1 MKLKLSDSA
10 RRTVL
15 GLLLA
20 AGVFTAVA
28 DVSAQSAVDGSW
40 NANGGS
46 WGNFTLTGAPWS
58 FAQPMRAANVVPVLN
73 QRATSGTVTRVSNAI
88 TTITVG
94 NPGAGYT
101 SPPSVIITG
110 GNGVGARA
118 YATINGSGEVTQI
131 VVTSGGS
138 GYTANPTVTITG
150 EIASFDIIDPGSGYS
165 LPPRIAFTGG
175 GAYTSVPTVTF
186 VGGNGSGAVATAT
199 VSGGQVTGFNISN
212 GGSGY
217 GAPPTVNLTGGGGSG
232 ATASATV
239 SGGVITAI
247 QVVSGGSG
255 YSSSPAVS
263 FANSNA
269 TGTAV
274 IVDGRLTEV
283 EITNPGAGYT
293 TAPRVDV
300 SGGGA
305 TGNGGSYLDAVIE
318 DGSVT
323 SVLVPGSTGNPPA
336 TFPLGGASGAEAV
349 ATLAPDGSLASF
361 TLVQRGQGYVSAPT
375 VVIGAPLVRT
385 ATAVSVR
392 TGSSVS
398 AINLTNAGA
407 GYLTAPAVTIGTNGW
422 QGYTSTP
429 QVRFSR
435 SGVTG
440 AIATANRT
448 GTGVSSVTL
457 NYGGAGYSQASP
469 PTVGFVGGGGT
480 GAAGTAV
487 VNANGAVVGVTI
499 TSQGSG
505 YTSSPLVT
513 FTSGGVTHAVATS
526 TINAGRLSV
535 INVVH
540 PGSGY
545 TSAPTVTFSGGIANG
560 GVHATATP
568 VMDGLTVGSV
578 TINTAGG
585 AVAATAVAVRAADGS
600 LSAVNVTN
608 AGTGYTLNPTISIA
622 APGGVVTPTQLAP
635 GGVGSYVHFNNNIGA
650 NSTITL
656 DAARTV
662 GSFSI
667 GDWINPEDFALTTG
681 TGGVTN
687 TLAFDMGA
695 IGGGQSFLQKLQ
707 GDQDSISVPL
717 YLANQLNARINT
729 GRLTL
734 SGGVSGP
741 GSLVTSGNATLTVT
755 GVTDSSTVDLW
766 LWNRGFNNTGAQV
779 ELGSTDGPAFNNIR
793 LGSASRGDTGYAVL
807 QLLQGRGDDQLD
819 QIQDGATILADGV
832 TNRWAYFKLMG
843 GDETVG
849 NIVDVGNALVIENME
864 GETVNTDSVL
874 TLGGNNLD
882 SYVGG
887 FIRNRSGGSGTGTL
901 GITKLGTGALTLF
914 GGNITYTGPTM
925 LVEGQL
931 RLINAGNFASTI
943 SAASGTSILLDA
955 QAAGNVMNFNDPI
968 LGDADIRKV
977 GLGVVNFSGGET
989 ILDNLSVDSGSVSFL
1004 PGAATLRGGR
1014 NEVRNDFTAIS
1025 VPGLS
1030 RSVTIGAGLSVG
1042 SMQIDGLYGQL
1053 GSNLL
1058 VSGTTLSVASMATF
1072 VDSVLESSGPV
1083 TLSNTTMLLS
1093 GSVYT
1098 LNRRVVNT
1106 STNTFITLN
1115 DASNI
1120 VVGSVLTLG
1129 PNLTS
1134 AANRKISQDTRVVA
1148 VNLVTRVV
1156 ELSKSVN
1163 IVAGTDVTFTY
1174 SNQTDGAFR
1183 GESLNF
1189 ADVVFDGR
1197 KYVAVTAEGSIHSS
1211 INGSLW
1217 EQVYSDP
1224 SEEPLHSLLW
1234 TGAKFVAVGDGGK
1247 VLTSTTGEAWTEENS
1262 GFAQNLH
1269 SVTSTTVSLTGAT
1282 TVGNSTVTGV
1292 SSGTSYPNGALV
1304 HSFATPPD
1312 ARIVS
1317 VTVNG
1322 ADVTLVLDSPAQS
1335 AATNVNFGYFRG
1347 NTAAGSTTVSNV
1359 RTAQTLV
1366 NGLPISGAGIPG
1378 GATISDFDGPASTI
1392 TMNQIASTNAAGVI
1406 LYTLAGNTTLN
1417 STTVTGLTNTQG
1429 LVVGMVLRG
1438 NSIAPGSV
1446 ITAINPGAG
1455 TLTLSLPAVANGN
1468 TVPLSVFTGRTVSGS
1483 PILQD
1488 VTSAGSFTAGM
1499 PARGVIFEPG
1509 TYVTSSTA
1517 STLVLSQ
1524 PAQATAAAAPLVA
1537 ARTALRRTGNFS
1549 TGSSTVSAVS
1559 STTGL
1564 VAGMPVSAPGI
1575 LPPDTVIESVGGGSI
1590 VLTREALAPSTG
1602 ADFFA
1607 GFNLVAVGESG
1618 LVLGSVGGASD
1629 TWAQLPSPTSTE
1641 SLNGVSWSTGGVL
1654 VAAGGNGLLARS
1666 TTGLSWTRQTP
1677 PLADAQNVILG
1688 FDATTRQMTLNNNAL
1703 TGGSNVS
1710 FDAFKATTTA
1720 SGATL
1725 SNVSGMHALRPGM
1738 YVFSTS
1744 GIQAGTTVRSVNEAA
1759 FSMVLSAAATT
1770 TLTASPANNQQGAP
1784 IQTFLGV
1791 SKNGSSEITEVTDF
1805 KGLMP
1810 GMALHG
1816 TALPSPRTIL
1826 ALDIPGRRIFLAG
1839 PANQTTRAGFGVLY
1853 GDMANGSSTIT
1864 NIRLGSFNQ
1873 TLGGASFHLING
1885 RPVAAIPGF
1894 INSAT
1899 TVSTYNVATNQAT
1912 LAAAASGTGDIPLL
1926 TFTGNTTNGS
1936 NIIEGV
1942 AEGSFAGVSIGMQI
1956 YITGAADG
1964 TSSWANNTFTITDLN
1979 STAGTITLS
1988 TAPVLNATS
1997 AATTVS
2003 MGVYAGRV
2011 TSGQNSVT
2019 SISNRIGELPPV
2031 VFKPDMRDVFW
2042 TGSQFVAVGDYGSL
2056 YVSSDGTSWS
2066 MRNTGTGR
2074 DLYSVGLSGT
2084 RLLAA
2089 GENGLI
2095 LSSTDSGSSW
2105 TVVRAA
2111 DSPALNDVRSLD
2123 TVRSMITAGGR
2134 TLALGNG
2141 GLATTDAATWST
2153 SVNDTFSGTKTTLS
2167 IAGRIGGGG
2176 GIELRNE
2183 VTTSATT
2190 DPANGPLVNR
2200 NNTNRIGN
2208 TVTLESNGG
2217 LLTFNNNM
2225 VNTTF
2230 AETVGQLL
2238 LSQGQLQLQ
2247 TYRAGTSGT
2256 STLTFDSLKAEPG
2269 ATIDFQG
2276 RQNDGGSI
2284 TVQTGS
2290 IGEGGSAAAINR
2302 NRILFS
2308 QTPVL
2313 DDGIL
2318 GGWATIDNEWAT
2330 YDTTL
2335 GDGQDG
2341 VKRLPASGYNTGDQ
2355 TGWVVTNNVKMQAG
2369 RTLSADRVINSLNM
2383 QGQTLA
2389 MNGRR
2394 LSIESGG
2401 LLVHTGTAT
2410 ISGGGA
2416 LTVGAG
2422 RSDSAVLNII
2432 NSAQLNLSTVITDF
2446 IADITTSGAVSA
2458 GSNVVTMGNVIG
2470 LTVGM
2475 EVSGLGAAAASVAQ
2489 GTRIVGINT
2498 NNNQVTLSVPLTGA
2512 LANSSQL
2519 RYTGGSVSLAK
2530 SGAGLLVLGGTNNYS
2545 GKTYINNGIV
2555 QLSILS
2561 SLGKEPEVFEPDRI
2575 QINGGT
2581 LRITHVTTG
2590 TPPLEDYNL
2599 SLNDGKTGLTIGA
2612 AGGRIEV
2619 GTAIP
2624 NNNADTNP
2632 VPQINFTIANPI
2644 NAIGVLELAVLANT
2658 GLNPA
2663 QTNSI
2668 ILGTPSSTNTFRAGI
2683 KTEGSFEGLVV
2694 VRGNNSIGGIFSE
2707 GGKFILEGDN
2717 DFTAPIRA
2725 LIGDITLLG
2734 SNTWRGSGTFTE
2746 PLVMTSGTLRLGSAQ
2761 AWGTGGLVLDIGSTS
2776 VNLMG
2781 ISQTIR
2787 RINSTQGAIISN
2799 TDAPDSISGATPVV
2813 FDLDINQVYN
2823 GSINDGFTL
2832 SGSKLAVLKLVKQG
2846 PGTLR
2851 LNNSNSNFSG
2861 GLEIREG
2868 AVEVASIGRLF
2879 DTRSTL
2885 GRVEV
2890 DDPSL
2895 LVIDKGALIVAPTT
2909 AQSTDRSF
2917 TMGAGPNGATIAAN
2931 GTIRAAT
2938 VTLGTEFRD
2947 IIAGTSSI
2955 TTPIA
2960 FKDAG
2965 PRTLTLSGTGV
2976 GDNRFQIELGDRSPS
2991 ESSSIFKAG
3000 TGRWLLSKAA
3010 PYSGLTTVQNGTLA
3024 ISKNDA
3030 LGTVGAATTVSGST
3044 FTGNYPDGTPVSF
3057 PLFAATTLPAGI
3069 RADTQYY
3076 VVESTGSTFKVAATP
3091 GGDAITLNSTGTDV
3105 KVAAKID
3112 NYRST
3117 SYSSSGN
3124 RFTGLLPNGA
3134 KVTFNTKS
3142 VPGVTPV
3149 LPGGL
3154 LTNTT
3159 YYVVNSSGGTFQIAT
3174 DPAGLN
3180 LVTPLSEGT
3189 PDTLYYVTDARG
3201 NSGAGVNLV
3210 SGTLELANVKYLAAE
3225 DILFEGGF
3233 MSVPANAS
3241 SSWAGNLFTNAPARI
3256 TIGANGVLNLGGNL
3270 LGYHGLNQEGEGT
3283 LVFSGEMLAPSTA
3296 ASNNREWA
3304 VRAGTLVLDY
3314 GINNSSKLADNA
3326 NLRLGGS
3333 RRGGTLV
3340 LRGGSHEEV
3349 VLQTVLEAGASKIF
3363 RESGAGTLRLNNLIR
3378 GTGSTLYVDGGRI
3391 ARVDQPNN
3399 TNGILGT
3406 AGILG
3411 AWALIRDAIV
3421 NAYWVIPGSSERS
3434 YDVTA
3439 DPATN
3444 QVLTSVNHVVTRG
3457 SVVRFS
3463 STGELPGGLM
3473 PDTPYFAVDC
3483 NGASRRLLLA
3493 TSMSTGAPRVD
3504 LTSAGTGTITM
3515 AVEQGFQ
3522 ANAAQDLFT
3531 TAEGHGLANGVRV
3544 RVKSYGILPQGLLPD
3559 TDYYV
3564 VRAESLSFR
3573 LSTAPN
3579 GQPLNI
3585 TTNGSGAHAIQTQG
3599 AERRA
3604 GPAALT
3610 FSVNQDYFPGSDGN
3624 DRIRVAIQHVNTTGA
3639 ITSTLTGQ
3647 GTLGDPYIYTL
3658 FTTNEFNT
3666 TNDLVAFVSGDI
3678 VGGLPVTDILKAQLS
3693 PSLPSG
3699 TLYPD
3704 YTRIADTGSYGA
3716 PTALANGTFD
3726 DGRQDLGWAK
3736 NAGLP
3741 GSSTTLN
3748 DGFIMP
3754 YDSYGTG
3761 WDANVNSNIVGDLT
3775 LAALRN
3781 TFSVRFAN
3789 QVGAT
3794 VSLLF
3799 NGVHSI
3805 RSGGILVSPTVG
3817 SNDST
3822 LGGTGRLTTENQ
3834 GNLQNFIL
3842 QQHNDLGSLVINNS
3856 ITDRAAITRSGYL
3869 TADIRRYIYLSDL
3882 SGFAVGWT
3890 VTGTGITNP
3899 TTIAEVDVAGGKIIL
3914 NRDTDNAY
3922 RGAINYTFTS
3932 PDGSQT
3938 IIRQGIYSNPGR
3950 RIIAGISNISA
3961 PNSTGTA
3968 GLEVGMTVT
3977 GAGVTNPTTIEEIL
3991 DGHAIKLSRDHDGG
4005 YRRVDYTFSGGTLG
4019 AGSTTRRAST
4029 TDTYRRR
4036 VIGMMKPF
4044 GPGSPV
4050 SMVTTT
4056 DLYVGMPIRGPG
4068 IPFGSFIS
4076 FIYNESDIEV
4086 STNHFYTGDK
4096 RTMIFTPSI
4105 GLEKLGS
4112 GVVALNGSSDYTGV
4126 TFIADGT
4133 LRAGRLTDGGV
4144 PGSLGASSA
4153 ASSNLVFNGG
4163 TLQYVGDNNQ
4173 TNRGFTVAD
4182 FARLNIGHEKTEVTF
4197 SGAIA
4202 SGQDRLEKDGPGTL
4216 ILNGNANLAAMRVM
4230 QGKLLL
4236 QAVDSNAAPAAFAP
4250 SNFATGNLTQ
4260 LVLSGGTLEARGTP
4274 EGNVTQNLGTQM
4286 VVEAGASKVI
4296 ATSVAG
4302 FDPNNLVDLTPARS
4316 MTLNLMGQE
4325 ELTDVL
4331 RHGGGTVHF
4340 VENPEEGGG
4349 AANIFL
4355 LLDTDLRQRI
4365 LPWATYQATNS
4376 LTGGVN
4382 HFATVS
4388 TTTGAV
4394 ISADTIGGLYDP
4406 DSELANPDNWRTL
4419 RSSARNISPSEPFDL
4434 SFNGSV
4440 TGNRFVNVLRYA
4452 SPLDGNV
4459 SIDAGRT
4466 VELVDGAILVAS
4478 TVQNAIK
4485 SIVGPGSLTGGA
4497 QNSVNS
4503 DIILHNYNT
4512 SAPFTIGAGI
4522 VDRQIISASGSN
4534 PTVGRGSLKAG
4545 EVDMKVASGVDVD
4558 FYLMVR
4564 PGMEVSGPGIQT
4576 GTTVVTV
4583 ESVYRRIIL
4592 SQPALS
4598 NQTNQVYTF
4607 KDVVNFIQTGVGTT
4621 VLSGTNTYSGNTYVH
4636 GGVLRL
4642 DSANAVP
4649 GGIGASGGTS
4659 ALIVKGGVIGL
4670 GLSDFQRGLGSG
4682 THQVQFTGSGGFAA
4696 YGADRV
4702 VNIGGAPV
4710 SEPLRFGNN
4719 GFVPD
4724 GASLV
4729 LGSHDATHKV
4739 TFANP
4744 IDLGSFSQAVRV
4756 QDSPTAVEAELGGQL
4771 SGLGRLIKFGLGT
4784 LRLGV
4789 SNNHAGGIE
4798 VAEGRLIAANVPNVF
4813 GQTAGSLRLGTSLT
4827 NTSTEAALD
4836 LVVEGGTI
4844 ANNIEVGSVNA
4855 SAGLWKKAG
4864 KVESTQTTT
4873 NVGQEM
4879 SAAVVSGYPAV
4890 AYYDATNQDL
4900 KYVRA
4905 LDARGTAWGI
4915 PVTVASRG
4923 VTGRHPS
4930 LSLINGNPAITF
4942 YDETAGMLLYSRS
4955 NDAQGVVWSTPVAVL
4970 GASVP
4975 VLAVA
4980 VQPDGKVLVGGS
4992 FTRFDGQ
4999 PTKPAPKTTDA
5010 GYDPNNPEYHVR
5022 SRLVRL
5028 NQDGS
5033 VDTSFK
5039 AYIMNGEVRSI
5050 LVLPDGKIF
5059 IGGTFTTM
5067 RQNKT
5072 ADENNTN
5079 TTRNRLARLNADGSL
5094 DLTLNPDANGEVRVL
5109 TTQSDGKIMVGGSF
5123 TAISGVT
5130 RTRLARLNSNGV
5142 LDTSFTS
5149 PDIRNNE
5156 VRAIVPEEV
5165 GGVVNSYVIGGSF
5178 TSVRGDGNRNRLA
5191 RIAANGASVLAFN
5204 PDANNVVYDI
5214 IGLSSGKLLV
5224 GGAFT
5229 AFSGGNIARTRLA
5242 RLNNDGSVD
5251 ETFAQEVNNEVRDL
5265 HLESDGSVL
5274 MAGVFTQVGD
5284 YGRNYAARLLP
5295 DDEVDESF
5303 NPDPDYEV
5311 RSMTTLADG
5320 KIVVGGLFTQIG
5332 GQGHQMVGRLLA
5344 TGSADSGFNARRAL
5358 DWGRASSLAFI
5369 NGAPAIAF
5377 QDVANKDV
5385 YYVRSTDANGVNW
5398 PNPELVEAGGDL
5410 GSTIALGMSNIG
5422 GDLFSKNDQGNQ
5434 DTTDDTIFVT
5444 GTGNVANVANI
5455 GTPAIVF
5462 TDATTS
5468 SIRYS
5473 LALNVNAN
5481 ALAAPLSNWF
5491 PSLVVPGTAGKVDSH
5506 LSFGIVQNRP
5516 AIAYQDNVSKTL
5528 KYVRASNA
5536 AGFGHNLR
5544 DPDTFELFANIK
5556 VSELVLTPAW
5566 SAAVTIDSATDVGAF
5581 PSLALLTGLTSS
5593 GAALPAV
5600 SYYDAAN
5607 GDLKFAA
5614 AADVSGDT
5622 WSAPTTLASL
5632 QDVGQATSLMM
5643 TDGLPAVAYYNVT
5656 AGDIDFLV
5664 MNKASGYSRIA
5675 FTADTTL
5682 GGGVQL
5688 GGTTILSP
5696 ATGATVQLGGV
5707 VSGDAGFRLAGQGVL
5722 SLLNAANTFGSAL
5735 AQPGVTTGPGAAVN
5749 GSVILR
5755 SGTLLAGASGALGLG
5770 TVELGDAVPREV
5782 TVDRATTSSI
5792 TRLGGTFA
5800 PEHDGENVT
5809 ANGPGAFL
5817 GVNATIDGRHYGLT
5831 ATTVNEFTNR
5841 FAGNLPNGTEIIFY
5855 FSINPNPIQGGVP
5868 YYVRDNNGTEFR
5880 VSATLNGP
5888 AVDIQVPG
5896 QDVFYLVASTLSSR
5910 ILVKDEAENPE
5921 RNGVYRVVITTDT
5934 LDRSENRINL
5944 ARDSSMDSVAEMGA
5958 GSRVVVQ
5965 SGSSAGRTFFV
5976 TGTPQALNLSA
5987 VHWVEDAMNV
5997 DVSLLASDDD
6007 VTLGNGIDINAQGG
6021 GVKLTLGA
6029 ASSVTSGVVDYTGVL
6044 TLQNQLPS
6052 GQELQSLH
6060 LTSSTSTGFG
6070 VRLGGVIAEA
6080 DGGTGA
6086 TKDRLT
6092 LIKEGAGVATLAGNN
6107 TFTGGITINQG
6118 TLLVMNTPSAPT
6130 SSGTGTGAVQVNAG
6144 AVLGGTGTI
6153 GGAVNLTGAAGNKA
6167 VLRPG
6172 DPTSN
6177 AASEELLTINQPLT
6191 VGADSVVEFTLGA
6204 TNLTRL
6210 AGNSIS
6216 LTTSS
6221 SNILV
6226 QFAPGYL
6233 PEEGREFDILD
6244 ISGGINLFGGLSNLL
6259 NLLLLPV
6266 EKVWDTSKFMTEGKI
6281 IAMEDSE
6288 PTQVTGHPVSRT
6300 VQQDEA
6306 VSFTVTY
6313 TGTGPVS
6320 IQWMR
6325 NDTDIPGATSAT
6337 YSIPKA
6343 RQEHE
6348 GVYTVRVMNP
6358 VNPTGAISNPAT
6370 LQVDWPLSFAVNL
6383 PATKMG
6389 SLGDPVT
6396 FRVTMN
6402 GEAPI
6407 SYQWFK
6413 GNDLIPGETGPTY
6426 TLNSVQPSDAGT
6438 YQVKVIGPFDPAPG
6452 LPSQV
6457 STFSISQGNAVVL
6470 DPPASQ
6476 TVLAGDDLVLTA
6488 QAGGD
6493 NNRRV
6498 FQWRRGSTQLFGEDS
6513 DTLNVPDITLAQA
6526 GEYFFRVDNVNQ
6538 TTGKPANATSAPAYV
6553 VVVEN
6558 AGRIVAAQSGK
6569 SVKLTVNVG
6578 SPSKVK
6584 PQFRWRK
6591 NGEEIAE
6598 NGFGGRYKGVTTKTL
6613 SIDKLELTDSDVFTC
6628 EVSGASG
6635 TPPVVGGT
6643 THLRV
6648 YNQGPALVKTTPPDA
6663 GMIGAAYAWKIPV
6676 ISDQAPTSELPDPG
6690 LLTPQKYEVKGLPPG
6705 LKVDAVT
6712 GWITGRPTAV
6722 SKSPSG
6728 YPVTIQV
6735 SNAVKLTT
6743 PEAIAA
6749 AKWDTVINISPLPA
6763 GIAGV
6768 YAGPVE
6774 RNALNQHLG
6783 GRFDMTVTSTGAIS
6797 GKLIMGGDASRS
6809 FVGAFNLAFDNA
6821 GDLTAAPEA
6830 EIFIAATKTAP
6841 ALTIEFSLDI
6851 TDPVN
6856 LTDPP
6861 VTVLSTPTITAKTG
6875 TVAFEAWRNNFGKSV
6890 VNGVARPANEFV
6902 GLYNLAFGLEE
6913 GDPLIGN
6920 DAVPQGSGYASFT
6933 VSSTGAY
6940 TLAGR
6945 TADNEKLTGA
6955 AWVGPEGQC
6964 FVFQALYTTKPKG
6977 SVLGSFEI
6985 VKGALPRD
6993 NDITGEFDWVR
7004 PANSKS
7010 RLYKNGF
7017 GLAGMALPSP
7027 ATPVVLEVYGGFY
7040 TSTAATGTLFDLNPL
7055 IPGPVDILADL
7066 LFSEDGTFDNSIPLP
7081 AGGDVD
7087 TLTNPNLNGGTA
7099 ITVRAGNK
7107 LDIPFITALTKIAA
7121 TKTGGLS
7128 GSFKLVDGALKRSVS
7143 FQGLAVRRLLSAPG
7157 APVRITDVIGVGYFI
7172 IDQKPVGLEKPT
7184 NSPQQSGIFIFQD
7197 R

>member
-1 MKLKLSDSA
+1 MKLKFSDSA
-10 RRTVL
+10 RRAAL

-20 AGVFTAVA
+20 AGVFMAAA

-40 NANGGS
+40 NTNGGS
-46 WGNFTLTGAPWS
+46 WGNFNLTGSPWS
-58 FAQPMRAANVVPVLN
+58 FAQPMRPANVVPVLN

-88 TTITVG
+88 TAITVG

-101 SPPSVIITG
+101 VPPSVIITG

-118 YATINGSGEVTQI
+118 YATINGSGEVSQI
-131 VVTSGGS
+131 VVTNGGS

-150 EIASFDIIDPGSGYS
+150 EVASFDIIDPGSGYS
-165 LPPRIAFTGG
+165 VPPRIAFTGG

-232 ATASATV
+232 ASVSATV
-239 SGGVITAI
+239 SGGVITSI
-247 QVVSGGSG
+247 QVISGGSG

-263 FANSNA
+263 FVNNTA

-293 TAPRVDV
+293 SAPRVDV

-385 ATAVSVR
+385 ATAVSIR
-392 TGSSVS
+392 SGNSLS
-398 AINLTNAGA
+398 AINLTNPGA

-422 QGYTSTP
+422 QGYTSAP

-448 GTGVSSVTL
+448 GTGVSSVTV
-457 NYGGAGYSQASP
+457 NYGGVGYSQGTP

-499 TSQGSG
+499 TSQGTG
-505 YTSSPLVT
+505 YTSSPVVT

-526 TINAGRLSV
+526 TVNAGRLSA
-535 INVVH
+535 INMVYA
-540 PGSGY
+540 GSGY
-545 TSAPTVTFSGGIANG
+545 SAAPTVTFSGGIANG

-667 GDWINPEDFALTTG
+667 GDWINAEDFALTTG
-681 TGGVTN
+681 TGGITN

-741 GSLVTSGNATLTVT
+741 GSLVTSGNAILTVT
-755 GVTDSSTVDLW
+755 GVTESSTVDLW
-766 LWNRGFNNTGAQV
+766 LWNRGSNNNGAQV
-779 ELGSTDGPAFNNIR
+779 ELGSTNGPAFNNIR
-793 LGSASRGDTGYAVL
+793 LGSASRGDTGFAVL

-843 GDETVG
+843 GDETIG
-849 NIVDVGNALVIENME
+849 NIVDVGNALIIENME
-864 GETVNTDSVL
+864 GETVNTDAVL

-887 FIRNRSGGSGTGTL
+887 FIRNRAGGSGTGTL
-901 GITKLGTGALTLF
+901 GLTKLGTGALTLF
-914 GGNITYTGPTM
+914 GGNITYTGPTT
-925 LVEGQL
+925 LLEGQL

-1004 PGAATLRGGR
+1004 PGPATLRGGR

-1042 SMQIDGLYGQL
+1042 GMQIDGLYGQL
-1053 GSNLL
+1053 GSNLV
-1058 VSGTTLSVASMATF
+1058 VSGTTLSVANMATF

-1083 TLSNTTMLLS
+1083 TLSNTSMLLS

-1098 LNRRVVNT
+1098 LNRRVANT

-1115 DASNI
+1115 DANNV

-1129 PNLTS
+1129 QGLTS
-1134 AANRKISQDTRVVA
+1134 AANRKIPQDTRVVA
-1148 VNLVTRVV
+1148 VNLLTRVV
-1156 ELSKSVN
+1156 ELSKAVN

-1197 KYVAVTAEGSIHSS
+1197 KYVAVTARGTIHTSL
-1211 INGSLW
+1211 NGSLW

-1224 SEEPLHSLLW
+1224 SEEPLRSLSW
-1234 TGAKFVAVGDGGK
+1234 TGAKFVAVGHGGR
-1247 VLTSTTGEAWTEENS
+1247 VLTSTTGEAWSEQDS
-1262 GFAQNLH
+1262 GVAQNLH
-1269 SVTSTTVSLTGAT
+1269 SVASTTVSLTGVT
-1282 TVGNSTVTGV
+1282 TVGNVTVTGV
-1292 SSGTSYPNGALV
+1292 SNGTSYPAGTLV

-1322 ADVTLVLDSPAQS
+1322 ADVSMVIDSSALA

-1347 NTAAGSTTVSNV
+1347 NTSVGVGSTTVSNV
-1359 RTAQTLV
+1359 RTVQTLV
-1366 NGLPISGAGIPG
+1366 TNLPISGAGIPV
-1378 GATISDFDGPASTI
+1378 GATISALDGPASRV
-1392 TMNQIASTNAAGVI
+1392 TMNQIASASSAGVT

-1455 TLTLSLPAVANGN
+1455 TLTLSLPAVANGT
-1468 TVPLSVFTGRTVSGS
+1468 TVPLSVFTGRTVLNS
-1483 PILQD
+1483 PILED

-1499 PARGVIFEPG
+1499 AARGVIVEPG
-1509 TYVTSSTA
+1509 TYVSSSTA
-1517 STLVLSQ
+1517 NTLELSQ
-1524 PAQATAAAAPLVA
+1524 PVQATAAAAPLVA
-1537 ARTALRRTGNFS
+1537 ARTALRRTGSFS
-1549 TGSSTVSAVS
+1549 AGGSTVTSVS
-1559 STTGL
+1559 STDGL
-1564 VAGMPVSAPGI
+1564 LANMPVSAPGI
-1575 LPPDTVIESVGGGSI
+1575 LPAGTVIQSVGSGTI
-1590 VLTREALAPSTG
+1590 VLSKNALGPFPG
-1602 ADFFA
+1602 AEFFV

-1618 LVLGSVGGASD
+1618 LVLGSVGGGSD
-1629 TWAQLPSPTSTE
+1629 TWVPLPSPASTE
-1641 SLNGVSWSTGGVL
+1641 SLNAVSWSSGSVL
-1654 VAAGGNGLLARS
+1654 VTAGGNGLLARS

-1688 FDATTRQMTLNNNAL
+1688 FNSTTRQMTLNNNAL

-1710 FDAFKATTTA
+1710 FDAFKGTTA
-1720 SGATL
+1720 LGSSTV

-1738 YVFSTS
+1738 YVFSTA
-1744 GIQAGTTVRSVNEAA
+1744 GIQSGTTIRSVNEAA
-1759 FSMVLSAAATT
+1759 FSMVLSASATN
-1770 TLTASPANNQQGAP
+1770 TLVANPASNEQGTP
-1784 IQTFLGV
+1784 IQTLLGV
-1791 SKNGSSEITEVTDF
+1791 SKNGSSIITEVTDF

-1816 TALPSPRTIL
+1816 TALPSPTTIL
-1826 ALDIPGRRIFLAG
+1826 TLDIPGRRILLAG
-1839 PANQTTRAGFGVLY
+1839 PANLSTRAGFGVLY
-1853 GDMANGSSTIT
+1853 GDRTSGSTTIT

-1873 TLGGASFHLING
+1873 TLGGASAHLVNG

-1899 TVSTYNVATNQAT
+1899 TISSYNVATNQVT
-1912 LAAAASGTGDIPLL
+1912 LAVPASGTGDIPLL
-1926 TFTGNTTNGS
+1926 TFTGSTTNGS

-1942 AEGSFAGVSIGMQI
+1942 SAGSFAGISKDMQI

-1964 TSSWANNTFTITDLN
+1964 TSGWANNTFTIADLN

-1988 TAPVLNATS
+1988 TSPALNATS
-1997 AATTVS
+1997 GATTVS
-2003 MGVYAGRV
+2003 MGVFTGRV
-2011 TSGQNSVT
+2011 TSGQNTVT
-2019 SISNRIGELPPV
+2019 SISNRIGELPPI
-2031 VFKPDMRDVFW
+2031 VFLPEMRDVFW
-2042 TGSQFVAVGDYGSL
+2042 TGSQFVAVGDYGAL
-2056 YVSSDGTSWS
+2056 YVSADGTTWS
-2066 MRNTGTGR
+2066 MRNSGTGR

-2095 LSSTDSGSSW
+2095 LSSTDNGANW
-2105 TVVRAA
+2105 TAIRAA
-2111 DSPALNDVRSLD
+2111 DSPALNDIRSIDTIRSL
-2123 TVRSMITAGGR
+2123 ITAGGR

-2141 GLATTDAATWST
+2141 GLATTDAASWST

-2167 IAGRIGGGG
+2167 IAGRVGGGG

-2200 NNTNRIGN
+2200 NNSNRIGN

-2217 LLTFNNNM
+2217 LFTFHNNM
-2225 VNTTF
+2225 VNSTF

-2256 STLTFDSLKAEPG
+2256 STLTFDSLKVEPG
-2269 ATIDFQG
+2269 ATIDFLG

-2284 TVQTGS
+2284 TTVVNS
-2290 IGEGGSAAAINR
+2290 IGEGGSTAAINR

-2330 YDTTL
+2330 YDTNVA
-2335 GDGQDG
+2335 DGQDG
-2341 VKRLPASGYNTGDQ
+2341 VKRLAASGYNTGDQ
-2355 TGWVVTNNVKMQAG
+2355 TGWGTSNNVKMQAA
-2369 RTLSADRVINSLNM
+2369 RTLSDNRVINSLNM
-2383 QGQTLA
+2383 QGQTLN
-2389 MNGRR
+2389 MSGRR

-2422 RSDSAVLNII
+2422 KNDSAVLNII
-2432 NSAQLNLSTVITDF
+2432 NSTQLTLGTVVTDF
-2446 IADITTSGAVSA
+2446 LADIVTNGAVSA
-2458 GSNVVTMGNVIG
+2458 GSSVVTMNNVIG

-2475 EVSGLGAAAASVAQ
+2475 EITGLGAAAPSVAQ
-2489 GTRIVGINT
+2489 GTRILGINT
-2498 NNNQVTLSVPLTGA
+2498 NNNQVTISVPLVGA
-2512 LANSSQL
+2512 LPTSSQL
-2519 RYTGGSVSLAK
+2519 RFSGGSVSLAK
-2530 SGAGLLVLGGTNNYS
+2530 SGAGLLIMGGTNNYT

-2561 SLGKEPEVFEPDRI
+2561 SLGQEPEAFVPDKI

-2590 TPPLEDYNL
+2590 TPPVEDYNL

-2612 AGGRIEV
+2612 GGGRIEI

-2624 NNNADTNP
+2624 NNNNDGGAS

-2658 GLNPA
+2658 GLNPR

-2668 ILGTPSSTNTFRAGI
+2668 ILGTPSSTNTYRAGI
-2683 KTEGSFEGLVV
+2683 KTEGSFEGLMV

-2707 GGKFILEGDN
+2707 GGRFVLEGNN

-2725 LIGDITLLG
+2725 LIGDITILG
-2734 SNTWRGSGTFTE
+2734 SNTWRGDSNFTE
-2746 PLVMTSGTLRLGSAQ
+2746 PLVMNSGTLRLASAQ
-2761 AWGTGGLVLDIGSTS
+2761 AWGTGGLILDIGGTS

-2787 RINSTQGAIISN
+2787 RINSVQGSVISN
-2799 TDAPDSISGATPVV
+2799 TDAPDSISGATSV
-2813 FDLDINQVYN
+2813 FFNLDINQVYN
-2823 GSINDGFTL
+2823 GVLNDGFTV
-2832 SGSKLAVLKLVKQG
+2832 GGNLAALKLVKQG

-2851 LNNSNSNFSG
+2851 LNNSSSTFSG
-2861 GLEIREG
+2861 GLEIQAG
-2868 AVEVASIGRLF
+2868 AVEVASLGRVF
-2879 DTRSTL
+2879 ETSSVL
-2885 GRVEV
+2885 GRVEA

-2895 LVIDKGALIVAPTT
+2895 LLIDKGTLIVAPSV
-2909 AQSTDRSF
+2909 AQSTNRSF
-2917 TMGAGPNGATIAAN
+2917 TMGTGPNGATVAAN

-2947 IIAGTSSI
+2947 IVAGTSSI

-2960 FKDAG
+2960 FKDSG

-2976 GDNRFQIELGDRSPS
+2976 GDNRFQIELGDKSPS
-2991 ESSSIFKAG
+2991 EPSSIFKAG

-3024 ISKNDA
+3024 ITKNDA

-3057 PLFAATTLPAGI
+3057 PLFAATTLPAGL
-3069 RADTQYY
+3069 RPDTQYY

-3091 GGDAITLNSTGTDV
+3091 GGTAITLTSVGVNV

-3124 RFTGLLPNGA
+3124 RFTGLLPNGS

-3142 VPGVTPV
+3142 IPGVTPV

-3174 DPAGLN
+3174 DPEGTN
-3180 LVTPLSEGT
+3180 LVTPISEGT

-3210 SGTLELANVKYLAAE
+3210 SGTLELNNVKYLATE

-3233 MSVPANAS
+3233 VSVPANAT
-3241 SSWAGNLFTNAPARI
+3241 SSWAGDLFTNAPARI
-3256 TIGANGVLNLGGNL
+3256 TVGANGVLNLGGNL

-3283 LVFSGEMLAPSTA
+3283 LIFSGEMLTPSTV

-3304 VRAGTLVLDY
+3304 VRAGTLILDY
-3314 GINNSSKLADNA
+3314 GLNNSSKLSDTA

-3333 RRGGTLV
+3333 RRGGTLI

-3349 VLQTVLEAGASKIF
+3349 VAQTVLEAGASKIF
-3363 RESGAGTLRLNNLIR
+3363 RESGAGTIRLNNLIR
-3378 GTGSTLYVDGGRI
+3378 STGSTLYVDGGRI
-3391 ARVDQPNN
+3391 AKVDQANN
-3399 TNGILGT
+3399 SNGILGS

-3411 AWALIRDAIV
+3411 AWAIIRDAIV
-3421 NAYWVIPGSSERS
+3421 NAYWVIPGSTERS
-3434 YDVTA
+3434 YDVTV
-3439 DPATN
+3439 DPVTN
-3444 QVLTSVNHVVTRG
+3444 QVLTAVNHVVTRG

-3463 STGELPGGLM
+3463 STGDLPGGLM

-3483 NGASRRLLLA
+3483 NGANRRLLLA
-3493 TSMSTGAPRVD
+3493 TSMSAGSPRVD
-3504 LTSAGTGTITM
+3504 LTSAGSGTITM

-3531 TAEGHGLANGVRV
+3531 TAEGNGLANGVRV

-3564 VRAESLSFR
+3564 VRAESLGFR

-3579 GQPLNI
+3579 GQPVNI
-3585 TTNGSGAHAIQTQG
+3585 TTNGSGAHVIHTQG

-3610 FSVNQDYFPGSDGN
+3610 FSVNQDFFPGSDGN
-3624 DRIRVAIQHVNTTGA
+3624 DRVRVAVQHGNTTGP

-3647 GTLGDPYIYTL
+3647 GTLGDPYIYTV
-3658 FTTNEFNT
+3658 FTTNDFNT
-3666 TNDLVAFVSGDI
+3666 TNDLVAFVSGDN
-3678 VGGLPVTDILKAQLS
+3678 VGGLPVSDILKAQLS

-3704 YTRIADTGSYGA
+3704 YTRIADNGSYGA

-3741 GSSTTLN
+3741 GNSTTLN

-3761 WDANVNSNIVGDLT
+3761 WDSNINSNIVGDLN
-3775 LAALRN
+3775 LAAQRN
-3781 TFSVRFAN
+3781 TFSVRFAS
-3789 QVGAT
+3789 QIDAT

-3817 SNDST
+3817 GNDST
-3822 LGGTGRLTTENQ
+3822 ITGTGRLTTENQ

-3842 QQHNDLGSLVINNS
+3842 QQHNKFGSLVINNS
-3856 ITDRAAITRSGYL
+3856 ITDRAAFQRSGYL
-3869 TADIRRYIYLSDL
+3869 TADLRRYIYLTDLSDL
-3882 SGFAVGWT
+3882 QPGWT
-3890 VTGTGITNP
+3890 VSGTGITSGSV
-3899 TTIAEVDVAGGKIIL
+3899 IDQVDAAGGKIIL
-3914 NRDTDNAY
+3914 DRNTDNTY

-3932 PDGSQT
+3932 PDSSQT
-3938 IIRQGIYSNPGR
+3938 IVRQGVYSNPGR
-3950 RIIAGISNISA
+3950 RIIAGISNLSA
-3961 PNSTGTA
+3961 TNATGTA

-3977 GAGVTNPTTIEEIL
+3977 GAGVVNPTTIEEIL
-3991 DGHAIKLSRDHDGG
+3991 DGHAIRLSRDHDGN
-4005 YRRVDYTFSGGTLG
+4005 YRRADYTFSGGTLG

-4036 VIGMMKPF
+4036 VIGMVKPS
-4044 GPGSPV
+4044 GGGNPV

-4056 DLYVGMPIRGPG
+4056 DLYIGMPVRGPG
-4068 IPFGSFIS
+4068 IPFGSTIT

-4096 RTMIFTPSI
+4096 RTVTFTPSI

-4112 GVVALNGSSDYTGV
+4112 GVVALNGVSDYTGV

-4133 LRAGRLTDGGV
+4133 IRAGKLTDGSV
-4144 PGSLGASSA
+4144 VGSLGASSA
-4153 ASSNLVFNGG
+4153 ASANLVFNGG
-4163 TLQYVGDNNQ
+4163 TLQYVGDSNQ

-4216 ILNGNANLAAMRVM
+4216 ILNGNANLAAIRVM

-4236 QAVDSNAAPAAFAP
+4236 QAVDSNPAPATFSP
-4250 SNFATGNLTQ
+4250 SNFATGSLTQ
-4260 LVLSGGTLEARGTP
+4260 LVLSGGVLEARGAP
-4274 EGNVTQNLGTQM
+4274 EGNVTQTLGTQM

-4302 FDPNNLVDLTPARS
+4302 YDPNNLVDLTPARS

-4331 RHGGGTVHF
+4331 RYAGGTVHF

-4355 LLDTDLRQRI
+4355 MLDTFLRQRI

-4376 LTGGVN
+4376 LTEGVN
-4382 HFATVS
+4382 HFATVNS
-4388 TTTGAV
+4388 LTGAI
-4394 ISADTIGGLYDP
+4394 ISAEARYNP
-4406 DSELANPDNWRTL
+4406 DSYLSNPDDWKTA
-4419 RSSARNISPSEPFDL
+4419 RSSARNTSPSEQFDL
-4434 SFNGSV
+4434 SFNGTV
-4440 TGNRFVNVLRYA
+4440 TGNRYVNVLRYA
-4452 SPLDGNV
+4452 SRVDGSV
-4459 SIDAGRT
+4459 SINAGQT
-4466 VELVDGAILVAS
+4466 VELVDGAILVTSA
-4478 TVQNAIK
+4478 VQDAIK
-4485 SIVGPGSLTGGA
+4485 SIIGPGSLTGGA
-4497 QNSVNS
+4497 QNAVNS
-4503 DIILHNYNT
+4503 DLILHNYNT

-4522 VDRQIISASGSN
+4522 VDRQILAAPSSN
-4534 PTVGRGSLKAG
+4534 PTAGKGSLKAG
-4545 EVDMKVASGVDVD
+4545 EVDMKVAGGVDLD
-4558 FYLMVR
+4558 FFLMVR
-4564 PGMEVSGPGIQT
+4564 PGMEVSGPGIQP
-4576 GTTVVTV
+4576 GTTVTSV
-4583 ESVYRRIIL
+4583 EIVYSRLIL

-4607 KDVVNFIQTGVGTT
+4607 KDVVNFIQTGIGTT

-4659 ALIVKGGVIGL
+4659 SLIVNGGVIGL
-4670 GLSDFQRGLGSG
+4670 GLSDFQRSLGTG
-4682 THQVQFTGSGGFAA
+4682 VHQIQFTGSGGFAA

-4724 GASLV
+4724 GASLI
-4729 LGSHDATHKV
+4729 LGSHDATHKL

-4756 QDSPTAVEAELGGQL
+4756 QDSPIAVEAELGGAL

-4789 SNNHAGGIE
+4789 SNDHAGGIE
-4798 VAEGRLIAANVPNVF
+4798 IAEGLLVAANVPNVF
-4813 GQTAGSLRLGTSLT
+4813 GQAVGSVLLGTSLT
-4827 NTSTEAALD
+4827 NTSPEAGID
-4836 LVVEGGTI
+4836 LIVEGGTI
-4844 ANNIEVGSVNA
+4844 GNSIQVGSVNA
-4855 SAGLWKKAG
+4855 SAGPWKKGG
-4864 KVESTQTTT
+4864 KVESSQTTT
-4873 NVGQEM
+4873 DVGQEM
-4879 SAAVVSGYPAV
+4879 SAVVVSGYPAV
-4890 AYYDATNQDL
+4890 AYYDATTQDL
-4900 KYVRA
+4900 KFVRA
-4905 LDARGTAWGI
+4905 LDARGTAWGV

-4930 LSLINGNPAITF
+4930 LSIINGNPAVTF
-4942 YDETAGMLLYSRS
+4942 YDETAGMLLYSRC
-4955 NDAQGVVWSTPVAVL
+4955 NDAQGVSWGTPVALL
-4970 GASVP
+4970 GTSVP

-4999 PTKPAPKTTDA
+4999 PTKPAPKATDA

-5033 VDTSFK
+5033 VDTTFK

-5050 LVLPDGKIF
+5050 LVLPDDKIL
-5059 IGGTFTTM
+5059 IGGTFTTL

-5094 DLTLNPDANGEVRVL
+5094 DLALDPNANGDVRVL
-5109 TTQSDGKIMVGGSF
+5109 LKQSDGKIMVGGSF
-5123 TAISGVT
+5123 TAISGVG

-5142 LDTSFTS
+5142 LDTSFVS

-5156 VRAIVPEEV
+5156 VRAILPEEV
-5165 GGVVNSYVIGGSF
+5165 GGVVSSYVIGGSF

-5191 RIAANGASVLAFN
+5191 RIAANGSSVLAFN

-5214 IGLSSGKLLV
+5214 IGLSSGKFLV

-5229 AFSGGNIARTRLA
+5229 ALSGGNIARTRLA
-5242 RLNNDGSVD
+5242 RLNNDGTVD
-5251 ETFAQEVNNEVRDL
+5251 ETFAQEVNNEVRDMYL
-5265 HLESDGSVL
+5265 QTDGSVL
-5274 MAGVFTQVGD
+5274 LAGVFTQVGD
-5284 YGRNYAARLLP
+5284 YQRNFSARLQP
-5295 DDEVDESF
+5295 DGEVDASF

-5311 RSMTTLADG
+5311 RDMTTLADG
-5320 KIVVGGLFTQIG
+5320 KIVIGGLFTQVG
-5332 GQGHQMVGRLLA
+5332 GQGHQMVGRLQA
-5344 TGSADSGFNARRAL
+5344 SGTADSGFNARRAI

-5410 GSTIALGMSNIG
+5410 GAAISLGMSNIG

-5434 DTTDDTIFVT
+5434 DTGDDTVFVT

-5481 ALAAPLSNWF
+5481 ALTAPLTNWF
-5491 PSLVVPGTAGKVDSH
+5491 PSIVVPGTAGRVDDH
-5506 LSFGIVQNRP
+5506 LSFGIVQGIP
-5516 AIAYQDNVSKTL
+5516 AIAYQDKVSQNL
-5528 KYVRASNA
+5528 KYVRASNV
-5536 AGFGHNLR
+5536 AGFSHNLR
-5544 DPDTFELFANIK
+5544 DPDTFELFTNIK

-5566 SAAVTIDSATDVGAF
+5566 SAPVIIDPSANVGAF
-5581 PSLALLTGLTSS
+5581 PSLAIVTGLTGS

-5614 AADVSGDT
+5614 AADTAGST
-5622 WSAPTTLASL
+5622 WSSPATLVSL
-5632 QDVGQATSLMM
+5632 QDVGRATNLMM

-5656 AGDIDFLV
+5656 AGDIDFVV
-5664 MNKASGYSRIA
+5664 MSKASGYSRIA

-5682 GGGVQL
+5682 GGAVQL

-5696 ATGATVQLGGV
+5696 AAGATVQLSGL
-5707 VSGDAGFRLAGQGVL
+5707 VSGDAGFRLVGQGVL
-5722 SLLNAANTFGSAL
+5722 SLLHAANTFGSSL
-5735 AQPGVTTGPGAAVN
+5735 AQPGVTNGPGAAVN
-5749 GSVILR
+5749 GSVIMR

-5782 TVDRATTSSI
+5782 TVDRATAISI
-5792 TRLGGTFA
+5792 TRLGGSFD

-5831 ATTVNEFTNR
+5831 ATTADSISNR
-5841 FAGNLPNGTEIIFY
+5841 FTGNLANGTEIIFY

-5868 YYVRDNNGTEFR
+5868 YFVRDSTGTNFR
-5880 VSATLNGP
+5880 VSATLNGT
-5888 AVDIQVPG
+5888 AVNIEAAG
-5896 QDVFYLVASTLSSR
+5896 QDVFYMEASKLSSR
-5910 ILVKDEAENPE
+5910 ILVKDEAEHPE
-5921 RNGVYRVVITTDT
+5921 RNGIYRVVITTDT

-5944 ARDSSMDSVAEMGA
+5944 ARDSSMDSVAEMIS
-5958 GSRVVVQ
+5958 GSRVHVQ
-5965 SGSSAGRTFFV
+5965 AGSSAGKTFFV
-5976 TGTPQALNLSA
+5976 TGTPQTLNLSA

-5997 DVSLLASDDD
+5997 DISLLASDDD
-6007 VTLGNGIDINAQGG
+6007 VTLGNGIDINTQGG

-6044 TLQNQLPS
+6044 TLQNLVQA
-6052 GQELQSLH
+6052 GQELQNLH

-6070 VRLGGVIAEA
+6070 VRLSGVISEA

-6092 LIKEGAGVATLAGNN
+6092 LIKEGTGVATLAGNN

-6130 SSGTGTGAVQVNAG
+6130 SSGTGSGAVQVNAG

-6153 GGAVNLTGAAGNKA
+6153 GGAVTLAGAVGNKA
-6167 VLRPG
+6167 ILRPG
-6172 DPTSN
+6172 DPTSSS
-6177 AASEELLTINQPLT
+6177 ASAELLTINQPLT
-6191 VGADSVVEFTLGA
+6191 VGAHSVVEFTVGA

-6210 AGNSIS
+6210 AGNSLS
-6216 LTTSS
+6216 LSTSS

-6226 QFAPGYL
+6226 QLAPGYL
-6233 PEEGREFDILD
+6233 PEQGKEFDILD
-6244 ISGGINLFGGLSNLL
+6244 ISGGINLFGGVSNLL

-6288 PTQVTGHPVSRT
+6288 PTQVTGHPLSRT
-6300 VQQDEA
+6300 VQQGEP

-6325 NDTDIPGATSAT
+6325 NDADIPGATSAT
-6337 YSIPKA
+6337 YSIPNA
-6343 RQEHE
+6343 RQDHE
-6348 GVYTVRVMNP
+6348 GVYKVRVMNP

-6413 GNDLIPGETGPTY
+6413 GSDPIPGETGPTY
-6426 TLNSVQPSDAGT
+6426 TISSVQNADTGT
-6438 YQVKVIGPFDPAPG
+6438 YQVKVIGPFNPAPG
-6452 LPSQV
+6452 LLSQACA
-6457 STFSISQGNAVVL
+6457 FSISLGNAVVL
-6470 DPPASQ
+6470 DPPGSQ
-6476 TVLAGDDLVLTA
+6476 TVLAGDDVVLTA

-6498 FQWRRGSTQLFGEDS
+6498 LQWRRGSTQLFGEDS

-6526 GEYFFRVDNVNQ
+6526 GEYTFRVDNVNL
-6538 TTGKPANATSAPAYV
+6538 TTGKAANATSAPAFV

-6558 AGRIVAAQSGK
+6558 AGRVVPAQVGK

-6578 SPSKVK
+6578 APSKVK

-6591 NGEEIAE
+6591 NGIEIAE
-6598 NGFGGRYKGVTTKTL
+6598 NGFGGRFKGVTTKTL
-6613 SIDKLELTDSDVFTC
+6613 SIDKLELTDADVYTC
-6628 EVSGASG
+6628 EVSGAAG
-6635 TPPVVGGT
+6635 TTPVVGGT
-6643 THLRV
+6643 THLNV
-6648 YNQGPALVKTTPPDA
+6648 YNQGPALVKTTPPDV

-6676 ISDQAPTSELPDPG
+6676 TSDQAPTTELPEPG
-6690 LLTPQKYEVKGLPPG
+6690 LVTPQKYEVKGLPPG
-6705 LKVDAVT
+6705 LKVDATT

-6743 PEAIAA
+6743 PEAVAA
-6749 AKWDTVINISPLPA
+6749 AKWDTVINIRPLPA
-6763 GIAGV
+6763 GIAGT

-6774 RNALNQHLG
+6774 RSDLNQNLG
-6783 GRFDMTVTSTGAIS
+6783 GRFDMTVTSTGTLS
-6797 GKLIMGGDASRS
+6797 GKLTMGGDASRS
-6809 FVGAFNLAFDNA
+6809 FAGAFNLQFDNTGA
-6821 GDLTAAPEA
+6821 LTAAPEA

-6841 ALTIEFSLDI
+6841 ALTIAFGLDI
-6851 TDPVN
+6851 TAPSN
-6856 LTDPP
+6856 LADPP

-6875 TVAFEAWRNNFGKSV
+6875 SVAFEAWRNNFGKSV
-6890 VNGVARPANEFV
+6890 VAGVARPATEFI

-6913 GDPLIGN
+6913 GDSLIGN
-6920 DAVPQGSGYASFT
+6920 DAVPQGSGFASFT
-6933 VSSTGAY
+6933 VGSNGAY

-6964 FVFQALYTTKPKG
+6964 FVFQTLYTTKPKG

-6985 VKGALPRD
+6985 LKGAVPRD
-6993 NDITGEFDWVR
+6993 NDISGGFDWVR
-7004 PANSKS
+7004 PANPKS

-7017 GLAGMALPSP
+7017 GLAGMTVP
-7027 ATPVVLEVYGGFY
+7027 TPVVLEVYGGFY
-7040 TSTAATGTLFDLNPL
+7040 SPTVATGTLFDLDPL
-7055 IPGPVDILADL
+7055 NPGPVDILADL
-7066 LFSEDGTFDNSIPLP
+7066 LFSEDGTFDDSIPT
-7081 AGGDVD
+7081 GGDVD
-7087 TLTNPNLNGGTA
+7087 TLTNPNLNGGTP

-7157 APVRITDVIGVGYFI
+7157 APTRDTDVMGVGYFI

-7184 NSPQQSGIFIFQD
+7184 TSPQQSGIFIFQD

>member
-1 MKLKLSDSA
+1 MKLKFSDSA
-10 RRTVL
+10 RRAAL

-20 AGVFTAVA
+20 AGVFMAAA

-40 NANGGS
+40 NTNGGS
-46 WGNFTLTGAPWS
+46 WGNFNLTGSPWS
-58 FAQPMRAANVVPVLN
+58 FAQPMRPANVVPVLN

-88 TTITVG
+88 TAITVG

-101 SPPSVIITG
+101 VPPSVIITG

-118 YATINGSGEVTQI
+118 YATINGSGEVSQI
-131 VVTSGGS
+131 VVTNGGS

-150 EIASFDIIDPGSGYS
+150 EVASFDIIDPGSGYS
-165 LPPRIAFTGG
+165 VPPRIAFTGG

-232 ATASATV
+232 ASVSATV
-239 SGGVITAI
+239 SGGVITSI
-247 QVVSGGSG
+247 QVISGGSG

-263 FANSNA
+263 FVNNTA

-293 TAPRVDV
+293 SAPRVDV

-385 ATAVSVR
+385 ATAVSIR
-392 TGSSVS
+392 SGNSLS
-398 AINLTNAGA
+398 AINLTNPGA

-422 QGYTSTP
+422 QGYTSAP

-448 GTGVSSVTL
+448 GTGVSSVTV
-457 NYGGAGYSQASP
+457 NYGGVGYSQGTP

-499 TSQGSG
+499 TSQGTG
-505 YTSSPLVT
+505 YTSSPVVT

-526 TINAGRLSV
+526 TVNAGRLSA
-535 INVVH
+535 INMVYA
-540 PGSGY
+540 GSGY
-545 TSAPTVTFSGGIANG
+545 SAAPTVTFSGGIANG

-667 GDWINPEDFALTTG
+667 GDWINAEDFALTTG
-681 TGGVTN
+681 TGGITN

-741 GSLVTSGNATLTVT
+741 GSLVTSGNAILTVT
-755 GVTDSSTVDLW
+755 GVTESSTVDLW
-766 LWNRGFNNTGAQV
+766 LWNRGSNNNGAQV
-779 ELGSTDGPAFNNIR
+779 ELGSTNGPAFNNIR
-793 LGSASRGDTGYAVL
+793 LGSASRGDTGFAVL

-843 GDETVG
+843 GDETIG
-849 NIVDVGNALVIENME
+849 NIVDVGNALIIENME
-864 GETVNTDSVL
+864 GETVNTDAVL

-887 FIRNRSGGSGTGTL
+887 FIRNRAGGSGTGTL
-901 GITKLGTGALTLF
+901 GLTKLGTGALTLF
-914 GGNITYTGPTM
+914 GGNITYTGPTT
-925 LVEGQL
+925 LLEGQL

-1004 PGAATLRGGR
+1004 PGPATLRGGR

-1042 SMQIDGLYGQL
+1042 GMQIDGLYGQL
-1053 GSNLL
+1053 GSNLV
-1058 VSGTTLSVASMATF
+1058 VSGTTLSVANMATF

-1083 TLSNTTMLLS
+1083 TLSNTSMLLS

-1098 LNRRVVNT
+1098 LNRRVANT

-1115 DASNI
+1115 DANNV

-1129 PNLTS
+1129 QGLTS
-1134 AANRKISQDTRVVA
+1134 AANRKIPQDTRVVA
-1148 VNLVTRVV
+1148 VNLLTRVV
-1156 ELSKSVN
+1156 ELSKAVN

-1197 KYVAVTAEGSIHSS
+1197 KYVAVTAVGGIHTSM
-1211 INGSLW
+1211 NGSLW

-1224 SEEPLHSLLW
+1224 ARVPLHSLIW
-1234 TGAKFVAVGDGGK
+1234 NGAKLVAVGDGGR
-1247 VLTSTTGEAWTEENS
+1247 VLTSTTGETWTEEES
-1262 GFAQNLH
+1262 GFVQNLH
-1269 SVTSTTVSLTGAT
+1269 SVASTTVTLTGAT
-1282 TVGNSTVTGV
+1282 TVGNTTVTGV
-1292 SSGTSYPNGALV
+1292 SNGTSYPAGALV
-1304 HSFATPPD
+1304 HSFAAPPD

-1359 RTAQTLV
+1359 RTAQTLAA
-1366 NGLPISGAGIPG
+1366 NLPISGAGIPG

-1392 TMNQIASTNAAGVI
+1392 TMNQFASANAAGVV

-1468 TVPLSVFTGRTVSGS
+1468 AVPLSVFTGRTVSGS

-1499 PARGVIFEPG
+1499 PARGVIIEPG
-1509 TYVTSSTA
+1509 TYVSSSTS

-1524 PAQATAAAAPLVA
+1524 PVQATAAAAPLVA
-1537 ARTALRRTGNFS
+1537 ARTAFRRSGNFS
-1549 TGSSTVSAVS
+1549 AGSSTVNALSSSA
-1559 STTGL
+1559 GL

-1575 LPPDTVIESVGGGSI
+1575 LPPDTVIESVGVGSM
-1590 VLTREALAPSTG
+1590 VLTKEALAPSTD

-1641 SLNGVSWSTGGVL
+1641 SLNAVAWSTGSVL

-1703 TGGSNVS
+1703 TSGSNVS
-1710 FDAFKATTTA
+1710 FDAFKGTT
-1720 SGATL
+1720 SVGGATI

-1738 YVFSTS
+1738 YVFSAS
-1744 GIQAGTTVRSVNEAA
+1744 GIQPGTTVRSVNEAA

-1770 TLTASPANNQQGAP
+1770 TLVAVPANNQQGAP
-1784 IQTFLGV
+1784 IQTFQGV

-1816 TALPSPRTIL
+1816 TALPSPQTIL
-1826 ALDIPGRRIFLAG
+1826 GLDIPGRRIFLAG
-1839 PANQTTRAGFGVLY
+1839 PANLSTRAGFGVLY
-1853 GDMANGSSTIT
+1853 GDMTNGSATIT

-1873 TLGGASFHLING
+1873 TLGGASLHLVNG

-1899 TVSTYNVATNQAT
+1899 TISSYNVATNQVT
-1912 LAAAASGTGDIPLL
+1912 LAVPASGTGDIPLL
-1926 TFTGNTTNGS
+1926 TFTGATTNGS

-1942 AEGSFAGVSIGMQI
+1942 SAGSFAGISKGMQI

-1964 TSSWANNTFTITDLN
+1964 TPGWANNTFTITDLN
-1979 STAGTITLS
+1979 STAGTITLA
-1988 TAPVLNATS
+1988 TAPALNATGT
-1997 AATTVS
+1997 ATTVS
-2003 MGVYAGRV
+2003 LGVYAGHM
-2011 TSGQNSVT
+2011 TSGQNTVT
-2019 SISNRIGELPPV
+2019 SISNRLGELPPV
-2031 VFKPDMRDVFW
+2031 VFLPDFRDVFW
-2042 TGSQFVAVGDYGSL
+2042 TGSQFVAVGDYGAL

-2095 LSSTDSGSSW
+2095 LSSTDSGGSW

-2111 DSPALNDVRSLD
+2111 DSPALNDVRSID
-2123 TVRSMITAGGR
+2123 TVRSMVTAAGR

-2141 GLATTDAATWST
+2141 GLATTDAASWST

-2200 NNTNRIGN
+2200 NNSNRIGN

-2217 LLTFNNNM
+2217 LFTFHNNM
-2225 VNTTF
+2225 VNSTF

-2256 STLTFDSLKAEPG
+2256 STLTFDSLKVEPG

-2290 IGEGGSAAAINR
+2290 IGEGGSAAAISR

-2330 YDTTL
+2330 YDTVL

-2369 RTLSADRVINSLNM
+2369 RTLTADRVINSLNM
-2383 QGQTLA
+2383 QGQTLN

-2422 RSDSAVLNII
+2422 KADSAVLNII

-2458 GSNVVTMGNVIG
+2458 GSNVVTMGNVTG

-2475 EVSGLGAAAASVAQ
+2475 EVSGLGASAASVAQ
-2489 GTRIVGINT
+2489 GTRILSINT

-2519 RYTGGSVSLAK
+2519 RFNGGAVSLAK

-2545 GKTYINNGIV
+2545 GKTYINNGTV
-2555 QLSILS
+2555 QISILS
-2561 SLGKEPEVFEPDRI
+2561 SLGQEPAAFEPDRI

-2599 SLNDGKTGLTIGA
+2599 NLNDGKTGLTIGA
-2612 AGGRIEV
+2612 AGGRIDV

-2624 NNNADTNP
+2624 NNNAETNP

-2644 NAIGVLELAVLANT
+2644 NAIGVLELGVLANT
-2658 GLNPA
+2658 GLNPR

-2668 ILGTPSSTNTFRAGI
+2668 ILGTPSSTNTYRAGI

-2707 GGKFILEGDN
+2707 GGKFILEGNN

-2725 LIGDITLLG
+2725 LIGDITILG

-2746 PLVMTSGTLRLGSAQ
+2746 PLVMASGFLRLGSAQ
-2761 AWGTGGLVLDIGSTS
+2761 AWGTGGLNLDIGGAT

-2787 RINSTQGAIISN
+2787 RISSAQGAIISN
-2799 TDAPDSISGATPVV
+2799 DDAPDSITGATPVV

-2823 GSINDGFTL
+2823 GSINDGFTV

-2868 AVEVASIGRLF
+2868 AVEVASLGRLF
-2879 DTRSTL
+2879 DTRSVL
-2885 GRVEV
+2885 GRIEV
-2890 DDPSL
+2890 DDPSM
-2895 LVIDKGALIVAPTT
+2895 LVIDKGALIVAPTA

-2917 TMGAGPNGATIAAN
+2917 TMGAGPSGATLAAN

-2976 GDNRFQIELGDRSPS
+2976 GDNRFQIELGDKSPS
-2991 ESSSIFKAG
+2991 EPSSIFKAG

-3010 PYSGLTTVQNGTLA
+3010 PYSGLTTVQNGILA
-3024 ISKNDA
+3024 ITKNDA
-3030 LGTVGAATTVSGST
+3030 LGTVGAATTVAGST

-3057 PLFAATTLPAGI
+3057 PLFAATTLPVGI
-3069 RADTQYY
+3069 RPDTQYY

-3091 GGDAITLNSTGTDV
+3091 GGTAITLTSAGANV

-3174 DPAGLN
+3174 DPAGVN
-3180 LVTPLSEGT
+3180 LVTPTSEGT

-3210 SGTLELANVKYLAAE
+3210 SGTLELNNVKYLAAE
-3225 DILFEGGF
+3225 DLYFEGGF

-3241 SSWAGNLFTNAPARI
+3241 SSWAGNLFTNAPTRI
-3256 TIGANGVLNLGGNL
+3256 TVGANGVLNLGGNL

-3283 LVFSGEMLAPSTA
+3283 LIFSGEMLAPSTV

-3304 VRAGTLVLDY
+3304 VRAGTLILDY
-3314 GINNSSKLADNA
+3314 GLNNSSKLSDNA

-3333 RRGGTLV
+3333 RRGGTLI

-3349 VLQTVLEAGASKIF
+3349 VAQTVLEAGASRIF
-3363 RESGAGTLRLNNLIR
+3363 RESGAGTIRLNNLIR
-3378 GTGSTLYVDGGRI
+3378 STGSTLYVDSGRI

-3399 TNGILGT
+3399 SNGILGS

-3411 AWALIRDAIV
+3411 AWAIIRDAIV
-3421 NAYWVIPGSSERS
+3421 NAYWVIPGSTERS
-3434 YDVTA
+3434 YDVTV
-3439 DPATN
+3439 DPVTN
-3444 QVLTSVNHVVTRG
+3444 QVLTAVNHVVTRG

-3463 STGELPGGLM
+3463 STGDLPGGLM

-3483 NGASRRLLLA
+3483 NGANRRLLLA
-3493 TSMSTGAPRVD
+3493 TSMSAGSPRVD
-3504 LTSAGTGTITM
+3504 LTSAGSGTITM

-3531 TAEGHGLANGVRV
+3531 TAEGNGLANGVRV

-3564 VRAESLSFR
+3564 VRAESLGFR

-3579 GQPLNI
+3579 GQPVNI
-3585 TTNGSGAHAIQTQG
+3585 TTNGSGAHVIQTQG

-3610 FSVNQDYFPGSDGN
+3610 FSVNQDFFPGSDGN
-3624 DRIRVAIQHVNTTGA
+3624 DRIRVAVQHGNTTGP

-3647 GTLGDPYIYTL
+3647 GTLGDPYIYTI
-3658 FTTNEFNT
+3658 FTTNDFNT
-3666 TNDLVAFVSGDI
+3666 TNDLVAFVSGDN
-3678 VGGLPVTDILKAQLS
+3678 VGGLPVSDILKAQLS

-3704 YTRIADTGSYGA
+3704 YTRIADNGSYGA

-3761 WDANVNSNIVGDLT
+3761 WDSNVNSNIVGDLN

-3822 LGGTGRLTTENQ
+3822 LGGAGRLTTENQ

-3856 ITDRAAITRSGYL
+3856 ITDRAAISRSGYL
-3869 TADIRRYIYLSDL
+3869 TADVRRYIYLTDL
-3882 SGFAVGWT
+3882 SGLVAGWT

-3899 TTIAEVDVAGGKIIL
+3899 TTIAEVDVTGGKIIL
-3914 NRDTDNAY
+3914 SRDTDNTY

-3968 GLEVGMTVT
+3968 GLEVGMTVA
-3977 GAGVTNPTTIEEIL
+3977 GAGVTSPTTIEEIL

-4005 YRRVDYTFSGGTLG
+4005 FRRADYTFSGGTLG

-4036 VIGMMKPF
+4036 VIGMVKPS
-4044 GPGSPV
+4044 GPGAPV

-4096 RTMIFTPSI
+4096 RTMTFTPSI

-4112 GVVALNGSSDYTGV
+4112 GVVALNGTSDYTGV

-4133 LRAGRLTDGGV
+4133 IRAGRLTDGGV

-4230 QGKLLL
+4230 QGRLLL
-4236 QAVDSNAAPAAFAP
+4236 QAIDSNAAPAAFVP

-4274 EGNVTQNLGTQM
+4274 EGNVTQTLGTQM

-4331 RHGGGTVHF
+4331 RYAGGTVHF
-4340 VENPEEGGG
+4340 VENPEKGGG
-4349 AANIFL
+4349 AASILL

-4388 TTTGAV
+4388 STTGAIV
-4394 ISADTIGGLYDP
+4394 SADTVGGLYDP
-4406 DSELANPDNWRTL
+4406 DSELANPDNWRTQ

-4459 SIDAGRT
+4459 SIDAGNT

-4478 TVQNAIK
+4478 TVQNALK
-4485 SIVGPGSLTGGA
+4485 SIVGAGSLTGGA
-4497 QNSVNS
+4497 QNAVNS
-4503 DIILHNYNT
+4503 DLILHNYNAST
-4512 SAPFTIGAGI
+4512 PFSIGVGI
-4522 VDRQIISASGSN
+4522 VDRQIISASSSN

-4545 EVDMKVASGVDVD
+4545 EVDLKVASGVDVD

-4576 GTTVVTV
+4576 GTKVALV

-4607 KDVVNFIQTGVGTT
+4607 KDVVNFIQTGIGTT

-4659 ALIVKGGVIGL
+4659 ALVVNGGVIGL

-4682 THQVQFTGSGGFAA
+4682 VHQVQFTGSGGFAA

-4724 GASLV
+4724 GASLI

-4756 QDSPTAVEAELGGQL
+4756 QDSPIDVEAELGGQL

-4789 SNNHAGGIE
+4789 SNSHVGGIE
-4798 VAEGRLIAANVPNVF
+4798 VAEGRLVAANVPNVF

-4827 NTSTEAALD
+4827 NTSTEAAVD

-4855 SAGLWKKAG
+4855 SAGLWKKG
-4864 KVESTQTTT
+4864 GTVESTQTTT

-4905 LDARGTAWGI
+4905 LDPRGTAWGI

-4930 LSLINGNPAITF
+4930 LSIINGNPAVTF
-4942 YDETAGMLLYSRS
+4942 YDETAGMLLYSRC

-4999 PTKPAPKTTDA
+4999 PTKPAPKATDP
-5010 GYDPNNPEYHVR
+5010 GYDPDNPEYHVR

-5033 VDTSFK
+5033 VDTTFK

-5059 IGGTFTTM
+5059 IGGTFTTV

-5094 DLTLNPDANGEVRVL
+5094 DLSLDPNANGDVRVL
-5109 TTQSDGKIMVGGSF
+5109 VTQGDGKIMVGGSF

-5130 RTRLARLNSNGV
+5130 RTRLARLNANGV
-5142 LDTSFTS
+5142 LDTSFVS

-5165 GGVVNSYVIGGSF
+5165 GGVVNSYVVGGSF

-5191 RIAANGASVLAFN
+5191 RVAANGASVLAFN

-5214 IGLSSGKLLV
+5214 IGLANGKLLV

-5229 AFSGGNIARTRLA
+5229 AFSSGNIARTRLA

-5251 ETFAQEVNNEVRDL
+5251 ESFAQEVNNEVRDM
-5265 HLESDGSVL
+5265 HLETDGSVL
-5274 MAGVFTQVGD
+5274 LAGVFTQVGD
-5284 YGRNYAARLLP
+5284 YVRNFAARLMP
-5295 DDEVDESF
+5295 DGEVDASF

-5332 GQGHQMVGRLLA
+5332 GQGHQMVGRLLTSGA
-5344 TGSADSGFNARRAL
+5344 ADSGFNARRAV

-5377 QDVANKDV
+5377 QDVTNKDV

-5398 PNPELVEAGGDL
+5398 PNPELVEAAGDV

-5434 DTTDDTIFVT
+5434 DTADDTIFVT

-5481 ALAAPLSNWF
+5481 ALAAPLTNWF
-5491 PSLVVPGTAGKVDSH
+5491 PSFVVPGTAGKVDGH
-5506 LSFGIVQNRP
+5506 LSFGIVQRRP
-5516 AIAYQDNVSKTL
+5516 AIAYQDKVSKTL
-5528 KYVRASNA
+5528 KYVRASHV
-5536 AGFGHNLR
+5536 AGFNHNLR

-5566 SAAVTIDSATDVGAF
+5566 SVPAIIDPSVDVGAF
-5581 PSLALLTGLTSS
+5581 PSLALVTGLTSS

-5607 GDLKFAA
+5607 GDLKFAV
-5614 AADVSGDT
+5614 AADITGTVGT
-5622 WSAPTTLASL
+5622 WSPTTLVSL
-5632 QDVGQATSLMM
+5632 QDVGQATTLMM
-5643 TDGLPAVAYYNVT
+5643 TDGLPAVTYYNVT

-5682 GGGVQL
+5682 GGAVQL

-5696 ATGATVQLGGV
+5696 AAGATVQLSGV

-5722 SLLNAANTFGSAL
+5722 SLLNAANTFGSSL
-5735 AQPGVTTGPGAAVN
+5735 AQPGVSTGPGTAVN
-5749 GSVILR
+5749 GSVVLR
-5755 SGTLLAGASGALGLG
+5755 SGTLLAGASGVLGLG

-5782 TVDRATTSSI
+5782 TVDRATSASV
-5792 TRLGGTFA
+5792 TRLGGAFN

-5809 ANGPGAFL
+5809 ASGPGAFL

-5831 ATTVNEFTNR
+5831 ATTANEITNR
-5841 FAGNLPNGTEIIFY
+5841 FAGNPANGTEIVFY
-5855 FSINPNPIQGGVP
+5855 FSINPNPIQGGIP
-5868 YYVRDNNGTEFR
+5868 YYVRDSNGSEFR

-5888 AVDIQVPG
+5888 AVDFQSPG
-5896 QDVFYLVASTLSSR
+5896 QDVFYIEASKLSSR
-5910 ILVKDEAENPE
+5910 ILVKDEAEHPE

-5944 ARDSSMDSVAEMGA
+5944 ARDSSMDSLAEITS
-5958 GSRVVVQ
+5958 GSRVHVQ
-5965 SGSSAGRTFFV
+5965 AGSSAGKTFFV
-5976 TGTPQALNLSA
+5976 TGTPQTLNLSA

-5997 DVSLLASDDD
+5997 DISLLASDDD
-6007 VTLGNGIDINAQGG
+6007 VTLGNGIDINTQGG

-6044 TLQNQLPS
+6044 TLQNLVQA
-6052 GQELQSLH
+6052 GQELQNLH

-6070 VRLGGVIAEA
+6070 VRLSGVISEA

-6086 TKDRLT
+6086 TQDRLT
-6092 LIKEGAGVATLAGNN
+6092 LIKEGTGVATLAGNN

-6130 SSGTGTGAVQVNAG
+6130 SSGTGSGAVQVNAG

-6153 GGAVNLTGAAGNKA
+6153 GGAVTLAGAVGNKA
-6167 VLRPG
+6167 ILRPG
-6172 DPTSN
+6172 DPTSSS
-6177 AASEELLTINQPLT
+6177 ASAELLTINQPLT
-6191 VGADSVVEFTLGA
+6191 VGAHSVVEFTVGA

-6210 AGNSIS
+6210 AGNSLS
-6216 LTTSS
+6216 LSTSS

-6226 QFAPGYL
+6226 QLAPGYL
-6233 PEEGREFDILD
+6233 PEQGKEFDILD
-6244 ISGGINLFGGLSNLL
+6244 ISGGINLFGGVSNLL

-6288 PTQVTGHPVSRT
+6288 PTQVTGHPLSRT
-6300 VQQDEA
+6300 VQQGEP

-6325 NDTDIPGATSAT
+6325 NDVDIPGATSAT
-6337 YSIPKA
+6337 YSIPNA
-6343 RQEHE
+6343 RQDHE
-6348 GVYTVRVMNP
+6348 GVYKVRVMNP

-6413 GNDLIPGETGPTY
+6413 GSDPIPGETGPTY
-6426 TLNSVQPSDAGT
+6426 TISSVQNADTGT
-6438 YQVKVIGPFDPAPG
+6438 YQVKVIGPFNPAPG
-6452 LPSQV
+6452 LLSQACA
-6457 STFSISQGNAVVL
+6457 FSISLGNAVVL
-6470 DPPASQ
+6470 DPPDSQ
-6476 TVLAGDDLVLTA
+6476 TVLAGDDVVLTA

-6498 FQWRRGSTQLFGEDS
+6498 LQWRRGSTQLFGEDS

-6526 GEYFFRVDNVNQ
+6526 GEYTFRVDNVNL
-6538 TTGKPANATSAPAYV
+6538 TTGKAANATSAPAFV

-6558 AGRIVAAQSGK
+6558 AGRVVPAQVGK

-6578 SPSKVK
+6578 APSKVK

-6591 NGEEIAE
+6591 NGIEIAE
-6598 NGFGGRYKGVTTKTL
+6598 NGFGGRFKGVTTKTL
-6613 SIDKLELTDSDVFTC
+6613 SIDKLELTDADVYTC
-6628 EVSGASG
+6628 EVSGAAG
-6635 TPPVVGGT
+6635 TTPVVGGT
-6643 THLRV
+6643 THLNV
-6648 YNQGPALVKTTPPDA
+6648 YNQGPALVKTTPPDV

-6676 ISDQAPTSELPDPG
+6676 TSDQAPTTELPEPG
-6690 LLTPQKYEVKGLPPG
+6690 LVTPQKYEVKGLPPG
-6705 LKVDAVT
+6705 LKVDATT

-6743 PEAIAA
+6743 PEAVAA
-6749 AKWDTVINISPLPA
+6749 AKWDTVINIRPLPA
-6763 GIAGV
+6763 GIAGT

-6774 RNALNQHLG
+6774 RSDLNQNLG
-6783 GRFDMTVTSTGAIS
+6783 GRFDMTVTSTGTLS
-6797 GKLIMGGDASRS
+6797 GKLTMGGDASRS
-6809 FVGAFNLAFDNA
+6809 FAGAFNLQFDNTGA
-6821 GDLTAAPEA
+6821 LTAAPEA

-6841 ALTIEFSLDI
+6841 ALTIAFGLDI
-6851 TDPVN
+6851 TAPSN
-6856 LTDPP
+6856 LADPP

-6875 TVAFEAWRNNFGKSV
+6875 SVAFEAWRNNFGKSV
-6890 VNGVARPANEFV
+6890 VAGVARPATEFI

-6913 GDPLIGN
+6913 GDSLIGN
-6920 DAVPQGSGYASFT
+6920 DAVPQGSGFASFS
-6933 VSSTGAY
+6933 VGSNGAY

-6964 FVFQALYTTKPKG
+6964 FVFQTLYTTKPKG
-6977 SVLGSFEI
+6977 SVLGSFE
-6985 VKGALPRD
+6985 VLKGAVPRD
-6993 NDITGEFDWVR
+6993 NDISGGFDWVR
-7004 PANSKS
+7004 PANPKS

-7017 GLAGMALPSP
+7017 GLAGMTVP
-7027 ATPVVLEVYGGFY
+7027 TPVVLEVYGGFY
-7040 TSTAATGTLFDLNPL
+7040 SPTVATGTLFDLDPL
-7055 IPGPVDILADL
+7055 NPGPVDILADL
-7066 LFSEDGTFDNSIPLP
+7066 LFSEDGTFDDSIPT
-7081 AGGDVD
+7081 GGDVD
-7087 TLTNPNLNGGTA
+7087 TLTNPNLNGGTP

-7157 APVRITDVIGVGYFI
+7157 APTRDTDVMGVGYFI

-7184 NSPQQSGIFIFQD
+7184 TSPQQSGIFIFQD

>member
-20 AGVFTAVA
+20 SGVFTGTA
-28 DVSAQSAVDGSW
+28 DISAQSSVDGSW
-40 NANGGS
+40 NTNGGS
-46 WGNFTLTGAPWS
+46 WGNFTLTGTPWS
-58 FAQPMRAANVVPVLN
+58 FAQPMRQANVVPVLN
-73 QRATSGTVTRVSNAI
+73 QRATAGTINRASNAI

-94 NPGAGYT
+94 NPGSGYT
-101 SPPSVIITG
+101 SPPTVIITG

-118 YATINGSGEVTQI
+118 YATINGAGEVTQI

-138 GYTANPTVTITG
+138 GYTATPTVTISG
-150 EIASFDIIDPGSGYS
+150 EIVGFDIIDPGSGYS
-165 LPPRIAFTGG
+165 VPPRIAFSGG

-186 VGGNGSGAVATAT
+186 VGGNGTGAVATAT

-217 GAPPTVNLTGGGGSG
+217 GAPPTISLTGGGGSG

-239 SGGVITAI
+239 SGGVITSI

-255 YSSSPAVS
+255 YSSSPTVG
-263 FANSNA
+263 FVNNTA

-274 IVDGRLTEV
+274 IVDGRLTQIEL
-283 EITNPGAGYT
+283 TNPGAGYT
-293 TAPRVDV
+293 SAPRVDI

-305 TGNGGSYLDAVIE
+305 TGNGGSYVDAVIE

-323 SVLVPGSTGNPPA
+323 SVLVPGNTGNPPA
-336 TFPLGGASGAEAV
+336 TFPIGGASGAEAV
-349 ATLAPDGSLASF
+349 ATLAADGSLASL

-375 VVIGAPLVRT
+375 MVIGAPLIRT

-392 TGSSVS
+392 SGSSIS
-398 AINLTNAGA
+398 AINLTNTGA
-407 GYLTAPAVTIGTNGW
+407 GYLSAPAVTIGTNGW
-422 QGYTSTP
+422 QGYTAAP

-448 GTGVSSVTL
+448 GTGISGVTV
-457 NYGGAGYSQASP
+457 NYGGAGYSQVTP
-469 PTVGFVGGGGT
+469 PTVGFVGGGGS

-499 TSQGSG
+499 TNQGTG
-505 YTSSPLVT
+505 YTSSPVVT

-526 TINAGRLSV
+526 TFSAGRLSNITV
-535 INVVH
+535 IH
-540 PGSGY
+540 PGAGY
-545 TSAPTVTFSGGIANG
+545 TAAPTVTFSGGIANG

-568 VMDGLTVGSV
+568 VMSGLTVASV
-578 TINTAGG
+578 TIDTVGG
-585 AVAATAVAVRAADGS
+585 AVAATAAAVRAADGS
-600 LSAVNVTN
+600 LSAVNVIN
-608 AGTGYTLNPTISIA
+608 AGTGYTLNPTITIA

-667 GDWINPEDFALTTG
+667 GDWINAEDFALAAG
-681 TGGVTN
+681 TGGVTSSL
-687 TLAFDMGA
+687 TFDMGA

-717 YLANQLNARINT
+717 YLSNQLNARINS

-741 GSLVTSGNATLTVT
+741 GSLVTSGNAILTVT
-755 GVTDSSTVDLW
+755 GVTDASTVDLW
-766 LWNRGFNNTGAQV
+766 LWNRGTTNNGAQV

-793 LGSASRGDTGYAVL
+793 LGSASRGDAGYAVL
-807 QLLQGRGDDQLD
+807 QLLQGRGTDQLD

-843 GDETVG
+843 GSETVG
-849 NIVDVGNALVIENME
+849 NILDVGNALVIENME
-864 GETVNTDSVL
+864 GETVNTDAVL

-914 GGNITYTGPTM
+914 GGNITYTGQTT
-925 LVEGQL
+925 LLGGQL

-943 SAASGTSILLDA
+943 SAAAGTSILLDA

-968 LGDADIRKV
+968 LGAADIRKV

-989 ILDNLSVDSGSVSFL
+989 ILDNLSVDAGSVSFL
-1004 PGAATLRGGR
+1004 PGPATLRGGR
-1014 NEVRNDFTAIS
+1014 NEIRNDFTAIS

-1030 RSVTIGAGLSVG
+1030 RNVTVGAGLSVG
-1042 SMQIDGLYGQL
+1042 GMQVDGLFGQI
-1053 GSNLL
+1053 GSNLV
-1058 VSGTTLSVASMATF
+1058 VSGTTLGVSNVATF
-1072 VDSVLESSGPV
+1072 VDGVLESSGPV
-1083 TLSNTTMLLS
+1083 TLSNTSMVL
-1093 GSVYT
+1093 GGNINI
-1098 LNRRVVNT
+1098 LNKRVVNT
-1106 STNTFITLN
+1106 STNAFITLN
-1115 DASNI
+1115 DANNVI
-1120 VVGSVLTLG
+1120 VGSVLTLAQ
-1129 PNLTS
+1129 NLSS
-1134 AANRKISQDTRVVA
+1134 AANRKIPQDTRVVA
-1148 VNLVTRVV
+1148 VNLLTRVV
-1156 ELSKSVN
+1156 ELSKAVN

-1197 KYVAVTAEGSIHSS
+1197 KFVAVTARGGIHTSLNSS
-1211 INGSLW
+1211 FW
-1217 EQVYSDP
+1217 DKVYSDP
-1224 SEEPLHSLLW
+1224 SERPLRSLQW
-1234 TGAKFVAVGDGGK
+1234 TGAKFVAVGDGGR
-1247 VLTSTTGEAWTEENS
+1247 VLTSATGDVWTEESS
-1262 GFAQNLH
+1262 GFVQNLNA
-1269 SVTSTTVSLTGAT
+1269 VTSTTVSLTGAT
-1282 TVGNSTVTGV
+1282 TAGNATVTGV
-1292 SSGTSYPNGALV
+1292 TNGTSYPVGALV
-1304 HSFATPPD
+1304 HSFAVPPD
-1312 ARIVS
+1312 ARIAS

-1322 ADVTLVLDSPAQS
+1322 SDVTVVLDSPAQS
-1335 AATNVNFGYFRG
+1335 TATNVNFGYFRG
-1347 NTAAGSTTVSNV
+1347 NTTAGSTTVANV
-1359 RTAQTLV
+1359 RTAQTLL
-1366 NGLPISGAGIPG
+1366 NGLPISGAGIPNG
-1378 GATISDFDGPASTI
+1378 VTISDFDGPASTI
-1392 TMNQIASTNAAGVI
+1392 TMNQNASANAAGVI
-1406 LYTLAGNTTLN
+1406 LYTLAGNTVLN
-1417 STTVTGLTNTQG
+1417 SKTVSGLTNTQG
-1429 LVVGMVLRG
+1429 LVVGMILRG

-1446 ITAINPGAG
+1446 ITAINAGAG
-1455 TLTLSLPAVANGN
+1455 TLTLSLPAVANGSS
-1468 TVPLSVFTGRTVSGS
+1468 VPMSVFTGRTVNGS

-1499 PARGVIFEPG
+1499 PARGVIVEPG
-1509 TYVTSSTA
+1509 TYVSSSTA

-1524 PAQATAAAAPLVA
+1524 PVQATAAAAPLVA
-1537 ARTALRRTGNFS
+1537 ARTALRRTGSFS
-1549 TGSSTVSAVS
+1549 SVSSTVTGVS
-1559 STTGL
+1559 LTDGL

-1575 LPPDTVIESVGGGSI
+1575 IPPNTVIQSVGAGSI
-1590 VLTREALAPSTG
+1590 VLSKQPLGVFPG
-1602 ADFFA
+1602 AEFFA

-1618 LVLGSVGGASD
+1618 IVLGSVGGASN
-1629 TWAQLPSPTSTE
+1629 TWVQLPSPSSLE
-1641 SLNGVSWSTGGVL
+1641 SLNAVSWSSGSVL

-1666 TTGLSWTRQTP
+1666 TTGLTWARQTP
-1677 PLADAQNVILG
+1677 PLTDAQNVLLG

-1710 FDAFKATTTA
+1710 FDAFKGTTTA
-1720 SGATL
+1720 NSPVIT
-1725 SNVSGMHALRPGM
+1725 NVSGMHALRPGM
-1738 YVFSTS
+1738 YVFATS
-1744 GIQAGTTVRSVNEAA
+1744 GMQPGTTVRSVNEAA

-1770 TLTASPANNQQGAP
+1770 TLISSPADNQQGLP

-1816 TALPSPRTIL
+1816 TALPSPRTIV
-1826 ALDIPGRRIFLAG
+1826 ALDIPGRRILLAG
-1839 PANQTTRAGFGVLY
+1839 PANQSTRAGFGVLY
-1853 GDMANGSSTIT
+1853 GDVTNGSATIT
-1864 NIRLGSFNQ
+1864 NIRLGAFNQ
-1873 TLGGASFHLING
+1873 TLGGASLHLING
-1885 RPVAAIPGF
+1885 RPLAAVPGF
-1894 INSAT
+1894 ISTAT
-1899 TVSTYNVATNQAT
+1899 GVTSYNVATNQMTFAGT
-1912 LAAAASGTGDIPLL
+1912 AAGTGDIPLL
-1926 TFTGNTTNGS
+1926 TFTGLTTNGS
-1936 NIIEGV
+1936 NVIEGV
-1942 AEGSFAGVSIGMQI
+1942 SAGSFAGISNGMQI

-1964 TSSWANNTFTITDLN
+1964 TSSWANNTFTITGLN
-1979 STAGTITLS
+1979 SAGGTITLS
-1988 TAPVLNATS
+1988 SAPVLNATS
-1997 AATTVS
+1997 DATVVA
-2003 MGVYAGRV
+2003 MGVYTGRV
-2011 TSGQNSVT
+2011 TSGQNTVT
-2019 SISNRIGELPPV
+2019 NISNRLGELPPI
-2031 VFKPDMRDVFW
+2031 VFQPEMRDVFW
-2042 TGSQFVAVGDYGSL
+2042 TGSQFVAVGDYGAL
-2056 YVSSDGTSWS
+2056 YVSADGTSWS

-2095 LSSTDSGSSW
+2095 LSSTDSGANW

-2123 TVRSMITAGGR
+2123 TVRSLVAAGGR

-2141 GLATTDAATWST
+2141 GLATTDAASWST
-2153 SVNDTFSGTKTTLS
+2153 SVNDTFSGTSTTLS
-2167 IAGRIGGGG
+2167 IAGRVGGGG

-2200 NNTNRIGN
+2200 NNSNRIGN
-2208 TVTLESNGG
+2208 SVTLESKGG
-2217 LLTFNNNM
+2217 LFVFNNNM
-2225 VNTTF
+2225 VNSTF

-2238 LSQGQLQLQ
+2238 LSQGQMQVQ
-2247 TYRAGTSGT
+2247 TTRAGTTGT
-2256 STLTFDSLKAEPG
+2256 STLTFDSLKVQPG
-2269 ATIDFQG
+2269 ATIDFLG
-2276 RQNDGGSI
+2276 RENPSGVLVTSPVG
-2284 TVQTGS
+2284 T
-2290 IGEGGSAAAINR
+2290 IGEGANAAAIAR

-2318 GGWATIDNEWAT
+2318 GGWATIENEWAT
-2330 YDTTL
+2330 YDTNL
-2335 GDGQDG
+2335 ADGQDG
-2341 VKRLPASGYNTGDQ
+2341 LKRLPASAYNTGDQ
-2355 TGWVVTNNVKMQAG
+2355 NTWIASNNVKMTAG
-2369 RTLSADRVINSLNM
+2369 RTLNADRVINSLNM
-2383 QGQTLA
+2383 QGQTLN
-2389 MNGRR
+2389 MGGKR

-2401 LLVHTGTAT
+2401 LLVHTGGAT
-2410 ISGGGA
+2410 ITGSGA

-2432 NSAQLNLSTVITDF
+2432 NSAQLSLSTVITDF
-2446 IADITTSGAVSA
+2446 IADITISGAVASGA
-2458 GSNVVTMGNVIG
+2458 NVVTLGNVVG

-2475 EVSGLGAAAASVAQ
+2475 EVSGLGAAASSVAQ
-2489 GTRIVGINT
+2489 GARIVSINT
-2498 NNNQVTLSVPLTGA
+2498 NNNQVTLSVPLTAA

-2519 RYTGGSVSLAK
+2519 QFTGGSVSLAK
-2530 SGAGLLVLGGTNNYS
+2530 SGAGLLILGGTNNYS

-2561 SLGKEPEVFEPDRI
+2561 SLGKESAAFEPDRI

-2581 LRITHVTTG
+2581 LRITHVTSG

-2624 NNNADTNP
+2624 NNDNPDATP

-2644 NAIGVLELAVLANT
+2644 NATGVLELAVLSNG
-2658 GLNPA
+2658 GLNPP

-2668 ILGTPSSTNTFRAGI
+2668 ILGTPSSTNTYRAGI
-2683 KTEGSFEGLVV
+2683 KTEGGFEGLVV
-2694 VRGNNSIGGIFSE
+2694 IRGNNSIGGIFSE
-2707 GGKFILEGDN
+2707 AGKIVLEGNN

-2725 LIGDITLLG
+2725 QIGDVTILG
-2734 SNTWRGSGTFTE
+2734 SNTWRGSNDFTE
-2746 PLVMTSGTLRLGSAQ
+2746 TLVMLSGALKLGSAS
-2761 AWGTGGLVLDIGSTS
+2761 ALGTAGLNLDLANTTVS
-2776 VNLMG
+2776 LMG
-2781 ISQTIR
+2781 ISQSIR
-2787 RINSTQGAIISN
+2787 LINATATTVINNNG
-2799 TDAPDSISGATPVV
+2799 APDSISGATPVY
-2813 FDLDINQVYN
+2813 FDLSRNQTYAGSLRN
-2823 GSINDGFTL
+2823 GLTV
-2832 SGSKLAVLKLVKQG
+2832 SGNKSAPLKLVKRG
-2846 PGTLR
+2846 PGTLT
-2851 LNNSNSNFSG
+2851 LTNATSNFTG
-2861 GLEIREG
+2861 GIEIQQGAIEVNTLGNVFDVNSSLG
-2868 AVEVASIGRLF
+2868 AVS
-2879 DTRSTL
+2879 SNN
-2885 GRVEV
+2885 
-2890 DDPSL
+2890 PSL
-2895 LVIDKGALIVAPTT
+2895 LVIDKGTLIVSPTA

-2917 TMGAGPNGATIAAN
+2917 TMGTGPNGATIAAN

-2938 VTLGTEFRD
+2938 VTLGAESRD

-2955 TTPIA
+2955 TAPIA

-2976 GDNRFQIELGDRSPS
+2976 GDNRFQIELGDKSPS
-2991 ESSSIFKAG
+2991 EPSSIFKAG

-3024 ISKNDA
+3024 IAKNDA
-3030 LGTVGAATTVSGST
+3030 LGTAGAATTVSGST

-3057 PLFAATTLPAGI
+3057 PLLAATTLPAGI

-3076 VVESTGSTFKVAATP
+3076 VVESTAGTFKVAATP
-3091 GGDAITLNSTGTDV
+3091 GGTAITLTSAGSNV
-3105 KVAAKID
+3105 KVSAKID
-3112 NYRST
+3112 NFRST
-3117 SYSSSGN
+3117 NYSSSGN
-3124 RFTGLLPNGA
+3124 RFTGLLPNGS

-3159 YYVVNSSGGTFQIAT
+3159 YYVVNSSGGSFQIAT
-3174 DPAGLN
+3174 DAAGLN
-3180 LVTPLSEGT
+3180 LVTPTSEGT

-3201 NSGAGVNLV
+3201 NNGAGVNLV
-3210 SGTLELANVKYLAAE
+3210 SGTLELGNVKYLATE
-3225 DILFEGGF
+3225 DILFEGGL

-3256 TIGANGVLNLGGNL
+3256 TIGAGGVLSLGGNL

-3283 LVFSGEMLAPSTA
+3283 LVFSGEMLAPSTV

-3304 VRAGTLVLDY
+3304 VRAGTLILDY
-3314 GINNSSKLADNA
+3314 GLNNSSKLADIS

-3340 LRGGSHEEV
+3340 LRGGSHEEIV
-3349 VLQTVLEAGASKIF
+3349 AQTVLEAGSSKIF
-3363 RESGAGTLRLNNLIR
+3363 RESGAGTIRLNNLIR
-3378 GTGSTLYVDGGRI
+3378 GTGSSLYVDSGRI
-3391 ARVDQPNN
+3391 AKVDQPNN
-3399 TNGILGT
+3399 TNGILGS

-3411 AWALIRDAIV
+3411 SWAIIRDAIV
-3421 NAYWVIPGSSERS
+3421 NAYWVIPGSTERS

-3439 DPATN
+3439 DPVTN
-3444 QVLTSVNHVVTRG
+3444 QVLTSINHVVTRG

-3463 STGELPGGLM
+3463 STGDLPGGLM

-3483 NGASRRLLLA
+3483 NGANRRMLLA
-3493 TSMSTGAPRVD
+3493 TSMSTGAPRID
-3504 LTSAGTGTITM
+3504 LTSAGSGTITM
-3515 AVEQGFQ
+3515 TVEQGFQ

-3531 TAEGHGLANGVRV
+3531 TAEGHGLANGLKV
-3544 RVKSYGILPQGLLPD
+3544 RVKSYGILPQGLMPD

-3564 VRAESLSFR
+3564 VRAESLGFR
-3573 LSTAPN
+3573 LSTVPN
-3579 GQPLNI
+3579 GQPVNI
-3585 TTNGSGAHAIQTQG
+3585 STNGSGAHVIQTQG
-3599 AERRA
+3599 AGRRA

-3610 FSVNQDYFPGSDGN
+3610 FSVNQDFFPGSDGN
-3624 DRIRVAIQHVNTTGA
+3624 DRIRVAIQHVNTTGP

-3647 GTLGDPYIYTL
+3647 GTLGDPYVYTV
-3658 FTTNEFNT
+3658 FTTNDFNT
-3666 TNDLVAFVSGDI
+3666 TNDLVAFVNGDN
-3678 VGGLPVTDILKAQLS
+3678 VGGLPVSDILKAQLS
-3693 PSLPSG
+3693 PSIPSG

-3716 PTALANGTFD
+3716 PTSLANGTFD
-3726 DGRQDLGWAK
+3726 DGRQDLSWAK
-3736 NAGLP
+3736 NAGVP

-3761 WDANVNSNIVGDLT
+3761 WDSNVNSNIVGDLN

-3822 LGGTGRLTTENQ
+3822 IGGNGRLTTENQ

-3856 ITDRAAITRSGYL
+3856 ITDRAAISRSGYL
-3869 TADIRRYIYLSDL
+3869 TADYRRYLYLSDL
-3882 SGFAVGWT
+3882 SGLAVGWT
-3890 VTGTGITNP
+3890 VTGTGITNT
-3899 TTIAEVDVAGGKIIL
+3899 TTIAEIDVAGGKVVL
-3914 NRDTDNAY
+3914 NRDTDNTY
-3922 RGAINYTFTS
+3922 RGAISYTFAS

-3938 IIRQGIYSNPGR
+3938 ITRQGVYSNPGR

-3977 GAGVTNPTTIEEIL
+3977 GAGVAASTTIEEIL
-3991 DGHAIKLSRDHDGG
+3991 DGHAIRLSRDHDGG
-4005 YRRVDYTFSGGTLG
+4005 YRRVDYTFSGGSLG

-4029 TDTYRRR
+4029 TDNYRRR
-4036 VIGMMKPF
+4036 VIGMVRPS
-4044 GPGSPV
+4044 GAGNPV

-4096 RTMIFTPSI
+4096 RTMTFTPSV

-4133 LRAGRLTDGGV
+4133 IRAGRLTDGGV

-4182 FARLNIGHEKTEVTF
+4182 FARLNIGHEKTHVTF

-4216 ILNGNANLAAMRVM
+4216 VLNGNANLAAIRVM

-4236 QAVDSNAAPAAFAP
+4236 QAIDTNPAPSAFSP

-4260 LVLSGGTLEARGTP
+4260 LVLSGGILEARGTP
-4274 EGNVTQNLGTQM
+4274 EGNIAQTLGTQM
-4286 VVEAGASKVI
+4286 VIEAGASKVV

-4302 FDPNNLVDLTPARS
+4302 FDPNNLVDIAPIRN

-4325 ELTDVL
+4325 ELQDVL
-4331 RHGGGTVHF
+4331 RYAGGTVHF
-4340 VENPEEGGG
+4340 VENPEQGGG
-4349 AANIFL
+4349 AANIL
-4355 LLDTDLRQRI
+4355 LMLDTDRRQRI
-4365 LPWATYQATNS
+4365 LPWATYEATNS
-4376 LTGGVN
+4376 LTAGVN
-4382 HFATVS
+4382 QFATVS
-4388 TTTGAV
+4388 LSTGDV
-4394 ISADTIGGLYDP
+4394 VSAGDIGLYSTGSRFQTP
-4406 DSELANPDNWRTL
+4406 GGWESERYYAKDV
-4419 RSSARNISPSEPFDL
+4419 SPSEVGDI
-4434 SFNGSV
+4434 SFSGTATSD
-4440 TGNRFVNVLRYA
+4440 RYANVLRYA
-4452 SPLDGNV
+4452 SQKDGD
-4459 SIDAGRT
+4459 IIIEAGRT
-4466 VELVDGAILVAS
+4466 IELVNGAILVATS
-4478 TVQNAIK
+4478 VQSAHK
-4485 SIVGPGSLTGGA
+4485 SISGPGNLTGGA
-4497 QNSVNS
+4497 HNAVNS
-4503 DIILHNYNT
+4503 DFILHNYNT
-4512 SAPFTIGAGI
+4512 SAPFSIGANI
-4522 VDRQIISASGSN
+4522 VDRMLITAASTS
-4534 PTVGRGSLKAG
+4534 PTFGLGTLKQG
-4545 EVDMKVASGVDVD
+4545 EVEMKVGSGVDID
-4558 FYLMVR
+4558 FYNMVR

-4576 GTTVVTV
+4576 GTRVAAV
-4583 ESVYRRIIL
+4583 ESIYRRVLL
-4592 SQPALS
+4592 SLPALS
-4598 NQTNQVYTF
+4598 DQVDQVYTF
-4607 KDVVNFIQTGVGTT
+4607 KDVVNFIQTGTGTT
-4621 VLSGTNTYSGNTYVH
+4621 VLSGTNTYSGNTYVN

-4649 GGIGASGGTS
+4649 GGIGASGGAS
-4659 ALIVKGGVIGL
+4659 ALIVNGGVIGL

-4682 THQVQFTGSGGFAA
+4682 AHQLQFKGSGGFAA

-4724 GASLV
+4724 GSSLI
-4729 LGSHDATHKV
+4729 LGSHDATHKL

-4756 QDSPTAVEAELGGQL
+4756 QDSPIAVEAELGGEL

-4789 SNNHAGGIE
+4789 SNNHSGGIE
-4798 VAEGRLIAANVPNVF
+4798 VAEGRLVAANVPNVF
-4813 GQTAGSLRLGTSLT
+4813 GQSAGTLRLGTSLT
-4827 NTSTEAALD
+4827 NTSTEAAVD
-4836 LVVEGGTI
+4836 VVVEGGTV
-4844 ANNIEVGSVNA
+4844 ANNIEVGSINA
-4855 SAGLWKKAG
+4855 SAGLWKKGG
-4864 KVESTQTTT
+4864 KVDSTQGAA

-4879 SAAVVSGYPAV
+4879 SAAVVNGYPAV
-4890 AYYDATNQDL
+4890 AYYDVSNQDL

-4905 LDARGTAWGI
+4905 LDPRGSAWGI

-4930 LSLINGNPAITF
+4930 LSIINGNPAITY
-4942 YDETAGMLLYSRS
+4942 YDETAGQLLYIRS
-4955 NDAQGVVWSTPVAVL
+4955 NDAQGVVWGAPVNVL
-4970 GASVP
+4970 RNSVP

-4999 PTKPAPKTTDA
+4999 PTKPAPKATDA

-5033 VDTSFK
+5033 VDTTFK

-5050 LVLPDGKIF
+5050 LVMPDGKIL
-5059 IGGTFTTM
+5059 IGGTFTTV
-5067 RQNKT
+5067 RQNKA

-5079 TTRNRLARLNADGSL
+5079 TTRNRLALLNADGSL
-5094 DLTLNPDANGEVRVL
+5094 DFSVNPDANGDVRVMVA
-5109 TTQSDGKIMVGGSF
+5109 QSDGKIMVGGSF
-5123 TAISGVT
+5123 TAISGAT

-5142 LDTSFTS
+5142 LDTSFVS

-5165 GGVVNSYVIGGSF
+5165 GGVVSSYVIGGSF
-5178 TSVRGDGNRNRLA
+5178 TSVRGDNNRNRLA
-5191 RIAANGASVLAFN
+5191 RIAANGASALAFN

-5214 IGLSSGKLLV
+5214 IRLSSGKLLV

-5242 RLNNDGSVD
+5242 RLNSDGSVD
-5251 ETFAQEVNNEVRDL
+5251 ESFAQEVDNEVRDM
-5265 HLESDGSVL
+5265 HLQSDGSVL
-5274 MAGVFTQVGD
+5274 LAGVFTNVG
-5284 YGRNYAARLLP
+5284 GINRNYAARLLTN
-5295 DDEVDESF
+5295 DEVDASF
-5303 NPDPDYEV
+5303 NPDPDFEV
-5311 RSMTTLADG
+5311 RSMTTLADD
-5320 KIVVGGLFTQIG
+5320 KIVIGGMFTQVG
-5332 GQGHQMVGRLLA
+5332 GQGHQMVGRLLTSGA
-5344 TGSADSGFNARRAL
+5344 ADSGFNARRAL

-5377 QDVANKDV
+5377 QDVVNKDV

-5398 PNPELVEAGGDL
+5398 PNPELVDAAGDV

-5434 DTTDDTIFVT
+5434 DATDDTIFVT

-5462 TDATTS
+5462 SDATNS
-5468 SIRYS
+5468 SIRYT

-5481 ALAAPLSNWF
+5481 ALSAPLTNWF
-5491 PSLVVPGTAGKVDSH
+5491 PSFEIPGTIGKAGDH
-5506 LSFGIVQNRP
+5506 LSFGLVQGRP
-5516 AIAYQDNVSKTL
+5516 TIAYQDKVSKTL
-5528 KYVRASNA
+5528 KYVRASHV
-5536 AGFGHNLR
+5536 AGFNHNLR

-5556 VSELVLTPAW
+5556 LSQLVLTPAW
-5566 SAAVTIDSATDVGAF
+5566 LSPVTLDAATDVGAF
-5581 PSLALLTGLTSS
+5581 PSLALVTGLTSS
-5593 GAALPAV
+5593 GDALPAV

-5607 GDLKFAA
+5607 GDLKFVA
-5614 AADVSGDT
+5614 AADVTGASWG
-5622 WSAPTTLASL
+5622 APSTLASL
-5632 QDVGQATSLMM
+5632 QDVGQATTLMM
-5643 TDGLPAVAYYNVT
+5643 TDGLPAVTYYNVT
-5656 AGDIDFLV
+5656 AGEINFLV
-5664 MNKASGYSRIA
+5664 MNKASGYSRMA

-5682 GGGVQL
+5682 GGSVQL

-5696 ATGATVQLGGV
+5696 AAGATVQVGGV
-5707 VSGDAGFRLAGQGVL
+5707 VGGDAGFRLVGQGVL
-5722 SLLNAANTFGSAL
+5722 SLLNAANSFGSSL
-5735 AQPGVTTGPGAAVN
+5735 AQPGVTNGPGAAVN
-5749 GSVILR
+5749 GSAILR

-5770 TVELGDAVPREV
+5770 TVELGDAIPREV
-5782 TVDRATTSSI
+5782 TVDRATTTSI
-5792 TRLGGTFA
+5792 TRFGGSFDSQ
-5800 PEHDGENVT
+5800 HDGENIT

-5817 GVNATIDGRHYGLT
+5817 AVNSVIDGKNYGLR
-5831 ATTVNEFTNR
+5831 ATTPDIFTNR
-5841 FAGNLPNGTEIIFY
+5841 LSGNLPNGTPILFY
-5855 FSINPNPIQGGVP
+5855 SAINPNPIQGGVT
-5868 YYVRDNNGTEFR
+5868 YFVRDSNGTNFR
-5880 VSATLNGP
+5880 LSASLDGP
-5888 AVDIQVPG
+5888 VVDIQSAG
-5896 QDVFYLVASTLSSR
+5896 QGVFYIEASVLASQ
-5910 ILVKDEAENPE
+5910 ILVKDEAEHPE
-5921 RNGVYRVVITTDT
+5921 RNGVYRVVITTDS
-5934 LDRSENRINL
+5934 LARSENIINL
-5944 ARDSSMDSVAEMGA
+5944 VRDSSMDTVAEMTS
-5958 GSRVVVQ
+5958 GSRVRVQ
-5965 SGSSAGRTFFV
+5965 AGSSVGKTFFV
-5976 TGTPQALNLSA
+5976 AGTPQALNLSA
-5987 VHWVEDAMNV
+5987 IHWVEDAITA

-6007 VTLGNGIDINAQGG
+6007 VTLGNAVDINAQGV

-6029 ASSVTSGVVDYTGVL
+6029 ASSVTSGVVDFTGLV
-6044 TLQNQLPS
+6044 TLQNQFQAA
-6052 GQELQSLH
+6052 QELQSLN

-6070 VRLGGVIAEA
+6070 LRLSGVISEA
-6080 DGGTGA
+6080 DGGVGA
-6086 TKDRLT
+6086 TKDRLS
-6092 LIKEGAGVATLAGNN
+6092 LIKEGAGVATLSGNN
-6107 TFTGGITINQG
+6107 TFGGGITINQG
-6118 TLLVMNTPSAPT
+6118 TLLVMNTPSPT
-6130 SSGTGTGAVQVNAG
+6130 ASGTGTGTVQVNAG
-6144 AVLGGTGTI
+6144 AVLGGTGSI
-6153 GGAVNLTGAAGNKA
+6153 GGAVNLAGAVGNKA

-6172 DPTSN
+6172 DPTSSS
-6177 AASEELLTINQPLT
+6177 AAEELLTINQPLT
-6191 VGADSVVEFTLGA
+6191 VGANSVVEFTLGA

-6216 LTTSS
+6216 LTTST
-6221 SNILV
+6221 SNLLV
-6226 QFAPGYL
+6226 QLAPGYL
-6233 PEEGREFDILD
+6233 PEQGKEFDILD
-6244 ISGGINLFGGLSNLL
+6244 ITGGINLFGGVSNLL

-6266 EKVWDTSKFMTEGKI
+6266 EKVWDTSRFISEGKI
-6281 IAMEDSE
+6281 IAMENSE
-6288 PTQVTGHPVSRT
+6288 PPQVTQHPVSTT
-6300 VQQDEA
+6300 VQQGA
-6306 VSFTVTY
+6306 SVSFTVAY
-6313 TGTGPVS
+6313 TGTGPIS
-6320 IQWMR
+6320 IQWMH
-6325 NDTDIPGATSAT
+6325 NDVDIPGATSAT
-6337 YSIPKA
+6337 YDIASA

-6348 GVYTVRVMNP
+6348 GVYKVRVMNP
-6358 VNPTGAISNPAT
+6358 VNPSGAISNPAT
-6370 LQVDWPLSFAVNL
+6370 LQVDWPLSFAFNL
-6383 PATKMG
+6383 PATKKG
-6389 SLGDPVT
+6389 SPGDPVT
-6396 FRVTMN
+6396 FRVVMN
-6402 GEAPI
+6402 GESPI

-6413 GNDLIPGETGPTY
+6413 GPDLIPGESGPTY
-6426 TLNSVQPSDAGT
+6426 TINSVQPGDVGT
-6438 YQVKVIGPFDPAPG
+6438 YQVKVTGPFNPAPG
-6452 LPSQV
+6452 LLSQV
-6457 STFSISQGNAVVL
+6457 CDFSLSTGNAVVL
-6470 DPPASQ
+6470 DAPSSQ
-6476 TVLAGDDLVLTA
+6476 TLLQGDDMVLTA

-6493 NNRRV
+6493 NNKRV
-6498 FQWRRGSTQLFGEDS
+6498 LQWRRGATQLFGEDS

-6526 GEYFFRVDNVNQ
+6526 GEYTFRVDNVNQ
-6538 TTGKPANATSAPAYV
+6538 TTGKAANATSAPAFV

-6558 AGRIVAAQSGK
+6558 PGRIVAAQVGK

-6578 SPSKVK
+6578 APSKVK
-6584 PQFRWRK
+6584 PLFRWRK
-6591 NGEEIAE
+6591 NGFEVTE
-6598 NGFGGRYKGVTTKTL
+6598 NGFGGRFKGVATKTL
-6613 SIDKLELTDSDVFTC
+6613 SIDKLELTDSDVYTC
-6628 EVSGASG
+6628 EVTGAAG
-6635 TPPVVGGT
+6635 TSPVIGGT
-6643 THLRV
+6643 TYLKV

-6663 GMIGAAYAWKIPV
+6663 GMVGAAYAWKIPV
-6676 ISDQAPTSELPDPG
+6676 TSDLAPTTELPNPG
-6690 LLTPQKYEVKGLPPG
+6690 LVTPQKYEVRGLPPG
-6705 LKVDAVT
+6705 LKVDALT

-6728 YPVTIQV
+6728 YPVTILV

-6743 PEAIAA
+6743 PEAVAA
-6749 AKWDTVINISPLPA
+6749 AKWDTVINIRPLPA
-6763 GIAGV
+6763 GVAGT

-6774 RNALNQHLG
+6774 RSSLNQNLG
-6783 GRFDMTVTSTGAIS
+6783 GRFDMTVSSSGAIS
-6797 GKLIMGGDASRS
+6797 GKLIMGSDASRS
-6809 FVGAFNLAFDNA
+6809 FVGAFNLQFDNTGA
-6821 GDLTAAPEA
+6821 LTAAPA
-6830 EIFIAATKTAP
+6830 AKLFIAATKTAP
-6841 ALTIEFSLDI
+6841 ALTLEFGLGI
-6851 TDPVN
+6851 TAATN

-6875 TVAFEAWRNNFGKSV
+6875 TVAFEAWRNNFGRTV
-6890 VNGVARPANEFV
+6890 VAGVARPATEFV
-6902 GLYNLAFGLEE
+6902 GLYNMAFGLET
-6913 GDPLIGN
+6913 GDPLVGN
-6920 DAVPQGSGYASFT
+6920 NAVPQGVGYASFT
-6933 VSSTGAY
+6933 VSSSGSY
-6940 TLAGR
+6940 TLAGK

-6964 FVFQALYTTKPKG
+6964 FVFQTLYTTKPKG
-6977 SVLGSFEI
+6977 SLLGSFEI
-6985 VKGALPRD
+6985 TKGAEPRD
-6993 NDITGEFDWVR
+6993 NDITGGFDWIR
-7004 PANSKS
+7004 PANPKS

-7017 GLAGMALPSP
+7017 GLAGMTVA
-7027 ATPVVLEVYGGFY
+7027 APVALEVYGGFY
-7040 TSTAATGTLFDLNPL
+7040 SPTVATGTLFDLDPL
-7055 IPGPVDILADL
+7055 NPGPVDILADL
-7066 LFSEDGTFDNSIPLP
+7066 QFSEDGTFDDSIPT
-7081 AGGDVD
+7081 GGDVD
-7087 TLTNPNLNGGTA
+7087 TLTNPNLSGV
-7099 ITVRAGNK
+7099 TVRAGSK
-7107 LDIPFITALTKIAA
+7107 LDIPYVTALTKIAA
-7121 TKTGGLS
+7121 TKTGALS
-7128 GSFKLVDGALKRSVS
+7128 GSFKLVDGTLKRSVS
-7143 FQGLAVRRLLSAPG
+7143 FQGLAVRKLLSAPG

-7184 NSPQQSGIFIFQD
+7184 TSPQQSGIFVFQD

>member
-10 RRTVL
+10 RCTIL

-20 AGVFTAVA
+20 SGVFTGTA
-28 DVSAQSAVDGSW
+28 DVSAQSAVDGTW
-40 NANGGS
+40 NTNGGS
-46 WGNFTLTGAPWS
+46 WGNFTLTGSPWS
-58 FAQPMRAANVVPVLN
+58 FAQPMRQANVALVLN
-73 QRATSGTVTRVSNAI
+73 QRATAGTINRSSNAI

-94 NPGAGYT
+94 NPGSGYT
-101 SPPSVIITG
+101 SPPTVIITG

-118 YATINGSGEVTQI
+118 YATINGAGEVTQI
-131 VVTSGGS
+131 VVTDGGS
-138 GYTANPTVTITG
+138 GYTATPTVTISG
-150 EIASFDIIDPGSGYS
+150 EIAGFDIIDPGSGYS
-165 LPPRIAFTGG
+165 LPPRIAFSGG

-217 GAPPTVNLTGGGGSG
+217 GAPPTISLSGGGGSG

-239 SGGVITAI
+239 SGGVITSI

-255 YSSSPAVS
+255 YSSSPGVG
-263 FANSNA
+263 FVNNTA

-274 IVDGRLTEV
+274 IVDGRLTQIEL
-283 EITNPGAGYT
+283 TNPGTGYT
-293 TAPRVDV
+293 SVPRVDI

-305 TGNGGSYLDAVIE
+305 TGNGGAYVDAVIQ

-323 SVLVPGSTGNPPA
+323 SVLVPGNTGNPPS
-336 TFPLGGASGAEAV
+336 TFPLGGASGADAV
-349 ATLAPDGSLASF
+349 ATLAADGSLASL
-361 TLVQRGQGYVSAPT
+361 TLLQRGQGYISAPT
-375 VVIGAPLVRT
+375 LVIGAPLIRT
-385 ATAVSVR
+385 AAAISVR
-392 TGSSVS
+392 SGNSIS
-398 AINLTNAGA
+398 AINLTNSGA

-422 QGYTSTP
+422 QGYTAAP

-448 GTGVSSVTL
+448 GTGISSVTV
-457 NYGGAGYSQASP
+457 NYGGAGYSQVSL
-469 PTVGFVGGGGT
+469 PTVGFVGGGGS

-499 TSQGSG
+499 TNQGTG
-505 YTSSPLVT
+505 YTTSPVVT

-526 TINAGRLSV
+526 TFNAGRLSNITV
-535 INVVH
+535 IH
-540 PGSGY
+540 PGAGY
-545 TSAPTVTFSGGIANG
+545 TAVPTVTFSGGIANG

-568 VMDGLTVGSV
+568 VMNGLTVASV
-578 TINTAGG
+578 TIDTAGG
-585 AVAATAVAVRAADGS
+585 AVAATAAAVRAADGS

-608 AGTGYTLNPTISIA
+608 AGTGYTLNPTVSIT

-667 GDWINPEDFALTTG
+667 GDWINAEDFALTPG
-681 TGGVTN
+681 TGGVTSS
-687 TLAFDMGA
+687 LAFDMGA

-717 YLANQLNARINT
+717 YLSNQLNARINS

-741 GSLVTSGNATLTVT
+741 GSLVTSGNAILTVT
-755 GVTDSSTVDLW
+755 GVSESSAVDLW
-766 LWNRGFNNTGAQV
+766 LWNRGTTNNGAQM
-779 ELGSTDGPAFNNIR
+779 EMGSTNGSAFNNIR
-793 LGSASRGDTGYAVL
+793 LGSASRGDAGYAVL
-807 QLLQGRGDDQLD
+807 QLLQGRGSDQLD

-843 GDETVG
+843 GSETIG
-849 NIVDVGNALVIENME
+849 NIVDVGNALIIENME
-864 GETVNTDSVL
+864 GETVNTDAVL

-887 FIRNRSGGSGTGTL
+887 FVRNRSGGSGTGTL
-901 GITKLGTGALTLF
+901 GITKLGAGALTLF
-914 GGNITYTGPTM
+914 GSNITYTGQTT
-925 LVEGQL
+925 LLGGQL
-931 RLINAGNFASTI
+931 RLINAGNFSSAI
-943 SAASGTSILLDA
+943 SAVAGTSILLDA
-955 QAAGNVMNFNDPI
+955 QASGNVMNFNDPI
-968 LGDADIRKV
+968 LGAADIRKV

-989 ILDNLSVDSGSVSFL
+989 ILDNLSVDAGSVSFL
-1004 PGAATLRGGR
+1004 PGMATLRGGR
-1014 NEVRNDFTAIS
+1014 NEIKNNLTAIS

-1030 RSVTIGAGLSVG
+1030 RDVTVGAGLSVG
-1042 SMQIDGLYGQL
+1042 SMQVDGLFGQK
-1053 GSNLL
+1053 GSLL
-1058 VSGTTLSVASMATF
+1058 RLNGTALSLANMATY

-1083 TLSNTTMLLS
+1083 TLSNTEMKFS
-1093 GSVYT
+1093 GGVY
-1098 LNRRVVNT
+1098 NSNKKVVST
-1106 STNTFITLN
+1106 STNTFIRLN
-1115 DASNI
+1115 DVSNI
-1120 VVGSVLTLG
+1120 IAGSVLTLG
-1129 PNLTS
+1129 QGVTS
-1134 AANRKISQDTRVVA
+1134 AANRKIPQDTRVVA
-1148 VNLVTRVV
+1148 VNLASSVV
-1156 ELSKSVN
+1156 ELSKAVN
-1163 IVAGTDVTFTY
+1163 IVSGTDVTFTY

-1197 KYVAVTAEGSIHSS
+1197 KYVAVTARGGIHT
-1211 INGSLW
+1211 SLNSRFW
-1217 EQVYSDP
+1217 DKVYIDP
-1224 SEEPLHSLLW
+1224 SERPLRSLQW
-1234 TGAKFVAVGDGGK
+1234 TGAKFVAVGDAGR
-1247 VLTSTTGEAWTEENS
+1247 VLTSLTGDVWTEESS
-1262 GFAQNLH
+1262 GFVQNLNA
-1269 SVTSTTVSLTGAT
+1269 VTSTTVNLTGAT
-1282 TVGNSTVTGV
+1282 TVGSATVTGV
-1292 SSGTSYPNGALV
+1292 TNGTSYPVGALV
-1304 HSFATPPD
+1304 HGFAVPPD

-1322 ADVTLVLDSPAQS
+1322 SDVTVVLDSPAQS
-1335 AATNVNFGYFRG
+1335 TATNVNFGYFRG
-1347 NTAAGSTTVSNV
+1347 NTTAGSTTVSNV

-1366 NGLPISGAGIPG
+1366 NGLAISGAGIPG
-1378 GATISDFDGPASTI
+1378 GVTISNFSGPASTI
-1392 TMNQIASTNAAGVI
+1392 TMSQNASADAAGVI

-1417 STTVTGLTNTQG
+1417 SKTVTGLTNTQG
-1429 LVVGMVLRG
+1429 LIVGMVLSG
-1438 NSIAPGSV
+1438 KSIAPGSV
-1446 ITAINPGAG
+1446 ITAINVGSG

-1468 TVPLSVFTGRTVSGS
+1468 AVPLSVFTGRTVSGS
-1483 PILQD
+1483 ATLQD
-1488 VTSAGSFTAGM
+1488 VTSAGSYTAGM
-1499 PARGVIFEPG
+1499 PARGVIVEPG
-1509 TYVTSSTA
+1509 TYVSSSTA
-1517 STLVLSQ
+1517 TTLVLSQ
-1524 PAQATAAAAPLVA
+1524 AVQATATAAPLGV
-1537 ARTALRRTGNFS
+1537 ARTALRRTGSFAFD
-1549 TGSSTVSAVS
+1549 SSTVTGVS
-1559 STTGL
+1559 LTDGL

-1575 LPPDTVIESVGGGSI
+1575 VPPNTVIQSVGAGSI
-1590 VLTREALAPSTG
+1590 VLSQKALGLFAG
-1602 ADFFA
+1602 AEFFA

-1618 LVLGSVGGASD
+1618 IVLGSVGGASN
-1629 TWAQLPSPTSTE
+1629 TWVQMPSPSSSE
-1641 SLNGVSWSTGGVL
+1641 SLNAVSWSSGSVL

-1666 TTGLSWTRQTP
+1666 TTGLTWTRQTP
-1677 PLADAQNVILG
+1677 PLADAQNVLLG
-1688 FDATTRQMTLNNNAL
+1688 FDATTRQMTLNNNVL
-1703 TGGSNVS
+1703 TAGSNVS
-1710 FDAFKATTTA
+1710 FDAFKGTTTA
-1720 SGATL
+1720 NSAVI

-1738 YVFSTS
+1738 YIFATS
-1744 GIQAGTTVRSVNEAA
+1744 GIQSGTTVRSVNEAA

-1770 TLTASPANNQQGAP
+1770 TLTASPANNQQGLP

-1816 TALPSPRTIL
+1816 TALPTPQTIV
-1826 ALDIPGRRIFLAG
+1826 ALDIPGRRILLAG
-1839 PANQTTRAGFGVLY
+1839 PANQSARAGFGVLY
-1853 GDMANGSSTIT
+1853 GDMTNGSATIT
-1864 NIRLGSFNQ
+1864 NIRLGAFNQ
-1873 TLGGASFHLING
+1873 TLGGASAHLING
-1885 RPVAAIPGF
+1885 RSLAAIPGF
-1894 INSAT
+1894 MSAAS
-1899 TVSTYNVATNQAT
+1899 TVSSYNVATNQVTFAAT
-1912 LAAAASGTGDIPLL
+1912 AVGTGDIPLL
-1926 TFTGNTTNGS
+1926 TFTGLTTNGS
-1936 NIIEGV
+1936 NVIEGV
-1942 AEGSFAGVSIGMQI
+1942 SAGSFAGISNGMQI
-1956 YITGAADG
+1956 YITGGADG
-1964 TSSWANNTFTITDLN
+1964 TSGWANNTFTITGLN

-1988 TAPVLNATS
+1988 SAPALNVTSDATAVA
-1997 AATTVS
+1997 
-2003 MGVYAGRV
+2003 MGVYTGRV
-2011 TSGQNSVT
+2011 TSGQNTVT
-2019 SISNRIGELPPV
+2019 NISNRIGELPPI
-2031 VFKPDMRDVFW
+2031 VFLPDMRDVFW
-2042 TGSQFVAVGDYGSL
+2042 TGSQFVAVGDYGAL
-2056 YVSSDGTSWS
+2056 YVSADGTSWS
-2066 MRNTGTGR
+2066 IRNTSTGR

-2095 LSSTDSGSSW
+2095 LSSTDSGASW
-2105 TVVRAA
+2105 AVVRAA

-2123 TVRSMITAGGR
+2123 TVRSLVTAGGR

-2141 GLATTDAATWST
+2141 GLATTDAASWST
-2153 SVNDTFSGTKTTLS
+2153 SVNDTFSGTSTTLS
-2167 IAGRIGGGG
+2167 IAGRVGGGG

-2200 NNTNRIGN
+2200 NNPNRIGDA
-2208 TVTLESNGG
+2208 VTLDSKGG
-2217 LLTFNNNM
+2217 SFVFLNNM
-2225 VNTTF
+2225 VNSNF
-2230 AETVGQLL
+2230 SETIGQLL
-2238 LSQGQLQLQ
+2238 LSQGQLQVEAF
-2247 TYRAGTSGT
+2247 RAGTSGT
-2256 STLTFDSLKAEPG
+2256 STLTFDSLKAQPG
-2269 ATIDFQG
+2269 ATIDFLG
-2276 RQNDGGSI
+2276 RQNDGGTF

-2290 IGEGGSAAAINR
+2290 IGEGGSTAAINR
-2302 NRILFS
+2302 NRILFT

-2330 YDTTL
+2330 YDTNL
-2335 GDGQDG
+2335 ADGQDG
-2341 VKRLPASGYNTGDQ
+2341 VKRLSAAEYNTGDQ
-2355 TGWVVTNNVKMQAG
+2355 TGWVASNNVKMQAG
-2369 RTLSADRVINSLNM
+2369 RTLTDNRVINSLNM

-2389 MNGRR
+2389 MGGRR

-2422 RSDSAVLNII
+2422 KANSAVLNII
-2432 NSAQLNLSTVITDF
+2432 NSAQLNLSTPINDF
-2446 IADITTSGAVSA
+2446 IADITTSSA
-2458 GSNVVTMGNVIG
+2458 ASLGSSVVTVGNVIG
-2470 LTVGM
+2470 LTPGM
-2475 EVSGLGAAAASVAQ
+2475 EVEGIGAAAAAIAQ
-2489 GTRIVGINT
+2489 GTRILSINT
-2498 NNNQVTLSVPLTGA
+2498 NNNQVTLTVPLTVA
-2512 LANSSQL
+2512 LANSAQL
-2519 RYTGGSVSLAK
+2519 RFTGGSVSLAK
-2530 SGAGLLVLGGTNNYS
+2530 SGTGLLVLGGTNNYS

-2561 SLGKEPEVFEPDRI
+2561 SLGKESAAFESDRI

-2599 SLNDGKTGLTIGA
+2599 SLNDGKTGLTIGP

-2619 GTAIP
+2619 GTAVP
-2624 NNNADTNP
+2624 NNNAGSNP

-2658 GLNPA
+2658 GLNPE

-2668 ILGTPSSTNTFRAGI
+2668 ILGTPSSTNTYRAGI
-2683 KTEGSFEGLVV
+2683 KTEGSFEGLAV

-2707 GGKFILEGDN
+2707 GGKIILEGN
-2717 DFTAPIRA
+2717 NNFTAPIRA
-2725 LIGDITLLG
+2725 LIGDITILG

-2746 PLVMTSGTLRLGSAQ
+2746 PLVMASGTLRLASAQ
-2761 AWGTGGLVLDIGSTS
+2761 AWGTGGMFLDIGGTT

-2787 RINSTQGAIISN
+2787 RISSAQGASISN
-2799 TDAPDSISGATPVV
+2799 NDAPDAISVATPVV
-2813 FDLDINQVYN
+2813 FDLDINQIYN
-2823 GSINDGFTL
+2823 GTVDDGFTV
-2832 SGSKLAVLKLVKQG
+2832 SGSKLAALKLVKQG

-2851 LNNSNSNFSG
+2851 LNNSSSTFSG
-2861 GLEIREG
+2861 GLEIQEG
-2868 AVEVASIGRLF
+2868 AVEISTLGRLF
-2879 DTRSTL
+2879 DTRSAL
-2885 GRVEV
+2885 GRIEV

-2895 LVIDKGALIVAPTT
+2895 LVIDKGTLIVAPTA

-2917 TMGAGPNGATIAAN
+2917 TMGTGPNGATIAAN

-2947 IIAGTSSI
+2947 IIAGTASI

-2976 GDNRFQIELGDRSPS
+2976 GDNRFQIELADKSPA
-2991 ESSSIFKAG
+2991 EPSSIFKAG

-3010 PYSGLTTVQNGTLA
+3010 PYSGLTTVQDGTLA
-3024 ISKNDA
+3024 ITRNDA

-3044 FTGNYPDGTPVSF
+3044 LTGNYPDGTPVSF
-3057 PLFAATTLPAGI
+3057 PLFAATTLPVGI
-3069 RADTQYY
+3069 RPDTQYY

-3091 GGDAITLNSTGTDV
+3091 GGTAITLSSNGSNV
-3105 KVAAKID
+3105 KVSAKID
-3112 NYRST
+3112 NFRST
-3117 SYSSSGN
+3117 SYSFSGN

-3159 YYVVNSSGGTFQIAT
+3159 YYVVNSSGGSFQIAT
-3174 DPAGLN
+3174 DPAGIN
-3180 LVTPLSEGT
+3180 LVTPTSEGT

-3201 NSGAGVNLV
+3201 NNGAGVNLV
-3210 SGTLELANVKYLAAE
+3210 SGTLELGNVKYLATE
-3225 DILFEGGF
+3225 DILFEGGV

-3241 SSWAGNLFTNAPARI
+3241 SSWAGNLFTNAPSRI
-3256 TIGANGVLNLGGNL
+3256 TIGAGGVLNLGGNL

-3283 LVFSGEMLAPSTA
+3283 LVFSGEMLAPSTV
-3296 ASNNREWA
+3296 ASGNREWA

-3314 GINNSSKLADNA
+3314 GLNNSSKLADNA

-3363 RESGAGTLRLNNLIR
+3363 RDSGAGTIRLNSLIR
-3378 GTGSTLYVDGGRI
+3378 STGSTLYVDGGRI
-3391 ARVDQPNN
+3391 AKVDQPNN
-3399 TNGILGT
+3399 TNGILGS

-3411 AWALIRDAIV
+3411 SWAIIRDAIV
-3421 NAYWVIPGSSERS
+3421 NAYWVIPGCSERS

-3439 DPATN
+3439 DPVTN
-3444 QVLTSVNHVVTRG
+3444 QVLTSVNHVVTKG

-3463 STGELPGGLM
+3463 STGALPGGLLL
-3473 PDTPYFAVDC
+3473 DTPYFAVDC
-3483 NGASRRLLLA
+3483 NGANRRLLLA
-3493 TSMSTGAPRVD
+3493 NSMSAGAPRID
-3504 LTSAGTGTITM
+3504 LTSAGAGTITM
-3515 AVEQGFQ
+3515 TVEQGFQ

-3531 TAEGHGLANGVRV
+3531 SAEGHGLANGVRV

-3564 VRAESLSFR
+3564 VRTESLSFR
-3573 LSTAPN
+3573 LSATPN
-3579 GQPLNI
+3579 GQPVNI
-3585 TTNGSGAHAIQTQG
+3585 TTNGSGAHVIQTQG
-3599 AERRA
+3599 AERRV

-3610 FSVNQDYFPGSDGN
+3610 FSINQDFFPGSDGN
-3624 DRIRVAIQHVNTTGA
+3624 DRIRVAIQYSNTTGP

-3647 GTLGDPYIYTL
+3647 GTLGDPYIYTI
-3658 FTTNEFNT
+3658 FTTNDFNT
-3666 TNDLVAFVSGDI
+3666 TNDLVAFVNGDN
-3678 VGGLPVTDILKAQLS
+3678 VGGLPVSDILRAQFS

-3704 YTRIADTGSYGA
+3704 FTRVADNGSYGA

-3726 DGRQDLGWAK
+3726 DGRKDLGWAK

-3761 WDANVNSNIVGDLT
+3761 WDSNVNSNIVGDLN

-3789 QVGAT
+3789 QIGAT

-3822 LGGTGRLTTENQ
+3822 IGGTGRLTTENQ

-3842 QQHNDLGSLVINNS
+3842 QQHNELGSLVINNS
-3856 ITDRAAITRSGYL
+3856 ITDRAAISRSGYL
-3869 TADIRRYIYLSDL
+3869 TADVRRYIYLSDL
-3882 SGFAVGWT
+3882 TDLAAGWT
-3890 VTGTGITNP
+3890 ITGTGITNP
-3899 TTIAEVDVAGGKIIL
+3899 TTIAEIDSTEGKIIL
-3914 NRDTDNAY
+3914 NRDTDNTY

-3950 RIIAGISNISA
+3950 RIIAGISNIS
-3961 PNSTGTA
+3961 SSSVTGTA

-3977 GAGVTNPTTIEEIL
+3977 GAGVTNPTTIEAIL

-4005 YRRVDYTFSGGTLG
+4005 YRRADYNFSGGTLG

-4029 TDTYRRR
+4029 TDNYRRR
-4036 VIGMMKPF
+4036 IIGMVKPS
-4044 GPGSPV
+4044 GAGSPV
-4050 SMVTTT
+4050 TMVTTT
-4056 DLYVGMPIRGPG
+4056 DFYIGMPVRGPG

-4076 FIYNESDIEV
+4076 SIYNESDIEV

-4096 RTMIFTPSI
+4096 RTMSFIPSI
-4105 GLEKLGS
+4105 GLEKLGA
-4112 GVVALNGSSDYTGV
+4112 GVVALNGASDYTGV

-4133 LRAGRLTDGGV
+4133 IRAGRLTDGGV

-4182 FARLNIGHEKTEVTF
+4182 FAKLNIGHEKTQVTF
-4197 SGAIA
+4197 SGSIS

-4230 QGKLLL
+4230 QGRMLL
-4236 QAVDSNAAPAAFAP
+4236 QAVDTNPTPAGFAA
-4250 SNFATGNLTQ
+4250 SNFATGSLTQ

-4274 EGNVTQNLGTQM
+4274 EGNVTQTLGTQM

-4296 ATSVAG
+4296 ATSVSG

-4325 ELTDVL
+4325 ELTDVQ
-4331 RHGGGTVHF
+4331 RYAGGTVHF
-4340 VENPEEGGG
+4340 VENPEDGGG

-4355 LLDTDLRQRI
+4355 LLDNDLRQRI

-4376 LTGGVN
+4376 LSGGVN

-4388 TTTGAV
+4388 STTGAIV
-4394 ISADTIGGLYDP
+4394 SADTILGLYNP
-4406 DSELANPDNWRTL
+4406 DSELTNPNNWRTL

-4440 TGNRFVNVLRYA
+4440 TGNRFVNVLRFA
-4452 SPLDGNV
+4452 SPIDGSV
-4459 SIDAGRT
+4459 SIDAGQT
-4466 VELVDGAILVAS
+4466 VELVNGAILVAS
-4478 TVQNAIK
+4478 TVQNALK
-4485 SIVGPGSLTGGA
+4485 SIVGAGSLTGGA
-4497 QNSVNS
+4497 QNDVNS

-4522 VDRQIISASGSN
+4522 VDRQIISASGAN
-4534 PTVGRGSLKAG
+4534 PTAGRGSLKLG
-4545 EVDMKVASGVDVD
+4545 EVDMKVGNGVDVD

-4564 PGMEVSGPGIQT
+4564 PGMEVSGPGILA
-4576 GTTVVTV
+4576 GTTVVAV
-4583 ESVYRRIIL
+4583 ESVYRRIVL
-4592 SQPALS
+4592 SQPAQS
-4598 NQTNQVYTF
+4598 NQTNKVYTF
-4607 KDVVNFIQTGVGTT
+4607 KDVVNFIQTGTGTT
-4621 VLSGTNTYSGNTYVH
+4621 ALSGTNTYSGNTYVH

-4649 GGIGASGGTS
+4649 GGIGAAGGSS
-4659 ALIVKGGVIGL
+4659 ALIVNGGVIGL

-4682 THQVQFTGSGGFAA
+4682 AHQIQFKGSGGFAA

-4710 SEPLRFGNN
+4710 SEPIRFGNN

-4724 GASLV
+4724 GASLI
-4729 LGSHDATHKV
+4729 LGSQDATHKL
-4739 TFANP
+4739 TFVNP
-4744 IDLGSFSQAVRV
+4744 VDLGPFSQAVRV
-4756 QDSPTAVEAELGGQL
+4756 QDSPISVEAELGGQL

-4789 SNNHAGGIE
+4789 PNTHSGGIE

-4813 GQTAGSLRLGTSLT
+4813 GQTVGSLRLGTSLT
-4827 NTSTEAALD
+4827 NTSTEAAVD
-4836 LVVEGGTI
+4836 VVVEGGAI
-4844 ANNIEVGSVNA
+4844 ANNIEVGSINA
-4855 SAGLWKKAG
+4855 LGGPWKKGG
-4864 KVESTQTTT
+4864 KVESSLAPK

-4890 AYYDATNQDL
+4890 AYYDATGQDL
-4900 KYVRA
+4900 KFVRA
-4905 LDARGTAWGI
+4905 LDPRGAAWGI

-4930 LSLINGNPAITF
+4930 LSIINGNPAITY
-4942 YDETAGMLLYSRS
+4942 YDETAGQLLYVRS
-4955 NDAQGVVWSTPVAVL
+4955 NDAQGVLWGAPVNVL
-4970 GASVP
+4970 GTSVP

-4999 PTKPAPKTTDA
+4999 PTRLAPKATDV

-5050 LVLPDGKIF
+5050 LVMPDSKIF
-5059 IGGTFTTM
+5059 IGGTFTTV

-5079 TTRNRLARLNADGSL
+5079 TTRNRLALLNTDGSL
-5094 DLTLNPDANGEVRVL
+5094 DTSLNPDANGDVRVMV
-5109 TTQSDGKIMVGGSF
+5109 TQSDGKIMVGGSF
-5123 TAISGVT
+5123 TAISGAT

-5142 LDTSFTS
+5142 LDTSFVS

-5156 VRAIVPEEV
+5156 VRAIVPEED

-5178 TSVRGDGNRNRLA
+5178 TSVRGDNNRNRLA
-5191 RIAANGASVLAFN
+5191 RITANGASALAFN

-5214 IGLSSGKLLV
+5214 IRLSSGKLLV

-5229 AFSGGNIARTRLA
+5229 AFSGGNVARTRLA
-5242 RLNNDGSVD
+5242 RLNTDGSVD
-5251 ETFAQEVNNEVRDL
+5251 EAFAQEVDNEVRDM
-5265 HLESDGSVL
+5265 HLQSDGSVL
-5274 MAGVFTQVGD
+5274 LAGLFTSVG
-5284 YGRNYAARLLP
+5284 GINRNSAARLLTN
-5295 DDEVDESF
+5295 DEVDVSF
-5303 NPDPDYEV
+5303 NPDPDFEV
-5311 RSMTTLADG
+5311 RSMTTLADD
-5320 KIVVGGLFTQIG
+5320 KIVIGGLFTQVG
-5332 GQGHQMVGRLLA
+5332 GLGHQMVGRLQA
-5344 TGSADSGFNARRAL
+5344 SGAADSGFNARRAL

-5377 QDVANKDV
+5377 QDFNNKDV
-5385 YYVRSTDANGVNW
+5385 YYLRSTDVNGAGW
-5398 PNPELVEAGGDL
+5398 SNPELVEAAGDV
-5410 GSTIALGMSNIG
+5410 GASIALGMSNIG
-5422 GDLFSKNDQGNQ
+5422 GDLYSKNDQGNL
-5434 DTTDDTIFVT
+5434 DTSDDTIFVT
-5444 GTGNVANVANI
+5444 GAGNIANVAKI
-5455 GTPAIVF
+5455 GTPVIVF

-5481 ALAAPLSNWF
+5481 ALPAPFSNWF
-5491 PSLVVPGTAGKVDSH
+5491 PSFVVPGTSGKVDDQ
-5506 LSFGIVQNRP
+5506 LSFGIVELRP
-5516 AIAYQDNVSKTL
+5516 AIAYQDKVSKTL
-5528 KYVRASNA
+5528 KYVRASNV
-5536 AGFGHNLR
+5536 AGFTHNLR

-5556 VSELVLTPAW
+5556 ISELVLTPAW
-5566 SAAVTIDSATDVGAF
+5566 SPPITIDASANVGAF
-5581 PSLALLTGLTSS
+5581 PSLAIVTGLTSS

-5600 SYYDAAN
+5600 SYYDATY

-5614 AADVSGDT
+5614 AADINGDS
-5622 WSAPTTLASL
+5622 WSPPSTLASL
-5632 QDVGQATSLMM
+5632 QDVGMANTLMM
-5643 TDGLPAVAYYNVT
+5643 TDGLPAVAYYNAT
-5656 AGDIDFLV
+5656 AGDIEFLV

-5675 FTADTTL
+5675 FSTDTTL
-5682 GGGVQL
+5682 GGSLQL

-5696 ATGATVQLGGV
+5696 AAGATVQVGGM
-5707 VSGDAGFRLAGQGVL
+5707 VSGDAGFRLVGQGIF
-5722 SLLNAANTFGSAL
+5722 SLLNAANSFGSAL
-5735 AQPGVTTGPGAAVN
+5735 AQPGVSTGPGTAVN

-5782 TVDRATTSSI
+5782 TADRATSASI
-5792 TRLGGTFA
+5792 TRLGGTFNS
-5800 PEHDGENVT
+5800 EHDGENVT
-5809 ANGPGAFL
+5809 TYGPGAFL
-5817 GVNATIDGRHYGLT
+5817 GVNPTIDGRHYGLT
-5831 ATTVNEFTNR
+5831 ATTVNEITNR
-5841 FAGNLPNGTEIIFY
+5841 LAGNLANGTEIILY

-5868 YYVRDNNGTEFR
+5868 YYVRDSTGTDFKI
-5880 VSATLNGP
+5880 SATLNGP
-5888 AVDIQVPG
+5888 AVDIQGPG
-5896 QDVFYLVASTLSSR
+5896 QDVFYLESSKLSSR
-5910 ILVKDEAENPE
+5910 ILVKDEAEHPE
-5921 RNGVYRVVITTDT
+5921 RNGVYRVVITPDT

-5944 ARDSSMDSVAEMGA
+5944 ARDSSMDSLAELTS
-5958 GSRVVVQ
+5958 GSRVLVQ
-5965 SGSSAGRTFFV
+5965 AGSSAGKTFFIA
-5976 TGTPQALNLSA
+5976 GTPRALNLSA
-5987 VHWVEDAMNV
+5987 IHWVEDAMNV

-6007 VTLGNGIDINAQGG
+6007 VTLVNAVDINAQGL

-6029 ASSVTSGVVDYTGVL
+6029 ISSVTSGVVDFTGLV
-6044 TLQNQLPS
+6044 TLQNQLQAA
-6052 GQELQSLH
+6052 QELQSLN

-6070 VRLGGVIAEA
+6070 LRLSGIISEA
-6080 DGGTGA
+6080 DGGIGA

-6092 LIKEGAGVATLAGNN
+6092 LIKEGSGVATLSGNN
-6107 TFTGGITINQG
+6107 TFSGGITINQG
-6118 TLLVMNTPSAPT
+6118 TLLVMNTPSPT
-6130 SSGTGTGAVQVNAG
+6130 ASGTGTGTVQVNAG
-6144 AVLGGTGTI
+6144 AVLGGTGSI
-6153 GGAVNLTGAAGNKA
+6153 GGVVNLAGAVGNKA

-6172 DPTSN
+6172 DPT
-6177 AASEELLTINQPLT
+6177 ASSAPEELLTINQPLT

-6210 AGNSIS
+6210 AGTSIS

-6226 QFAPGYL
+6226 QLAPGYL
-6233 PEEGREFDILD
+6233 PEQGTEFDILD
-6244 ISGGINLFGGLSNLL
+6244 TTGGINLFGGVSNLM

-6266 EKVWDTSKFMTEGKI
+6266 EKVWDTSRFISEGKI
-6281 IAMEDSE
+6281 IAMENSE
-6288 PTQVTGHPVSRT
+6288 PPQVTQHPVSTT
-6300 VQQDEA
+6300 VQQGA
-6306 VSFTVTY
+6306 SVSFTVAY
-6313 TGTGPVS
+6313 TGTGPIS

-6325 NDTDIPGATSAT
+6325 NDIDIPGATSAT
-6337 YSIPKA
+6337 YDIASAK
-6343 RQEHE
+6343 QEHE
-6348 GVYTVRVMNP
+6348 GIYKVRVMNP
-6358 VNPTGAISNPAT
+6358 VNPSGAISNPAT
-6370 LQVDWPLSFAVNL
+6370 LQVDWPLSFAFNL
-6383 PATKMG
+6383 PASKKG

-6396 FRVTMN
+6396 FRVVMN
-6402 GEAPI
+6402 GESPI

-6413 GNDLIPGETGPTY
+6413 GTDLIPGESGPTY
-6426 TLNSVQPSDAGT
+6426 TIDSAQPGDVGT
-6438 YQVKVIGPFDPAPG
+6438 YQVKVIGPFNPAPG
-6452 LPSQV
+6452 LLSQV
-6457 STFSISQGNAVVL
+6457 CDFTLSSGNAVVL
-6470 DPPASQ
+6470 DAPVSQ
-6476 TVLAGDDLVLTA
+6476 TLLQGDDMVLTA

-6498 FQWRRGSTQLFGEDS
+6498 LQWRRGATQLFGEES

-6526 GEYFFRVDNVNQ
+6526 GEYTFRVDNVNQ
-6538 TTGKPANATSAPAYV
+6538 TTGKASYATSTPAFV

-6558 AGRIVAAQSGK
+6558 PGRIVAAQVGK

-6578 SPSKVK
+6578 APSKVK
-6584 PQFRWRK
+6584 PLFRWRK
-6591 NGEEIAE
+6591 NGFEVTE
-6598 NGFGGRYKGVTTKTL
+6598 NGFGGRFKGVTTKTL
-6613 SIDKLELTDSDVFTC
+6613 SIDKLELEDSDVYTC
-6628 EVSGASG
+6628 EVTGAAG
-6635 TPPVVGGT
+6635 TSPVIGGT
-6643 THLRV
+6643 TYLNV
-6648 YNQGPALVKTTPPDA
+6648 YNQGPALVKTTAPDA
-6663 GMIGAAYAWKIPV
+6663 GMVGAVYAWKIPV
-6676 ISDQAPTSELPDPG
+6676 TSDLAPTTEFDPA
-6690 LLTPQKYEVKGLPPG
+6690 LVTPQKYEVKGLPPG
-6705 LKVDAVT
+6705 LKVDALT

-6722 SKSPSG
+6722 SKLPSG

-6749 AKWDTVINISPLPA
+6749 AKWDTVINISALPA
-6763 GIAGV
+6763 GIAGT

-6774 RNALNQHLG
+6774 RSDLNQTLG
-6783 GRFDMTVTSTGAIS
+6783 GRFDMTVSSTGAIS
-6797 GKLIMGGDASRS
+6797 GKLTMGSDASRS
-6809 FVGAFNLAFDNA
+6809 FTGAFDLQFDNA
-6821 GDLTAAPEA
+6821 GVLTAAPTA
-6830 EIFIAATKTAP
+6830 KIFIAATKTAP
-6841 ALTIEFSLDI
+6841 ALTLEFGLGI
-6851 TDPVN
+6851 TAATN

-6875 TVAFEAWRNNFGKSV
+6875 TVAFEAWRNNFGRSV
-6890 VNGVARPANEFV
+6890 VVGAARPATEFV
-6902 GLYNLAFGLEE
+6902 GLYNMAFGLET
-6913 GDPLIGN
+6913 GAPLVGN
-6920 DAVPQGSGYASFT
+6920 DAVPQGAGYASFT
-6933 VSSTGAY
+6933 VGSSGSY
-6940 TLAGR
+6940 TLAGK

-6955 AWVGPEGQC
+6955 AWVGPDGQC
-6964 FVFQALYTTKPKG
+6964 FVFQPLYTTKPKG
-6977 SVLGSFEI
+6977 SLLGSFQI
-6985 VKGALPRD
+6985 TKGAEPRD
-6993 NDITGEFDWVR
+6993 NDITGGFDWVR
-7004 PANSKS
+7004 PANPKS

-7017 GLAGMALPSP
+7017 GLAGMTVA
-7027 ATPVVLEVYGGFY
+7027 APVALEVYGGFY
-7040 TSTAATGTLFDLNPL
+7040 SPTVATGTLFDLDPL
-7055 IPGPVDILADL
+7055 NPGPVDFLADL
-7066 LFSEDGTFDNSIPLP
+7066 QFSEDGNFDGS
-7081 AGGDVD
+7081 GDVD
-7087 TLTNPNLNGGTA
+7087 TLTNPNLSGV
-7099 ITVRAGNK
+7099 TVRAGSK
-7107 LDIPFITALTKIAA
+7107 LDIPYVTALTKIAA

-7143 FQGLAVRRLLSAPG
+7143 FQGLAVRKLLSAPD

-7184 NSPQQSGIFIFQD
+7184 TSPQESGIFIFQD

>member
-10 RRTVL
+10 RRILL
-15 GLLLA
+15 GVLLA
-20 AGVFTAVA
+20 SGVFTGTA
-28 DVSAQSAVDGSW
+28 DVSAQSSVDGSW
-40 NANGGS
+40 NTNGGS

-58 FAQPMRAANVVPVLN
+58 FAQPMRQANVVPLLN
-73 QRATSGTVTRVSNAI
+73 QRATAGTINRASNAI

-94 NPGAGYT
+94 NPGSGYT
-101 SPPSVIITG
+101 SPPTVIITG

-131 VVTSGGS
+131 VVTNGGS
-138 GYTANPTVTITG
+138 GYTATPTVTISG
-150 EIASFDIIDPGSGYS
+150 EIVGFDIIDPGSGYS
-165 LPPRIAFTGG
+165 VPPRIAFSGG

-217 GAPPTVNLTGGGGSG
+217 GAPPTISLTGGGGSG

-239 SGGVITAI
+239 SGGVITSI

-255 YSSSPAVS
+255 YSSSPTVG
-263 FANSNA
+263 FVNNTA

-274 IVDGRLTEV
+274 IVDGRLTQIEL
-283 EITNPGAGYT
+283 TNPGAGYT
-293 TAPRVDV
+293 SVPRVDI

-305 TGNGGSYLDAVIE
+305 TGNGGSYVDAVIE

-323 SVLVPGSTGNPPA
+323 SVLVPGNTGNPPA
-336 TFPLGGASGAEAV
+336 TFPIGGASGAGAV
-349 ATLAPDGSLASF
+349 ATLAADGSLASV

-375 VVIGAPLVRT
+375 VVIGAPLIRT

-392 TGSSVS
+392 SGSSIS
-398 AINLTNAGA
+398 AINLTNTGA

-422 QGYTSTP
+422 QGYTAAP

-448 GTGVSSVTL
+448 GTGISSVTV
-457 NYGGAGYSQASP
+457 NYGGAGYSQGTP

-499 TSQGSG
+499 TNQGTG
-505 YTSSPLVT
+505 YTTSPVVT

-526 TINAGRLSV
+526 TFSAGRLSNIAV
-535 INVVH
+535 IH
-540 PGSGY
+540 PGAGY
-545 TSAPTVTFSGGIANG
+545 TAAPTVTFSGGIANG

-568 VMDGLTVGSV
+568 VMNGLTVASV
-578 TINTAGG
+578 TINTQGG

-608 AGTGYTLNPTISIA
+608 AGTGYTLNPTITIA

-667 GDWINPEDFALTTG
+667 GDWINAEDFALTAG
-681 TGGVTN
+681 TGGVTSS
-687 TLAFDMGA
+687 LAFDMGA

-717 YLANQLNARINT
+717 YLSNQLNARINS

-741 GSLVTSGNATLTVT
+741 GSLVTSGNAILTVT
-755 GVTDSSTVDLW
+755 GVTDASTVDLW
-766 LWNRGFNNTGAQV
+766 LWNRGTTNNGAQI
-779 ELGSTDGPAFNNIR
+779 ELGSTNGPAFNNIR
-793 LGSASRGDTGYAVL
+793 LGSASRGDAGYAVL
-807 QLLQGRGDDQLD
+807 QLLQGRGSDQLD

-843 GDETVG
+843 GSETIG
-849 NIVDVGNALVIENME
+849 NIVDVGNALIIENME
-864 GETVNTDSVL
+864 GETVNTDAVL

-887 FIRNRSGGSGTGTL
+887 FVRNRSGGSGTGTL

-914 GGNITYTGPTM
+914 GGNISYTGQTT
-925 LVEGQL
+925 LLGGQL

-943 SAASGTSILLDA
+943 SAAAGTSILLDA

-968 LGDADIRKV
+968 LGGADIRKV

-989 ILDNLSVDSGSVSFL
+989 ILDNLSVDAGSVSFL
-1004 PGAATLRGGR
+1004 PGPATLRGGR
-1014 NEVRNDFTAIS
+1014 NEIKNNFTAIS

-1030 RSVTIGAGLSVG
+1030 RNVTIGAGLSVG
-1042 SMQIDGLYGQL
+1042 GMQIDGLFGQL
-1053 GSNLL
+1053 GSTLV
-1058 VSGTTLSVASMATF
+1058 VSGTTLGVSSMASF

-1083 TLSNTTMLLS
+1083 TLSNTAMLLS
-1093 GSVYT
+1093 GSVNT
-1098 LNRRVVNT
+1098 LNRKVANT
-1106 STNTFITLN
+1106 TTNTFVRLN
-1115 DASNI
+1115 DVSNI
-1120 VVGSVLTLG
+1120 LVGSVLTLG
-1129 PNLTS
+1129 QGVTS
-1134 AANRKISQDTRVVA
+1134 AANRKIPQDTRVVA
-1148 VNLVTRVV
+1148 VNLATNVV
-1156 ELSKSVN
+1156 EVSKAVN
-1163 IVAGTDVTFTY
+1163 IVSGTDVTFTY

-1197 KYVAVTAEGSIHSS
+1197 KYVAVTAKGGIHTSLNSS
-1211 INGSLW
+1211 FW
-1217 EQVYSDP
+1217 DMVYSDP
-1224 SEEPLHSLLW
+1224 SERPLRSLQW
-1234 TGAKFVAVGDGGK
+1234 TGAKFVAVGDGGR
-1247 VLTSTTGEAWTEENS
+1247 VLTSSTGDVWTEESS
-1262 GFAQNLH
+1262 GFAQNLN
-1269 SVTSTTVSLTGAT
+1269 SLTSTTVSLTGAT
-1282 TVGNSTVTGV
+1282 TVGNATVTGV
-1292 SSGTSYPNGALV
+1292 TNGTSYPVGALV
-1304 HSFATPPD
+1304 HSFAVPPD
-1312 ARIVS
+1312 TRIVS

-1322 ADVTLVLDSPAQS
+1322 PDVTVVLDSPAQS
-1335 AATNVNFGYFRG
+1335 TATNVNFGYFRG
-1347 NTAAGSTTVSNV
+1347 NTTAGSTTVSNV
-1359 RTAQTLV
+1359 RTAQTLA

-1378 GATISDFDGPASTI
+1378 GVTINDFNGPASTI
-1392 TMNQIASTNAAGVI
+1392 TMSQNASVNAAGVI
-1406 LYTLAGNTTLN
+1406 LYTLAGNTVLN
-1417 STTVTGLTNTQG
+1417 SKTVTGLTNTQG
-1429 LVVGMVLRG
+1429 LIVGMVLRG

-1446 ITAINPGAG
+1446 ITAINAG

-1468 TVPLSVFTGRTVSGS
+1468 AVPLSVFTGRTVSGS
-1483 PILQD
+1483 PTLQD
-1488 VTSAGSFTAGM
+1488 VTSAGSFTSGM
-1499 PARGVIFEPG
+1499 PARGVIIEPG
-1509 TYVTSSTA
+1509 TYVSSSTT

-1524 PAQATAAAAPLVA
+1524 PVQATATAAPLVV
-1537 ARTALRRTGNFS
+1537 ARTAFRRTGSFS
-1549 TGSSTVSAVS
+1549 SGSSTVTGVS
-1559 STTGL
+1559 LTDGL

-1575 LPPDTVIESVGGGSI
+1575 IPPNTVIESVGAGSI
-1590 VLTREALAPSTG
+1590 VLSKQPLGIFPG
-1602 ADFFA
+1602 AEFFA

-1618 LVLGSVGGASD
+1618 IVLGSVGGASN
-1629 TWAQLPSPTSTE
+1629 TWVQLPSPSTFE
-1641 SLNGVSWSTGGVL
+1641 SLNAVSWSSGSVL
-1654 VAAGGNGLLARS
+1654 VTAGGNGLLARS
-1666 TTGLSWTRQTP
+1666 TTGLTWARQTP
-1677 PLADAQNVILG
+1677 PLADAQNVLLA

-1703 TGGSNVS
+1703 TAGSNVS
-1710 FDAFKATTTA
+1710 FDAFKGTTA
-1720 SGATL
+1720 ANSAVI

-1738 YVFSTS
+1738 YVFATS
-1744 GIQAGTTVRSVNEAA
+1744 GIQSGTTIRSVNEAG
-1759 FSMVLSAAATT
+1759 FSMVLSAAATAS
-1770 TLTASPANNQQGAP
+1770 LIASPPDNQPGLP

-1816 TALPSPRTIL
+1816 TALPSPRTIV
-1826 ALDIPGRRIFLAG
+1826 ALDIPGRRILLAG
-1839 PANQTTRAGFGVLY
+1839 PANQSIRAGFGVLY
-1853 GDMANGSSTIT
+1853 GDMTNGSTTIA
-1864 NIRLGSFNQ
+1864 NIRLGAFNQ
-1873 TLGGASFHLING
+1873 TLGGAAAHLING
-1885 RPVAAIPGF
+1885 RPLAAIPGF
-1894 INSAT
+1894 INTAT
-1899 TVSTYNVATNQAT
+1899 TISSFNVATNQMT
-1912 LAAAASGTGDIPLL
+1912 FVGTAAGTGDIPLL
-1926 TFTGNTTNGS
+1926 TFTGLTTNGS

-1942 AEGSFAGVSIGMQI
+1942 STESFAGISNGMQI

-1964 TSSWANNTFTITDLN
+1964 TSNWANNTFTITGLN
-1979 STAGTITLS
+1979 SSAGTITLS
-1988 TAPVLNATS
+1988 SAPSLNLTSDATAVAL
-1997 AATTVS
+1997 
-2003 MGVYAGRV
+2003 GVYTGRV
-2011 TSGQNSVT
+2011 TSGQNTVT
-2019 SISNRIGELPPV
+2019 NISNRIGELPPI
-2031 VFKPDMRDVFW
+2031 VFLPDMRDVFW
-2042 TGSQFVAVGDYGSL
+2042 TGSQFVAVGDYGAL
-2056 YVSSDGTSWS
+2056 YVSADGTSWS

-2095 LSSTDSGSSW
+2095 LSSTDSGASW
-2105 TVVRAA
+2105 SVVRAA

-2123 TVRSMITAGGR
+2123 AVRSLVTAGGR

-2141 GLATTDAATWST
+2141 GLATTDAASWST
-2153 SVNDTFSGTKTTLS
+2153 SVNDTFSGTTTTLS
-2167 IAGRIGGGG
+2167 IAGRVGGGG

-2200 NNTNRIGN
+2200 NNSNRIGN
-2208 TVTLESNGG
+2208 AVTLESRGG
-2217 LLTFNNNM
+2217 MFIFNNNM
-2225 VNTTF
+2225 VNSNF
-2230 AETVGQLL
+2230 AETIGQLL

-2256 STLTFDSLKAEPG
+2256 STLTFDSLKVQPG

-2276 RQNDGGSI
+2276 RQNDGGAIS
-2284 TVQTGS
+2284 VQTGS
-2290 IGEGGSAAAINR
+2290 IGEGGSTAAINR
-2302 NRILFS
+2302 NRILFT

-2330 YDTTL
+2330 YDTNL
-2335 GDGQDG
+2335 ADGQDG
-2341 VKRLPASGYNTGDQ
+2341 VKRLSAAAYNTGDQ
-2355 TGWVVTNNVKMQAG
+2355 TGWVASNNVKMQAG
-2369 RTLSADRVINSLNM
+2369 RTLTDNRVINSLNM

-2389 MNGRR
+2389 MGGRR

-2401 LLVHTGTAT
+2401 LLVHTGTAA

-2422 RSDSAVLNII
+2422 KADSAVLNII

-2446 IADITTSGAVSA
+2446 IADITTSGAASA
-2458 GSNVVTMGNVIG
+2458 GSNVVTLGNVTG
-2470 LTVGM
+2470 LTPGM
-2475 EVSGLGAAAASVAQ
+2475 EVAGIGAAAAGVAQ
-2489 GTRIVGINT
+2489 GTRILSINS

-2512 LANSSQL
+2512 LASSAQL
-2519 RYTGGSVSLAK
+2519 QFTGGSVSLAK
-2530 SGAGLLVLGGTNNYS
+2530 SGTGLLVLGGTNNYS

-2561 SLGKEPEVFEPDRI
+2561 SLGKESAAFEPDRI

-2581 LRITHVTTG
+2581 LRITHVTAG

-2599 SLNDGKTGLTIGA
+2599 SLNDGKTGLTIGP

-2619 GTAIP
+2619 GTSIP

-2632 VPQINFTIANPI
+2632 IPQINFTIANPI
-2644 NAIGVLELAVLANT
+2644 NSVGVLELGVLANT
-2658 GLNPA
+2658 GLNPE

-2668 ILGTPSSTNTFRAGI
+2668 ILGTPSSTNTYRAGI
-2683 KTEGSFEGLVV
+2683 KTVGSFEGLVV

-2707 GGKFILEGDN
+2707 GGKIILEGN
-2717 DFTAPIRA
+2717 NNFTAPIRA
-2725 LIGDITLLG
+2725 LIGDITILG

-2746 PLVMTSGTLRLGSAQ
+2746 PLFMTSGTLRLASAQ
-2761 AWGTGGLVLDIGSTS
+2761 AWGTGGMVLDIGSTT

-2787 RINSTQGAIISN
+2787 RINSAQGASISN
-2799 TDAPDSISGATPVV
+2799 NDAPDAISVATPVV

-2823 GSINDGFTL
+2823 GTVDDGFTV
-2832 SGSKLAVLKLVKQG
+2832 SGSKLATLRLVKQG

-2851 LNNSNSNFSG
+2851 LNNASSTFSG

-2868 AVEVASIGRLF
+2868 AVETATLGRLF
-2879 DTRSTL
+2879 DTRSAL
-2885 GRVEV
+2885 GRIEV

-2895 LVIDKGALIVAPTT
+2895 LIIDKGTLIVAPTA

-2917 TMGAGPNGATIAAN
+2917 TMGTGPNGATIAAN

-2976 GDNRFQIELGDRSPS
+2976 GDNRFQIELGDRSAS
-2991 ESSSIFKAG
+2991 EPSSIFKAG

-3010 PYSGLTTVQNGTLA
+3010 PYSGLTTVQDGTLA
-3024 ISKNDA
+3024 ITRNDA
-3030 LGTVGAATTVSGST
+3030 LGTVGAATTVSAST

-3057 PLFAATTLPAGI
+3057 PLFAATTLPLGI
-3069 RADTQYY
+3069 RPDTQYY

-3091 GGDAITLNSTGTDV
+3091 GGTAITLNSSGSNV
-3105 KVAAKID
+3105 KVSAKID
-3112 NYRST
+3112 NFRST

-3124 RFTGLLPNGA
+3124 RFTGLLPNGS
-3134 KVTFNTKS
+3134 KVIFNTKS

-3159 YYVVNSSGGTFQIAT
+3159 YYVVNSSGGSFQIAT

-3180 LVTPLSEGT
+3180 LVTPTSEGT

-3201 NSGAGVNLV
+3201 NNGAGVNLV
-3210 SGTLELANVKYLAAE
+3210 SGTLELGNVNYLATE

-3233 MSVPANAS
+3233 MSVPANAR
-3241 SSWAGNLFTNAPARI
+3241 SSWAGNLFTNAPSRI
-3256 TIGANGVLNLGGNL
+3256 TIGAGGVLNLGGNL

-3283 LVFSGEMLAPSTA
+3283 LVFSGEMLAPSTV

-3314 GINNSSKLADNA
+3314 GLNNSSKLADNS

-3333 RRGGTLV
+3333 RRGGTLI

-3363 RESGAGTLRLNNLIR
+3363 RESGAGTIRLNNLIR
-3378 GTGSTLYVDGGRI
+3378 STGSTLYVDGGRI
-3391 ARVDQPNN
+3391 AKVDQPNN
-3399 TNGILGT
+3399 SNGILGS

-3411 AWALIRDAIV
+3411 SWAIIRDAIV

-3457 SVVRFS
+3457 SVVHFS
-3463 STGELPGGLM
+3463 STGELPGGLL
-3473 PDTPYFAVDC
+3473 PNTPYFAVDC

-3493 TSMSTGAPRVD
+3493 TSMSTGAPRID

-3515 AVEQGFQ
+3515 SVEQGFQ

-3531 TAEGHGLANGVRV
+3531 SAEGHGLANGVRV

-3564 VRAESLSFR
+3564 VRTESLSFR
-3573 LSTAPN
+3573 LSSAPN
-3579 GQPLNI
+3579 GQPVNI
-3585 TTNGSGAHAIQTQG
+3585 TTNGSGAHVIQTQG
-3599 AERRA
+3599 TERRA

-3610 FSVNQDYFPGSDGN
+3610 FSINQDFFPGSDGN
-3624 DRIRVAIQHVNTTGA
+3624 GRIRVAIQHASTTGP

-3647 GTLGDPYIYTL
+3647 GTLGDPYIYTI
-3658 FTTNEFNT
+3658 FTTNDFNT
-3666 TNDLVAFVSGDI
+3666 TNDLVAFVNGDN
-3678 VGGLPVTDILKAQLS
+3678 VGGLPVSDILRAQLS

-3704 YTRIADTGSYGA
+3704 FTRVADTGSYGA

-3726 DGRQDLGWAK
+3726 DGRKDLGWAK

-3754 YDSYGTG
+3754 YDTYGTG
-3761 WDANVNSNIVGDLT
+3761 WDSNINSNIVGDLT
-3775 LAALRN
+3775 LAAQRN

-3789 QVGAT
+3789 QIGAT

-3822 LGGTGRLTTENQ
+3822 IGGTGRLTTENQ

-3842 QQHNDLGSLVINNS
+3842 QQHNELGSLVINNS
-3856 ITDRAAITRSGYL
+3856 ITDRGVLTNRTGYL
-3869 TADIRRYIYLSDL
+3869 TADVRRYIYLSDL

-3890 VTGTGITNP
+3890 VAGTGITNP
-3899 TTIAEVDVAGGKIIL
+3899 TTIAEIDATEGKIIL

-3938 IIRQGIYSNPGR
+3938 ITRQGIYSNPGR
-3950 RIIAGISNISA
+3950 RIIAGISNLSS
-3961 PNSTGTA
+3961 PNATGTA

-3977 GAGVTNPTTIEEIL
+3977 GAGVTNPTTIEAIL

-4005 YRRVDYTFSGGTLG
+4005 YRRADYTFSGGTLG
-4019 AGSTTRRAST
+4019 AGSTTRRAT
-4029 TDTYRRR
+4029 TADNYRRR
-4036 VIGMMKPF
+4036 VIGMVKPS
-4044 GPGSPV
+4044 GPGNPV
-4050 SMVTTT
+4050 TMVTTT
-4056 DLYVGMPIRGPG
+4056 DLYVGMPIRGQG

-4096 RTMIFTPSI
+4096 RTMSFTPSI
-4105 GLEKLGS
+4105 GVEKLGA
-4112 GVVALNGSSDYTGV
+4112 GVVALNGASDYTGV

-4144 PGSLGASSA
+4144 PGSLGASSP

-4197 SGAIA
+4197 SGSIS

-4230 QGKLLL
+4230 QGRMLL
-4236 QAVDSNAAPAAFAP
+4236 QAVDTNATPAGFAP

-4274 EGNVTQNLGTQM
+4274 EGNVTQTLGTQM

-4302 FDPNNLVDLTPARS
+4302 FDPNNLVDLTPVRS

-4325 ELTDVL
+4325 ELTDVQ
-4331 RHGGGTVHF
+4331 RYAGGTVHF
-4340 VENPEEGGG
+4340 VENPEKGGG

-4365 LPWATYQATNS
+4365 LPWATYEATNS

-4388 TTTGAV
+4388 STTGAIV
-4394 ISADTIGGLYDP
+4394 SADTVLGLYNP
-4406 DSELANPDNWRTL
+4406 DSELTNPDNWRTL

-4440 TGNRFVNVLRYA
+4440 TGNRFVNVLRFG
-4452 SPLDGNV
+4452 SPVNGSV
-4459 SIDAGRT
+4459 SIDAGQT
-4466 VELVDGAILVAS
+4466 VELVNGAILVAS

-4497 QNSVNS
+4497 QNAVNS

-4522 VDRQIISASGSN
+4522 VDRQIISASGAN
-4534 PTVGRGSLKAG
+4534 PTVGRGSLKLG

-4564 PGMEVSGPGIQT
+4564 PGMEVSGPGILA
-4576 GTTVVTV
+4576 GTTVASV
-4583 ESVYRRIIL
+4583 ESVYRRIVL
-4592 SQPALS
+4592 SQPAQS

-4607 KDVVNFIQTGVGTT
+4607 KDVVNLIQTGTGTT

-4642 DSANAVP
+4642 DSTNAVP
-4649 GGIGASGGTS
+4649 GGIGAAGGTS
-4659 ALIVKGGVIGL
+4659 ALIVNGGVIGL

-4682 THQVQFTGSGGFAA
+4682 VHQIQFNGSGGFAA

-4710 SEPLRFGNN
+4710 SEPIRFGNN

-4724 GASLV
+4724 GASLI
-4729 LGSHDATHKV
+4729 LGSHDATHKL
-4739 TFANP
+4739 TFVNP
-4744 IDLGSFSQAVRV
+4744 IDLGSFSQAIRV
-4756 QDSPTAVEAELGGQL
+4756 QDSPIAVEAELGGQL

-4789 SNNHAGGIE
+4789 SNNHSGGIE

-4827 NTSTEAALD
+4827 NTSTEAAVD
-4836 LVVEGGTI
+4836 VVVEGGTI
-4844 ANNIEVGSVNA
+4844 ANNIEVGSINA
-4855 SAGLWKKAG
+4855 PGGLWNKG
-4864 KVESTQTTT
+4864 GQVESSQGPK

-4890 AYYDATNQDL
+4890 AYYDATSQDL

-4905 LDARGTAWGI
+4905 LDPRGAAWGI

-4930 LSLINGNPAITF
+4930 LSIINGNPAITY
-4942 YDETAGMLLYSRS
+4942 YDETAGQLLYVRS
-4955 NDAQGVVWSTPVAVL
+4955 NDAQGVLWGAPVNVL
-4970 GASVP
+4970 GTSVP

-5010 GYDPNNPEYHVR
+5010 GYDSNNPDYHVR

-5050 LVLPDGKIF
+5050 LVMPDGKIF
-5059 IGGTFTTM
+5059 IGGTFTTV
-5067 RQNKT
+5067 RQNKV

-5079 TTRNRLARLNADGSL
+5079 TTRNRLALLNADGSL
-5094 DLTLNPDANGEVRVL
+5094 DTSLNPDANGDVRVMV
-5109 TTQSDGKIMVGGSF
+5109 TQSDGKIMVGGSF
-5123 TAISGVT
+5123 TAISGAT

-5142 LDTSFTS
+5142 LDTSFVS

-5156 VRAIVPEEV
+5156 VRAIAPEEV

-5178 TSVRGDGNRNRLA
+5178 TSVRGDNNRNRLA
-5191 RIAANGASVLAFN
+5191 RIAANGASALAFN

-5214 IGLSSGKLLV
+5214 IRLSSGKLLV

-5242 RLNNDGSVD
+5242 RLNTDGSVD
-5251 ETFAQEVNNEVRDL
+5251 ETFAQEVDNEVRDM
-5265 HLESDGSVL
+5265 HLQSDGSVL
-5274 MAGVFTQVGD
+5274 LAGVFTSVG
-5284 YGRNYAARLLP
+5284 GVNRNYVARLLAN
-5295 DDEVDESF
+5295 DDVDASF
-5303 NPDPDYEV
+5303 NPDPDFEV
-5311 RSMTTLADG
+5311 RSMTTLADD
-5320 KIVVGGLFTQIG
+5320 KIVMGGLFTQVG

-5344 TGSADSGFNARRAL
+5344 SGAADSGFNARRAL
-5358 DWGRASSLAFI
+5358 DWGRSSSLAFI

-5377 QDVANKDV
+5377 QDVTKKDV
-5385 YYVRSTDANGVNW
+5385 YYMRSTDVNGAGW
-5398 PNPELVEAGGDL
+5398 PNPELVEAAGDVGG
-5410 GSTIALGMSNIG
+5410 SITLGMSNIG
-5422 GDLFSKNDQGNQ
+5422 GDLYSKNDQGNQ
-5434 DTTDDTIFVT
+5434 DTSDDTIFVT
-5444 GTGNVANVANI
+5444 GAGNIANVANI
-5455 GTPAIVF
+5455 GTPVIVF
-5462 TDATTS
+5462 TDASTS

-5473 LALNVNAN
+5473 LALNVNAS
-5481 ALAAPLSNWF
+5481 ALAAPLTNWL
-5491 PSLVVPGTAGKVDSH
+5491 PSFVVPGTTGKVDDQ
-5506 LSFGIVQNRP
+5506 LSFGIVERRP
-5516 AIAYQDNVSKTL
+5516 AIAYQDKVSKTL
-5528 KYVRASNA
+5528 KYVRASNV
-5536 AGFGHNLR
+5536 AGFTHNLR
-5544 DPDTFELFANIK
+5544 DPDTFELFSNIK

-5566 SAAVTIDSATDVGAF
+5566 SPPVTIDASTNVGAF
-5581 PSLALLTGLTSS
+5581 PSLAIVSGLTSS

-5600 SYYDAAN
+5600 SYYDATH

-5614 AADVSGDT
+5614 AADTTGDT
-5622 WSAPTTLASL
+5622 WSAPSTLVSL
-5632 QDVGQATSLMM
+5632 QDVGMASTLMM
-5643 TDGLPAVAYYNVT
+5643 TDGLPAVTYYNAT
-5656 AGDIDFLV
+5656 AGDIDFLI

-5682 GGGVQL
+5682 GGSLRL
-5688 GGTTILSP
+5688 GGTTMLSP
-5696 ATGATVQLGGV
+5696 AAGTTVQVGGV
-5707 VSGDAGFRLAGQGVL
+5707 VSGDAGFRLVGQGVL
-5722 SLLNAANTFGSAL
+5722 SLLNAANSFGSAL
-5735 AQPGVTTGPGAAVN
+5735 AQPGVSTGPGTAVN
-5749 GSVILR
+5749 GSMILR

-5782 TVDRATTSSI
+5782 TVDRATTASI
-5792 TRLGGTFA
+5792 TRLGGTFNSQ
-5800 PEHDGENVT
+5800 HDGENVT
-5809 ANGPGAFL
+5809 TNGPGAFL
-5817 GVNATIDGRHYGLT
+5817 GVSATIDGRHYGLT
-5831 ATTVNEFTNR
+5831 ATTVNEITNR
-5841 FAGNLPNGTEIIFY
+5841 LAGNLANGTEIILY

-5868 YYVRDNNGTEFR
+5868 YYVRDSNGTEFR
-5880 VSATLNGP
+5880 ISATLNGP
-5888 AVDIQVPG
+5888 AVDIQGPG
-5896 QDVFYLVASTLSSR
+5896 QDVFYLESSKLSSR
-5910 ILVKDEAENPE
+5910 ILVKDEAEHPE

-5944 ARDSSMDSVAEMGA
+5944 ARDSSMDSLAELTS
-5958 GSRVVVQ
+5958 GSRARVQ
-5965 SGSSAGRTFFV
+5965 AGSSAGKTFFI

-5987 VHWVEDAMNV
+5987 VHWVEDTPNT

-6007 VTLGNGIDINAQGG
+6007 VTLGNAVDINAQGL

-6029 ASSVTSGVVDYTGVL
+6029 ASSVTSGVVDFSGLV
-6044 TLQNQLPS
+6044 TLQNQLQAA
-6052 GQELQSLH
+6052 QELQSLS

-6070 VRLGGVIAEA
+6070 LRFSGVISEA
-6080 DGGTGA
+6080 DGGVGA
-6086 TKDRLT
+6086 TKDRLS
-6092 LIKEGAGVATLAGNN
+6092 LIKEGAGVVTLAGNN
-6107 TFTGGITINQG
+6107 TFSGGITINQG
-6118 TLLVMNTPSAPT
+6118 TLLVMNTPSPT
-6130 SSGTGTGAVQVNAG
+6130 ASGTGTGTVQVNAG
-6144 AVLGGTGTI
+6144 AVLGGTGSI
-6153 GGAVNLTGAAGNKA
+6153 GGAVNLAGAVGNKA
-6167 VLRPG
+6167 ILRPG
-6172 DPTSN
+6172 DPTSSS
-6177 AASEELLTINQPLT
+6177 AAEELLTINQPLT
-6191 VGADSVVEFTLGA
+6191 VGANSVLEFTLGA

-6226 QFAPGYL
+6226 QLAPGYL
-6233 PEEGREFDILD
+6233 PEQGKEFDILD
-6244 ISGGINLFGGLSNLL
+6244 ITGGINLFGGVSNLL

-6266 EKVWDTSKFMTEGKI
+6266 EKVWDTSRFISEGKI
-6281 IAMEDSE
+6281 IAMENSE
-6288 PTQVTGHPVSRT
+6288 PPQVTQHPVSTT
-6300 VQQDEA
+6300 VQQGA
-6306 VSFTVTY
+6306 SVNFTVAY
-6313 TGTGPVS
+6313 TGTGPIS

-6325 NDTDIPGATSAT
+6325 NDVDIPGATSAT
-6337 YSIPKA
+6337 YVIASA

-6348 GVYTVRVMNP
+6348 GVYKARVMNP
-6358 VNPTGAISNPAT
+6358 VNPSGAISNPAT
-6370 LQVDWPLSFAVNL
+6370 LQVDWPLSFAFNL
-6383 PATKMG
+6383 PATKKG
-6389 SLGDPVT
+6389 SLGDPTT
-6396 FRVTMN
+6396 FRVVMN
-6402 GEAPI
+6402 GESPI

-6413 GNDLIPGETGPTY
+6413 GTDLIPGASGPTY
-6426 TLNSVQPSDAGT
+6426 TINNVQPGDVGT
-6438 YQVKVIGPFDPAPG
+6438 YQVKVTGPFNPAPG
-6452 LPSQV
+6452 ILSQICDFSL
-6457 STFSISQGNAVVL
+6457 STGNAVVL
-6470 DPPASQ
+6470 DAPAPQ
-6476 TVLAGDDLVLTA
+6476 TLLQGDDMVLTA

-6498 FQWRRGSTQLFGEDS
+6498 LQWRRGATQLFGEDS

-6526 GEYFFRVDNVNQ
+6526 GEYTFRVDNVNQ
-6538 TTGKPANATSAPAYV
+6538 TTGKPANATSAPAFV

-6558 AGRIVAAQSGK
+6558 PGRIVAAQVGK

-6578 SPSKVK
+6578 APSKVK
-6584 PQFRWRK
+6584 PLFRWRK
-6591 NGEEIAE
+6591 NGFEITE
-6598 NGFGGRYKGVTTKTL
+6598 NGFGGRFKGVATKTL
-6613 SIDKLELTDSDVFTC
+6613 SIDKLELTDSDVYTC
-6628 EVSGASG
+6628 EVTGAVG
-6635 TPPVVGGT
+6635 TSPVIGGT
-6643 THLRV
+6643 TYLKV

-6663 GMIGAAYAWKIPV
+6663 GMVGAAYAWKIPAT
-6676 ISDQAPTSELPDPG
+6676 SDQAPTTELPDPG
-6690 LLTPQKYEVKGLPPG
+6690 LVTPQKYEVKGLPPG
-6705 LKVDAVT
+6705 LKVDALT

-6743 PEAIAA
+6743 PEAVAA
-6749 AKWDTVINISPLPA
+6749 AKWDTVINIRPLPA
-6763 GIAGV
+6763 GVAGT

-6774 RNALNQHLG
+6774 RSSLNQNLG
-6783 GRFDMTVTSTGAIS
+6783 GRFDMTVSSSGAIS
-6797 GKLIMGGDASRS
+6797 GKLTMGSDASRS
-6809 FVGAFNLAFDNA
+6809 FIGAFNLQFDNTGA
-6821 GDLTAAPEA
+6821 LTAAPAA

-6841 ALTIEFSLDI
+6841 ALTLEFGLGI
-6851 TDPVN
+6851 TAATN

-6861 VTVLSTPTITAKTG
+6861 VTVLTTPTITAKTG
-6875 TVAFEAWRNNFGKSV
+6875 TVAFEAWRNNFGKTV
-6890 VNGVARPANEFV
+6890 VAGAARPATEFV
-6902 GLYNLAFGLEE
+6902 GLYNMAYGLET
-6913 GDPLIGN
+6913 GDPLVGN
-6920 DAVPQGSGYASFT
+6920 DAVPQGAGYASFT
-6933 VSSTGAY
+6933 VGSNGSY

-6955 AWVGPEGQC
+6955 AWVGPDGQC
-6964 FVFQALYTTKPKG
+6964 FVFQTLYTTKPKG
-6977 SVLGSFEI
+6977 SLLGSFQI
-6985 VKGALPRD
+6985 TKGAAPRD
-6993 NDITGEFDWVR
+6993 NDITGGFDWVR
-7004 PANSKS
+7004 PANPKS

-7017 GLAGMALPSP
+7017 GLAGMTV
-7027 ATPVVLEVYGGFY
+7027 ATPVALEVYGGFY
-7040 TSTAATGTLFDLNPL
+7040 TPTVATGTLFDQDPLNP
-7055 IPGPVDILADL
+7055 GPLDILADL
-7066 LFSEDGTFDNSIPLP
+7066 RFSEDGTFDDSIPT
-7081 AGGDVD
+7081 GGDVD
-7087 TLTNPNLNGGTA
+7087 TLTNPNLSGATA
-7099 ITVRAGNK
+7099 VTVRAGSK
-7107 LDIPFITALTKIAA
+7107 LDIPYVTALTKIAA

-7128 GSFKLVDGALKRSVS
+7128 GSFKLIDGLLKRSVS
-7143 FQGLAVRRLLSAPG
+7143 FQGLAVRKLLSAPG

-7172 IDQKPVGLEKPT
+7172 IDQKPVGSEKPT
-7184 NSPQQSGIFIFQD
+7184 TSPQESGIFVFQD

>member
-20 AGVFTAVA
+20 SGAFTGTA

-40 NANGGS
+40 NTNGGS
-46 WGNFTLTGAPWS
+46 WGNFSLTGNPWS
-58 FAQPMRAANVVPVLN
+58 FAQPMRPANVVPVLN
-73 QRATSGTVTRVSNAI
+73 QRATAGTITRASNAI

-94 NPGAGYT
+94 NPGSGYT
-101 SPPSVIITG
+101 VPPTVIITG

-118 YATINGSGEVTQI
+118 YATINGAGEVTQI

-138 GYTANPTVTITG
+138 GYTANPTVTLTG

-165 LPPRIAFTGG
+165 VPPRIAFSGG

-186 VGGNGSGAVATAT
+186 VGGNGSGAAATAT
-199 VSGGQVTGFNISN
+199 VSSGQVTGFNISN

-217 GAPPTVNLTGGGGSG
+217 GAPPTITLTGGGGSG

-239 SGGVITAI
+239 SGGVITSI
-247 QVVSGGSG
+247 QVISAGSG
-255 YSSSPAVS
+255 YSSSPTVG
-263 FANSNA
+263 FVNNTA

-274 IVDGRLTEV
+274 IVDGRLTEIEV
-283 EITNPGAGYT
+283 TNPGAGYT
-293 TAPRVDV
+293 SAPRVDIT
-300 SGGGA
+300 GGEA
-305 TGNGGSYLDAVIE
+305 TGNGGSYVDAVIE

-323 SVLVPGSTGNPPA
+323 SVLVPGNTGNPPA
-336 TFPLGGASGAEAV
+336 TFPQGGASGAEAV
-349 ATLAPDGSLASF
+349 ATLGADGSLASL

-375 VVIGAPLVRT
+375 VVIGAPLIRT
-385 ATAVSVR
+385 ATAVSAR
-392 TGSSVS
+392 SGNSLS

-422 QGYTSTP
+422 QGYTAAP

-435 SGVTG
+435 SGITG

-448 GTGVSSVTL
+448 GTGVSSVTV
-457 NYGGAGYSQASP
+457 NYGGAGYSQGSP

-499 TSQGSG
+499 TNQGTG
-505 YTSSPLVT
+505 YTTSPVVT

-526 TINAGRLSV
+526 TFSAGRLSSITV
-535 INVVH
+535 IH
-540 PGSGY
+540 SGTGY
-545 TSAPTVTFSGGIANG
+545 TAAPTVTFSGGIANG

-568 VMDGLTVGSV
+568 VMNGLTVASV
-578 TINTAGG
+578 TINTQGG
-585 AVAATAVAVRAADGS
+585 AVAAAATAVRAADGS
-600 LSAVNVTN
+600 LSAVNVTT
-608 AGTGYTLNPTISIA
+608 AGTGYTLNPTITIA

-650 NSTITL
+650 NSAITL

-667 GDWINPEDFALTTG
+667 GDWINAEDFALSPG
-681 TGGVTN
+681 TGGVTSS
-687 TLAFDMGA
+687 LAFDMGA

-707 GDQDSISVPL
+707 GDQDSISAPL
-717 YLANQLNARINT
+717 YLSNQLNARINS

-741 GSLVTSGNATLTVT
+741 GSLVTSGNAILTVT
-755 GVTDSSTVDLW
+755 GVTESSTVDLW
-766 LWNRGFNNTGAQV
+766 LWNRGTTNNGAQI
-779 ELGSTDGPAFNNIR
+779 ELGSTNGPAFNNIR
-793 LGSASRGDTGYAVL
+793 LGSASRGDAGYAVL
-807 QLLQGRGDDQLD
+807 QLLQGRGSDQLD

-843 GDETVG
+843 GDETIG

-864 GETVNTDSVL
+864 GETVNTDAVL

-901 GITKLGTGALTLF
+901 GITKQGTGALTLF
-914 GGNITYTGPTM
+914 GGNISYTGQTT
-925 LVEGQL
+925 LLGGQL
-931 RLINAGNFASTI
+931 RLINTNNFASTI
-943 SAASGTSILLDA
+943 SAAAGTSILLDA

-968 LGDADIRKV
+968 LGGADIRKV

-989 ILDNLSVDSGSVSFL
+989 ILDNLSVDAGSVSFL
-1004 PGAATLRGGR
+1004 PGSATLRGGR
-1014 NEVRNDFTAIS
+1014 NEIKNDFTAIS

-1030 RSVTIGAGLSVG
+1030 RNVSIGAGLSVG
-1042 SMQIDGLYGQL
+1042 SMQIDGLFGQL
-1053 GSNLL
+1053 GSTLL
-1058 VSGTTLSVASMATF
+1058 VSGTGLSVSGMASF

-1083 TLSNTTMLLS
+1083 TLSNTAMFLG
-1093 GSVYT
+1093 GSTVT
-1098 LNRRVVNT
+1098 LNKKVGNT
-1106 STNTFITLN
+1106 STNTFIKLT
-1115 DASNI
+1115 DAGNI

-1129 PNLTS
+1129 QGVTS
-1134 AANRKISQDTRVVA
+1134 AANRKIPQDTRVVA
-1148 VNLVTRVV
+1148 VNLASNVV
-1156 ELSKSVN
+1156 ELSKAVN

-1189 ADVVFDGR
+1189 AEVVFDGR
-1197 KYVAVTAEGSIHSS
+1197 KYVAVTANGGIHTSLDSS
-1211 INGSLW
+1211 SW
-1217 EQVYSDP
+1217 SKVYSDP
-1224 SEEPLHSLLW
+1224 AERPLRSLQW
-1234 TGAKFVAVGDGGK
+1234 TGAKFVAVGDGGR
-1247 VLTSTTGEAWTEENS
+1247 VLTSATGDVWVEESS
-1262 GFAQNLH
+1262 GFAQNLN
-1269 SVTSTTVSLTGAT
+1269 SVASTTVSLTGAT
-1282 TVGNSTVTGV
+1282 TAGNATVTGV
-1292 SSGTSYPNGALV
+1292 TNGTSYPVGALV
-1304 HSFATPPD
+1304 HSFAVPPD

-1322 ADVTLVLDSPAQS
+1322 PDVTVVLDSPAQS
-1335 AATNVNFGYFRG
+1335 TATNVNFGYFRG
-1347 NTAAGSTTVSNV
+1347 NTTSGSTTVSNV

-1378 GATISDFDGPASTI
+1378 GVTINDFNGPASTI
-1392 TMNQIASTNAAGVI
+1392 TMSQNASVNAAGVT
-1406 LYTLAGNTTLN
+1406 LYTLAGNTLLN
-1417 STTVTGLTNTQG
+1417 SKTVTGLTNTQG
-1429 LVVGMVLRG
+1429 LIVGMALRG
-1438 NSIAPGSV
+1438 NSIAPGAV
-1446 ITAINPGAG
+1446 ITAINAGAG

-1468 TVPLSVFTGRTVSGS
+1468 SVPLSVFTGRTVSGS

-1488 VTSAGSFTAGM
+1488 VTSASAFTAGM
-1499 PARGVIFEPG
+1499 PARGVIVEPG
-1509 TYVTSSTA
+1509 TYVSSSTA

-1524 PAQATAAAAPLVA
+1524 PVQATAAAAPLVA
-1537 ARTALRRTGNFS
+1537 ARTALRRTGSFS
-1549 TGSSTVSAVS
+1549 LGSSTVTAVS
-1559 STTGL
+1559 LTDGL

-1575 LPPDTVIESVGGGSI
+1575 LPPNTVIQSVGAGSI
-1590 VLTREALAPSTG
+1590 VLSHEPLGPFPG
-1602 ADFFA
+1602 AEFFA

-1618 LVLGSVGGASD
+1618 IVLGSVGGTSN
-1629 TWAQLPSPTSTE
+1629 TWVQLPSPSSL
-1641 SLNGVSWSTGGVL
+1641 SLNAVSWSSGSVL

-1666 TTGLSWTRQTP
+1666 TSGLSWTRQTP

-1688 FDATTRQMTLNNNAL
+1688 FDSTTRQMTLNNNAL
-1703 TGGSNVS
+1703 TAGSNVS
-1710 FDAFKATTTA
+1710 FDAFKGTTA
-1720 SGATL
+1720 ANSAVI

-1759 FSMVLSAAATT
+1759 FSMVLSAAATV
-1770 TLTASPANNQQGAP
+1770 TLTANPAANQQGLP

-1826 ALDIPGRRIFLAG
+1826 ALDIPGRRILLAG
-1839 PANQTTRAGFGVLY
+1839 PANQSTRARFGVLY
-1853 GDMANGSSTIT
+1853 GDMTTGSTTVT
-1864 NIRLGSFNQ
+1864 NIRLGSLNQ
-1873 TLGGASFHLING
+1873 TLGGASAHLING
-1885 RPVAAIPGF
+1885 RPLAALPGF
-1894 INSAT
+1894 INAT
-1899 TVSTYNVATNQAT
+1899 TTVTSYNVATNQMTFAGT
-1912 LAAAASGTGDIPLL
+1912 AAGTGDIPLL
-1926 TFTGNTTNGS
+1926 TFTGVTTNGS
-1936 NIIEGV
+1936 NIVEGV
-1942 AEGSFAGVSIGMQI
+1942 SAGSFAGISNGMQI

-1964 TSSWANNTFTITDLN
+1964 TSSWANNTFTITGLN

-1988 TAPVLNATS
+1988 TAPALNLSGS
-1997 AATTVS
+1997 AVTVA

-2011 TSGQNSVT
+2011 TSGQNTVSD
-2019 SISNRIGELPPV
+2019 ISNRIGELPPI
-2031 VFKPDMRDVFW
+2031 VFLPEMRDVFW
-2042 TGSQFVAVGDYGSL
+2042 TGSQFVAVGDYGAL
-2056 YVSSDGTSWS
+2056 YVSADGTSWS
-2066 MRNTGTGR
+2066 MKNTGTGR

-2095 LSSTDSGSSW
+2095 LSSTDSGANW

-2111 DSPALNDVRSLD
+2111 DSPALNDVRSID
-2123 TVRSMITAGGR
+2123 TVRSMVTAGGR
-2134 TLALGNG
+2134 TLAFGNG

-2153 SVNDTFSGTKTTLS
+2153 SVNDTFSGTSTTLS
-2167 IAGRIGGGG
+2167 IAGRVGGGG

-2183 VTTSATT
+2183 VTTSPTT

-2200 NNTNRIGN
+2200 NNSNRIGN
-2208 TVTLESNGG
+2208 SVTLESRGG
-2217 LLTFNNNM
+2217 MFVFHNNM
-2225 VNTTF
+2225 VNSSF
-2230 AETVGQLL
+2230 SESVGQLL

-2256 STLTFDSLKAEPG
+2256 STLTFDSLKVQPG

-2290 IGEGGSAAAINR
+2290 IGEGGSTAAINR
-2302 NRILFS
+2302 NRILFT

-2330 YDTTL
+2330 YDTNL
-2335 GDGQDG
+2335 ADGQEG

-2355 TGWVVTNNVKMQAG
+2355 TSWVASNNVKMQAG
-2369 RTLSADRVINSLNM
+2369 RTLPTNADRVINSLNM
-2383 QGQTLA
+2383 QGQTLNL
-2389 MNGRR
+2389 NGRR

-2401 LLVHTGTAT
+2401 LLVHTGNAV
-2410 ISGGGA
+2410 ISGGGS

-2422 RSDSAVLNII
+2422 KADSAVLNII
-2432 NSAQLNLSTVITDF
+2432 NSTQLNLSTVITDF
-2446 IADITTSGAVSA
+2446 IADITTSGLASA
-2458 GSNVVTMGNVIG
+2458 GSNVVPLGNVIG

-2475 EVSGLGAAAASVAQ
+2475 EVAAAAGVAP
-2489 GTRIVGINT
+2489 GTRILSINT

-2512 LANSSQL
+2512 LASSSLLQF
-2519 RYTGGSVSLAK
+2519 TGGSVSLAK
-2530 SGAGLLVLGGTNNYS
+2530 SGAGLLVLGGSNNYS
-2545 GKTYINNGIV
+2545 GKTYINNGTV
-2555 QLSILS
+2555 QLSTLS
-2561 SLGKEPEVFEPDRI
+2561 SLGRESADFEPDRI

-2581 LRITHVTTG
+2581 LRITHVTGG
-2590 TPPLEDYNL
+2590 TAPLEDYNL
-2599 SLNDGKTGLTIGA
+2599 SLNDGKTGLTIGP
-2612 AGGRIEV
+2612 AGGRIDV

-2624 NNNADTNP
+2624 NNNADSNP

-2658 GLNPA
+2658 GLNPV

-2668 ILGTPSSTNTFRAGI
+2668 ILGTPSSANTYRAGI

-2694 VRGNNSIGGIFSE
+2694 VRGNNTIGGIFSE
-2707 GGKFILEGDN
+2707 GGKFVIEGNN

-2746 PLVMTSGTLRLGSAQ
+2746 PLVMTSGTLRLASAQ
-2761 AWGTGGLVLDIGSTS
+2761 AWGTGGLVLDIGSTT

-2787 RINSTQGAIISN
+2787 RITSAQGAKIIN
-2799 TDAPDSISGATPVV
+2799 NDAPDAISAATPVV

-2823 GSINDGFTL
+2823 GSVDDGFTI
-2832 SGSKLAVLKLVKQG
+2832 SGSQIAALKLVKQG

-2851 LNNSNSNFSG
+2851 LNNSNSTFSG

-2868 AVEVASIGRLF
+2868 AVEIPTLGRLF
-2879 DTRSTL
+2879 DTRSAL
-2885 GRVEV
+2885 GRIDV

-2895 LVIDKGALIVAPTT
+2895 LIIDKGTLIVAPTA

-2917 TMGAGPNGATIAAN
+2917 TMGSGPNGATIAAN

-2947 IIAGTSSI
+2947 IISGTSSI

-2976 GDNRFQIELGDRSPS
+2976 GDNRFQVELGDKSASEPS
-2991 ESSSIFKAG
+2991 SLFKAG
-3000 TGRWLLSKAA
+3000 TGRWLLSKAS

-3024 ISKNDA
+3024 ITKNDA
-3030 LGTVGAATTVSGST
+3030 LGTVGAATTVSAST

-3057 PLFAATTLPAGI
+3057 PLFAATTLPSGI

-3091 GGDAITLNSTGTDV
+3091 GGTAITLTSSGSNV
-3105 KVAAKID
+3105 KVSAKID
-3112 NYRST
+3112 NFRST
-3117 SYSSSGN
+3117 TYSSSGN

-3149 LPGGL
+3149 VPGGL

-3159 YYVVNSSGGTFQIAT
+3159 YYVVNSSGGSFQIAT
-3174 DPAGLN
+3174 DPAGVN
-3180 LVTPLSEGT
+3180 IVTPTSEGT

-3210 SGTLELANVKYLAAE
+3210 SGTLELGNVKYLATE

-3233 MSVPANAS
+3233 MSVPAKAS
-3241 SSWAGNLFTNAPARI
+3241 SSWAGNLFTNAPSRI
-3256 TIGANGVLNLGGNL
+3256 TIGAGGVLNLGGNL

-3283 LVFSGEMLAPSTA
+3283 LIFSGEMLAPSTA

-3314 GINNSSKLADNA
+3314 GLNNSSKLADNA

-3333 RRGGTLV
+3333 RRGGTLI

-3378 GTGSTLYVDGGRI
+3378 STGSTLYVDGGRI

-3399 TNGILGT
+3399 SNGILGS

-3411 AWALIRDAIV
+3411 SWAIIRDAIV

-3463 STGELPGGLM
+3463 STGELPGGLVA
-3473 PDTPYFAVDC
+3473 DTPYFAVDC

-3493 TSMSTGAPRVD
+3493 TSMSTGAPRID
-3504 LTSAGTGTITM
+3504 LTSAGVGTITM
-3515 AVEQGFQ
+3515 TVEQGFQ

-3564 VRAESLSFR
+3564 VRTESLSFR
-3573 LSTAPN
+3573 LSTVPN
-3579 GQPLNI
+3579 GQPVNI
-3585 TTNGSGAHAIQTQG
+3585 STNGSGAHVIQTQG

-3604 GPAALT
+3604 GPAAVT
-3610 FSVNQDYFPGSDGN
+3610 FSINQDFFPGSDGN
-3624 DRIRVAIQHVNTTGA
+3624 GRIRVAIQHSNTTGA

-3647 GTLGDPYIYTL
+3647 GTLGDPYIYTI
-3658 FTTNEFNT
+3658 FTTNDFNS
-3666 TNDLVAFVSGDI
+3666 TNDLVAFVNGDN
-3678 VGGLPVTDILKAQLS
+3678 VGGLPVADILRAQLS

-3704 YTRIADTGSYGA
+3704 FTRIADTASYGA

-3754 YDSYGTG
+3754 YDTYGTG
-3761 WDANVNSNIVGDLT
+3761 WDSNVNSNIVGDLT
-3775 LAALRN
+3775 LAAQRN

-3822 LGGTGRLTTENQ
+3822 IGGTGRLTTENQ
-3834 GNLQNFIL
+3834 GNLQNIIL
-3842 QQHNDLGSLVINNS
+3842 QQHNELGSLVINNS
-3856 ITDRAAITRSGYL
+3856 ITDRGVLQNRTGYL
-3869 TADIRRYIYLSDL
+3869 TADVRRYIYLSDL

-3890 VTGTGITNP
+3890 VSGTGITTP
-3899 TTIAEVDVAGGKIIL
+3899 TTIAEIDATEGKIIL
-3914 NRDTDNAY
+3914 NRDTDNTY

-3932 PDGSQT
+3932 PDLSQV
-3938 IIRQGIYSNPGR
+3938 IVRQGIYSNPGR
-3950 RIIAGISNISA
+3950 RIIAGISNISS
-3961 PNSTGTA
+3961 PNATGTA
-3968 GLEVGMTVT
+3968 GLEVGMTVA
-3977 GAGVTNPTTIEEIL
+3977 GSGVTNPTTIEAII
-3991 DGHAIKLSRDHDGG
+3991 DGHSIKLSRDHDGG
-4005 YRRVDYTFSGGTLG
+4005 YRRADYTFSGGSLG
-4019 AGSTTRRAST
+4019 AGSTTRRAT
-4029 TDTYRRR
+4029 TADNYRRR
-4036 VIGMMKPF
+4036 VIGMVKPS

-4050 SMVTTT
+4050 TMVTTT
-4056 DLYVGMPIRGPG
+4056 DLYVGMPIEGSG

-4096 RTMIFTPSI
+4096 RTMSFTPSI
-4105 GLEKLGS
+4105 GLEKLGA

-4197 SGAIA
+4197 SGSVS

-4216 ILNGNANLAAMRVM
+4216 ILNGNANLAAMRVL
-4230 QGKLLL
+4230 QGRMLL
-4236 QAVDSNAAPAAFAP
+4236 QAVDTNATPAGFAP

-4274 EGNVTQNLGTQM
+4274 EGNVTQTLGTQM

-4331 RHGGGTVHF
+4331 RYAGGTVHF
-4340 VENPEEGGG
+4340 VENPEKGGG
-4349 AANIFL
+4349 AASIFL
-4355 LLDTDLRQRI
+4355 MLDTDLRQRI
-4365 LPWATYQATNS
+4365 LPWATYEATNS
-4376 LTGGVN
+4376 LSGGVN

-4388 TTTGAV
+4388 TTTGAIV
-4394 ISADTIGGLYDP
+4394 SADTVLGLYNP
-4406 DSELANPDNWRTL
+4406 DSELTNPDNWKSL
-4419 RSSARNISPSEPFDL
+4419 RSSARISSPSEPFDL

-4452 SPLDGNV
+4452 SPLDGSV

-4466 VELVDGAILVAS
+4466 VELVNGAILVAS
-4478 TVQNAIK
+4478 TVQDALK

-4497 QNSVNS
+4497 QNAVNS

-4522 VDRQIISASGSN
+4522 VDRQIITASGLN
-4534 PTVGRGSLKAG
+4534 PTVGRGSLKLG

-4558 FYLMVR
+4558 FFLMVR
-4564 PGMEVSGPGIQT
+4564 PGMEVSGPGILA
-4576 GTTVVTV
+4576 GTTVAAV
-4583 ESVYRRIIL
+4583 ESVYRRIVL
-4592 SQPALS
+4592 SQPAQS

-4607 KDVVNFIQTGVGTT
+4607 KDVANFIQAGVGTT

-4642 DSANAVP
+4642 DSTNAVP
-4649 GGIGASGGTS
+4649 GGIGAAGGTS
-4659 ALIVKGGVIGL
+4659 ALIVNGGVIGL
-4670 GLSDFQRGLGSG
+4670 GLSDFQRSLGSG
-4682 THQVQFTGSGGFAA
+4682 VHQVQFKGSGGFAA

-4710 SEPLRFGNN
+4710 SEPIRFGNN

-4724 GASLV
+4724 GASLI
-4729 LGSHDATHKV
+4729 LGSHDATHKL
-4739 TFANP
+4739 TFVNP

-4756 QDSPTAVEAELGGQL
+4756 LDSPIAVEGELGGQL

-4789 SNNHAGGIE
+4789 SNNHSGGIE

-4827 NTSTEAALD
+4827 NTSTEAAVD
-4836 LVVEGGTI
+4836 VVVEGGTI
-4844 ANNIEVGSVNA
+4844 ANNIEVGSINA
-4855 SAGLWKKAG
+4855 PAGLWKKGG
-4864 KVESTQTTT
+4864 KVESSLAPK

-4879 SAAVVSGYPAV
+4879 SSTVVSGYPAV
-4890 AYYDATNQDL
+4890 AYYDATSQDL

-4905 LDARGTAWGI
+4905 LDARGAAWGI

-4930 LSLINGNPAITF
+4930 LSIINGNPAITF
-4942 YDETAGMLLYSRS
+4942 YDETAGQLLYTRS
-4955 NDAQGVVWSTPVAVL
+4955 NDAQGVVWGAPVTLL
-4970 GASVP
+4970 GASAQ

-4980 VQPDGKVLVGGS
+4980 VQSDGKVLVGGS

-5010 GYDPNNPEYHVR
+5010 GYDANNPEYHVR
-5022 SRLVRL
+5022 SRLIRL

-5033 VDTSFK
+5033 VDTTFK

-5050 LVLPDGKIF
+5050 LVMPDGKIF
-5059 IGGTFTTM
+5059 IGGTFTTL
-5067 RQNKT
+5067 RENKV
-5072 ADENNTN
+5072 ADENNKN
-5079 TTRNRLARLNADGSL
+5079 TTCNRLARLNSDGSL
-5094 DLTLNPDANGEVRVL
+5094 DTTLAPDANGDVRVL
-5109 TTQSDGKIMVGGSF
+5109 VAQSDGKIMVGGSF
-5123 TAISGVT
+5123 TAISGAT

-5142 LDTSFTS
+5142 LDTSFVS

-5178 TSVRGDGNRNRLA
+5178 TSVRGDNNRNRLA
-5191 RIAANGASVLAFN
+5191 RIAASGASALAFN

-5214 IGLSSGKLLV
+5214 ISLSSGKLLV

-5242 RLNNDGSVD
+5242 RLNTDGSVD
-5251 ETFAQEVNNEVRDL
+5251 ETFAQEVDNEVREM
-5265 HLESDGSVL
+5265 HLQSDGSVL
-5274 MAGVFTQVGD
+5274 LAGVFTKVG
-5284 YGRNYAARLLP
+5284 GIKRNYAARLLTN
-5295 DDEVDESF
+5295 DEVDTSF
-5303 NPDPDYEV
+5303 NPDPDFEV
-5311 RSMTTLADG
+5311 RSMATLVDD
-5320 KIVVGGLFTQIG
+5320 KIIIG
-5332 GQGHQMVGRLLA
+5332 GMFLQAGGQAHQLVGRLLA
-5344 TGSADSGFNARRAL
+5344 SGAADPGFNARKAL

-5369 NGAPAIAF
+5369 NGAPAVAF
-5377 QDVANKDV
+5377 QDVNNMDV
-5385 YYVRSTDANGVNW
+5385 QYVRSTDVNGAGW
-5398 PNPELVEAGGDL
+5398 PNPELVETAGDVG
-5410 GSTIALGMSNIG
+5410 GSISLGMSNIG
-5422 GDLFSKNDQGNQ
+5422 GDLYSKNDQGNQ
-5434 DTTDDTIFVT
+5434 DTSDDTIFVT

-5455 GTPAIVF
+5455 GTPVIVF

-5491 PSLVVPGTAGKVDSH
+5491 PSFVVPGTSGKVDDQ
-5506 LSFGIVQNRP
+5506 LSFGIVQRRP
-5516 AIAYQDNVSKTL
+5516 AIAYQDKLSKTL
-5528 KYVRASNA
+5528 KYVRASNF
-5536 AGFGHNLR
+5536 AGFTHNLR
-5544 DPDTFELFANIK
+5544 DPDTFELFADIK

-5566 SAAVTIDSATDVGAF
+5566 SAPVTIDSSTNVGAF
-5581 PSLALLTGLTSS
+5581 PSLAIVTGLTSS

-5600 SYYDAAN
+5600 SYYDAGN
-5607 GDLKFAA
+5607 GDLKFVA
-5614 AADVSGDT
+5614 AADTTGDS
-5622 WSAPTTLASL
+5622 WSPPTTLVSL
-5632 QDVGQATSLMM
+5632 QDVGRATSLMM
-5643 TDGLPAVAYYNVT
+5643 TDDLPAVTYYNAT

-5682 GGGVQL
+5682 GGAVQL
-5688 GGTTILSP
+5688 GGSTILSP
-5696 ATGATVQLGGV
+5696 AAGTTVQMGGL

-5722 SLLNAANTFGSAL
+5722 SLLNAANSFGSAL
-5735 AQPGVTTGPGAAVN
+5735 AQPGVSTGPGTAVN

-5770 TVELGDAVPREV
+5770 TVELGDAIPRDV
-5782 TVDRATTSSI
+5782 TVDRATTVSI
-5792 TRLGGTFA
+5792 TRLGGSFNS
-5800 PEHDGENVT
+5800 EHDGENVT
-5809 ANGPGAFL
+5809 TNGPGAFL
-5817 GVNATIDGRHYGLT
+5817 RVSATIDGRYYGLT
-5831 ATTVNEFTNR
+5831 ATTVNEITNR
-5841 FAGNLPNGTEIIFY
+5841 IAGNLANGTEIILY

-5868 YYVRDNNGTEFR
+5868 YYVRDSNGTEFR
-5880 VSATLNGP
+5880 IAATLGGP
-5888 AVDIQVPG
+5888 AVDIQGPG
-5896 QDVFYLVASTLSSR
+5896 QDVYYLESSKLASR
-5910 ILVKDEAENPE
+5910 ILVKDEAEHPE
-5921 RNGVYRVVITTDT
+5921 RNGVYRVVITPDT
-5934 LDRSENRINL
+5934 LDRAENQINL
-5944 ARDSSMDSVAEMGA
+5944 ARDSSMDSLAELA
-5958 GSRVVVQ
+5958 SGSRVQVQ
-5965 SGSSAGRTFFV
+5965 AGSSAGKTFFI
-5976 TGTPQALNLSA
+5976 TGTPQTLNLSA
-5987 VHWVEDAMNV
+5987 IHWVEDALNV

-6007 VTLGNGIDINAQGG
+6007 VTLGNAVDINAQGS

-6029 ASSVTSGVVDYTGVL
+6029 ASSVTSGVVDFTGLV
-6044 TLQNQLPS
+6044 TLQNQLQAA
-6052 GQELQSLH
+6052 QELQSVN

-6070 VRLGGVIAEA
+6070 LRLSGVISEA
-6080 DGGTGA
+6080 DGGVGA

-6092 LIKEGAGVATLAGNN
+6092 LIKEGSGVATLSGNN
-6107 TFTGGITINQG
+6107 TFSGGITINQG
-6118 TLLVMNTPSAPT
+6118 TLLVMNTPSPT
-6130 SSGTGTGAVQVNAG
+6130 DSGTGTGTVQVNAG
-6144 AVLGGTGTI
+6144 AVLGGTGSI
-6153 GGAVNLTGAAGNKA
+6153 GGAVNLAGALGNKA

-6172 DPTSN
+6172 DPTSS
-6177 AASEELLTINQPLT
+6177 AAAEELLTINQPLT
-6191 VGADSVVEFTLGA
+6191 VGANSVVEFTLGA

-6216 LTTSS
+6216 LTAST

-6226 QFAPGYL
+6226 QLAPGYL
-6233 PEEGREFDILD
+6233 PEQGREFDILD
-6244 ISGGINLFGGLSNLL
+6244 ITGGINLFGGVSNLL

-6266 EKVWDTSKFMTEGKI
+6266 EKVWDTSKFISEGKI

-6288 PTQVTGHPVSRT
+6288 PTQVTQHPVSRT
-6300 VQQDEA
+6300 VQQGA
-6306 VSFTVTY
+6306 TVSFTVAY
-6313 TGTGPVS
+6313 TGTGPIT
-6320 IQWMR
+6320 IQWMH
-6325 NDTDIPGATSAT
+6325 NDVDIPGATSAT
-6337 YSIPKA
+6337 YDIASA

-6348 GVYTVRVMNP
+6348 GVYKVRVMNP
-6358 VNPTGAISNPAT
+6358 VNPSGAISNPAT
-6370 LQVDWPLSFAVNL
+6370 LQVDWPLSFVFNL
-6383 PATKMG
+6383 PATKKG
-6389 SLGDPVT
+6389 TLGDPVT
-6396 FRVTMN
+6396 FRVVMN
-6402 GEAPI
+6402 GESPI

-6413 GNDLIPGETGPTY
+6413 GTDVIPGQTGPTY
-6426 TLNSVQPSDAGT
+6426 TLSSVQPGDVGT
-6438 YQVKVIGPFDPAPG
+6438 YQVKVTGPFNPAPG
-6452 LPSQV
+6452 LLSQV
-6457 STFSISQGNAVVL
+6457 CDFSLSTGNAVVL
-6470 DPPASQ
+6470 DAPVSQ
-6476 TVLAGDDLVLTA
+6476 TLLQGDDMVLTA

-6498 FQWRRGSTQLFGEDS
+6498 LQWRRGATQLFGEDS

-6526 GEYFFRVDNVNQ
+6526 GEYTFRVDNVNL
-6538 TTGKPANATSAPAYV
+6538 TTGKAANATSTPAYV

-6558 AGRIVAAQSGK
+6558 PGHVVAAQVGK

-6578 SPSKVK
+6578 APSKVK
-6584 PQFRWRK
+6584 PLFRWRK
-6591 NGEEIAE
+6591 NGFEVAE
-6598 NGFGGRYKGVTTKTL
+6598 NGFGGRFKGVTTKTL
-6613 SIDKLELTDSDVFTC
+6613 SIDKLALTDSDVYTC
-6628 EVSGASG
+6628 EVTGAAGIAS
-6635 TPPVVGGT
+6635 VIGGT
-6643 THLRV
+6643 TYLKV
-6648 YNQGPALVKTTPPDA
+6648 YNQGPALVKTTAPDA
-6663 GMIGAAYAWKIPV
+6663 GMVGAAYAWKIPV
-6676 ISDQAPTSELPDPG
+6676 TSDLAPTTEFDPA
-6690 LLTPQKYEVKGLPPG
+6690 LVTPQKYEVKGLPPG
-6705 LKVDAVT
+6705 LKVDAST

-6735 SNAVKLTT
+6735 SNAVKLST

-6749 AKWDTVINISPLPA
+6749 AKWDTVINIRALPA
-6763 GIAGV
+6763 GIAGT

-6774 RNALNQHLG
+6774 RSDLNQNLG
-6783 GRFDMTVTSTGAIS
+6783 GRFDMTVSSSGAIS
-6797 GKLIMGGDASRS
+6797 GKLTMGSDASRS
-6809 FVGAFNLAFDNA
+6809 FIGAFNLQFDNTGA
-6821 GDLTAAPEA
+6821 LTAVPAA

-6841 ALTIEFSLDI
+6841 ALTLEFGLDI
-6851 TDPVN
+6851 TAATN

-6861 VTVLSTPTITAKTG
+6861 VTVLSSPTITAKTG
-6875 TVAFEAWRNNFGKSV
+6875 TVAFEAWRNNFGKTV
-6890 VNGVARPANEFV
+6890 VAGAARPATEFV
-6902 GLYNLAFGLEE
+6902 GLYNMAFGLET

-6920 DAVPQGSGYASFT
+6920 DAVPQGTGYASFT
-6933 VSSTGAY
+6933 VGTNGSYS
-6940 TLAGR
+6940 LAGR
-6945 TADNEKLTGA
+6945 TADNDKVTGT

-6964 FVFQALYTTKPKG
+6964 FVFQTLYTTKPKG
-6977 SVLGSFEI
+6977 SLLGSFQI
-6985 VKGALPRD
+6985 TKGAAPRD
-6993 NDITGEFDWVR
+6993 NDITGGFDWVR
-7004 PANSKS
+7004 PANPKS

-7017 GLAGMALPSP
+7017 GFAGMTL
-7027 ATPVVLEVYGGFY
+7027 ATPVALEVYGGFY
-7040 TSTAATGTLFDLNPL
+7040 SPTVATGTLFDLDPL
-7055 IPGPVDILADL
+7055 NPGPVDFLADL
-7066 LFSEDGTFDNSIPLP
+7066 QFSEDGTFDDSIPLP
-7081 AGGDVD
+7081 VGGDVD
-7087 TLTNPNLNGGTA
+7087 TLTNPNLSGATA
-7099 ITVRAGNK
+7099 VTVRAGSK

-7143 FQGLAVRRLLSAPG
+7143 FQGLAVRKLLSAPG

-7184 NSPQQSGIFIFQD
+7184 TSPQQSGIFIFQD